1 MFFMP
6 IYYGEVSHKGD
17 NAGSLRTVNGV
28 TDESAIASIFKVCPP
43 KTGAV
48 SSNSKIPASDLFN
61 ADDNQLYIDP
71 SEMSVVTD
79 NLAFFKRYKDSIPT
93 DRANSLAVYLQQH
106 YRSQLTEYARNLQ
119 PSQDFNSLDK
129 KSIQAVALGLIGKID
144 AQEVSKQIAEQK
156 PISERSLLK
165 RHVEMLLH
173 GMNEQFEFN
182 VHGLDVTLAIKLA
195 SISFSKRGINS
206 SFKIDFVRVLGSF
219 ESLGTKASGAK
230 SSYLKLVED
239 IKKLPKNMDNTFKFE
254 NDWEETSFGEL
265 KNARQYLEVQSE
277 FKRMLKRNMWKVKSA
292 FVKSAEAIEIPVED
306 EEVLTKYNFARA
318 IANFYNDVGVAKSNL
333 GIRTASFDQES
344 LESLSAGTIS
354 SKEFM
359 LANNDVFA
367 RRFKAYLRKV
377 YKSEN
382 ANANYADRLISELS
396 PTVVKQMNRATLEFK
411 VSEQVAKATEAYFA
425 EEIEPLDQA
434 WELLGIY
441 RSFNQIKDKAI
452 MDRARTAIE
461 ALLPSWQ
468 GDENLSKAD
477 ILDALKQ
484 GLKAVI
490 NETLRVEGSFSG
502 DFDKY
507 VSELYSK
514 LSTTLTDDVT
524 DFIKAHSNEDAVGL
538 TKDNVDEQAKIW
550 MVTYK
555 RDDIVALIKKKQL
568 ADSPVE
574 YLFTKIKSNIDARLG
589 ANLAD
594 YTIQH
599 EDVTATER
607 LKIIIENKLK
617 DNQATDVETLA
628 TDNAKYTG
636 FENEV
641 VLAFIDSINRSYASD
656 KRNIEEDSLTAYG
669 QVHADKITSFLDD
682 NLKGKGVDVATRKK
696 AQEKLL
702 DLAVEHE
709 LKPFLEVKAQD
720 KLDFKFKLSMLNNRL
735 EVLKELSYQCPA
747 DFNKDYYLSALEEFN
762 NSFEDIT
769 NEVGQ
774 DKVNEVLKQLRNK
787 AEAYDFG
794 FVLRELVMFW
804 PFNKD
809 MFTRYLND
817 AVVNEV
823 KARIDAKDE
832 AVLNQLKPVLLGEVQ
847 LDEASSKLFVD
858 IKNDIVNARDDAMYK
873 VIKNRMESYCE
884 ENRTKVF
891 DRLKLGVL
899 VLLKRYYF
907 DNISEMVAE
916 KLDSP
921 EVKVTP
927 DDARRFDDYLHNKI
941 VVDLKEAITDGLANL
956 SNNLSA
962 LALAKTTVEE
972 IAGDLSETDI
982 DARILAEIEE
992 DLEGFI
998 ENNHGVTDDY
1008 RTQYYQRAMGLVDT
1022 YDYHYVIA
1030 NLARR
1035 VNVTDYD
1042 EQSVTSWIKRM
1053 LKHELKRGNVRP
1065 VEYDLMR
1072 YGMNPPRDLDNIIGY
1087 ELNEMINTD
1096 LSDSDSLKEVM
1107 LADGNADDT
1116 VANYIDAFKRLLN
1129 RLVKDEVERFAD
1141 SHGIEITEEYGVLAW
1156 VKDLIEA
1163 ELANES
1169 SEVYRNLE
1177 YTALTLVW
1185 EKANK
1190 GEEYD
1195 FAEIAESDV
1204 VDTIETLLEE
1214 REVEFRKHCAGG
1226 ADKDR
1231 LQKVSNEVATK
1242 LSGREIEAVRN
1253 KLIDLRTIATVD
1265 RGDVDELI
1273 SRTNSEVITKLQKR
1287 LQSNSDYLAKRVT
1300 LLLDKNVYQITSE
1313 FVDYVNREIHD
1324 DSDAEIFDIIDRNL
1338 DEFLRFNRTAIIES
1352 RVYDIEQEI
1361 MGDLEID
1368 TYSLV
1373 KDKFKERDID
1383 VNVHTYNLGYLLY
1396 DKVNRQINRLVWDAI
1411 DMLVSEASVKDLIDL
1426 TDEQLAQYVIDYF
1439 GGDLYNTVLYGLS
1452 DDLAIM
1458 VETGEVTDTQREEH
1472 SKVLYNRVDEYDFS
1486 ADVKKIADRLGK
1498 SDYNQGKIISWV
1510 KESLK
1515 IQIKQ
1520 GRANSLIDYDL
1531 TLYDG
1536 EIPQGLEALLDEEIE
1551 VMFNGF
1557 ADDLTLFQEVMNHP
1571 QSTEDMLS
1579 DYLGIFMDTLAK
1591 AHSTPL
1597 IKSYADKYGIVV
1609 YDEEKVLAWL
1619 KDAVKTDVESKQGL
1633 TYDRIKEHALT
1644 LEYDELDDMSV
1655 DDLTDAMEL
1664 IMTDRK
1670 EEFKKVCADSVTT
1683 ELLKEKAIRMFMD
1696 KVQTYLAGEE
1706 LTWLH
1711 EHVGA
1716 GSSESIFNTEE
1727 LIRQFSRYDG
1737 ALSKKYITEKLN
1749 GLDGE
1754 ELTKAL
1760 EEIVYGKQVGK
1771 LEMDYMLNQAPK
1783 DAERAIIRWT
1793 TDNETTINEAYVQ
1806 LVQERLKNLLDGQVV
1821 DAKTILNLTKELY
1834 FALSPLGLFE
1844 MLGKDEEMEDVAFA
1858 IKHHLTGHKPTDKE
1872 VDKFLEKIKEHLDYH
1887 NYHDIVAELTSA
1899 VGITEYDY
1907 EALVPQIKSM
1917 VRSDI
1922 SRTNP
1927 VIAVIL
1933 GRYGAN
1939 YDYHAQLVIEDSI
1952 DELVRRTTHDGKALK
1967 NMIGG
1972 GDADYVNNYDYVAL
1986 SKKVM
1991 SLKKI
1996 KDEIVAE
2003 VVEAYPVYGK
2013 YLGENVAIYVT
2024 EGIAQDVIV
2033 RLDYVK
2039 EAVKSYRGD
2048 MEMVAYKLTTEGIN
2062 RHFAKALKTALG
2074 TINVDTIKE
2083 QGIET
2088 FAEFADGIL
2097 STKELEWIQRKV
2109 GSLKDVNIFGG
2120 NVSEE
2125 QELMRTYADKELSK
2139 LDNGALLSAVEDLM
2153 SAKEDSQLVKRYAQA
2168 QAEKDAE
2175 TAVRKRLDS
2184 KVGEIQKNFLLKMQ
2198 AEVSKALGTDLV
2210 PLDEVEGAVNELGL
2224 GATAYQAFVGTY
2236 NSDIV
2241 KSYVNELKDKLAVD
2255 VEEIKG
2261 VVKDV
2266 FANSVLKIVQNQT
2279 RFNGAVI
2286 YKGLLVKMFGDD
2298 YAEVISYVLS
2308 NIDEKDY
2315 VTGELVNS
2323 LRKNRGNL
2331 GDAIVSYLDNNED
2344 FKQKVTTLAG
2354 VYVEDKARK
2363 YIDMTVRDAFNSAE
2377 TVQTISKGIKT
2388 FRDKTKYINLKPSD
2402 LSVDKLSLT
2411 TVKDPFD
2418 FDVQGYVL
2426 EGPKIKYLVRLFDP
2440 VISDAT
2446 INVEEVSSSG
2456 GNANEFKKRL
2466 SNYIN
2471 VGFKEVFLKQVE
2483 IDGEKMQNDFMKF
2496 GEVDNLGRKYA
2507 EEHGTDE
2514 FEAYSDEYESGN
2526 VESVSDYLEKYL
2538 PYNVVSVYYP
2548 AYAKAQE
2555 TLAKK
2560 AVKKFS
2566 EAGYEMTGDMNED
2579 RVYSYYKSRPDD
2591 AVVFLRANAN
2601 VAKEAEK
2608 FVVEKD

>member
-17 NAGSLRTVNGV
+17 NAGALRTVNGV
-28 TDESAIASIFKVCPP
+28 TDESAIASIFKVRAP
-43 KTGAV
+43 KSGGT

-61 ADDNQLYIDP
+61 TDDNQLYIDP
-71 SEMSVVTD
+71 SEMSVVAD
-79 NLAFFKRYKDSIPT
+79 NLAFFRKYKDNIPA
-93 DRANSLAVYLQQH
+93 DRANALAVYLQQN
-106 YRSQLTEYARNLQ
+106 YRSELTAYARNLQ
-119 PSQDFNSLDK
+119 PSQDFDRLDK
-129 KSIQAVALGLIGKID
+129 KSIQAVAMGLIGKMN
-144 AQEVSKQIAEQK
+144 ANEVVEQIRLQK
-156 PISERSLLK
+156 PISDYSLLK
-165 RHVEMLLH
+165 RHIDMLLH
-173 GMNEQFEFN
+173 NSSEQFELN
-182 VHGLDVTLAIKLA
+182 VHGLDVLLVVKL
-195 SISFSKRGINS
+195 SSVSFNKRGINS
-206 SFKIDFVRVLGSF
+206 SFKIEHVDILGSVHT
-219 ESLGTKASGAK
+219 LGTKADSAK
-230 SSYLKLVED
+230 GSYIKLVDD
-239 IKKLPKNMDNTFKFE
+239 IKKLPKKLSSTFKFE
-254 NDWEETSFGEL
+254 NDWDETSFGEL
-265 KNARQYLEVQSE
+265 RNVRHYLEVQSE
-277 FKRMLKRNMWKVKSA
+277 FKQMLKRNMWKVKRTFAQSA
-292 FVKSAEAIEIPVED
+292 DAIEIPVED
-306 EEVLTKYNFARA
+306 EEALTKYNFARA

-333 GIRTASFDQES
+333 GIKTASFDQES

-382 ANANYADRLISELS
+382 ANSNYADRLIAELS
-396 PTVVKQMNRATLEFK
+396 PAVVKQMNRATLEFK

-425 EEIEPLDQA
+425 EEIESLDQA
-434 WELLGIY
+434 WELLGVY

-490 NETLRVEGSFSG
+490 NETLRVESSFSG

-524 DFIKAHSNEDAVGL
+524 DFIKTHSNEDAVGL
-538 TKDNVDEQAKIW
+538 TKDNVEEQAKIW

-628 TDNAKYTG
+628 NDNAKYAG

-641 VLAFIDSINRSYASD
+641 VLAFIDSINGSYVSD

-669 QVHADKITSFLDD
+669 QVHADKLTAFLDD
-682 NLKGKGVDVATRKK
+682 NLKGKDVDGATRKK

-747 DFNKDYYLSALEEFN
+747 DFSKDYYASALKEFN
-762 NSFEDIT
+762 NSFEDVT

-787 AEAYDFG
+787 AEEYDFG

-809 MFTRYLND
+809 TFTRYLND

-832 AVLNQLKPVLLGEVQ
+832 AVLNHLKPVLLGEVQ

-858 IKNDIVNARDDAMYK
+858 IKNDIVNDRDDAMHK
-873 VIKNRMESYCE
+873 VISNRMESYCE

-891 DRLKLGVL
+891 DRLRLGVL
-899 VLLKRYYF
+899 TVLKRYYF
-907 DNISEMVAE
+907 DNISEMFEEELNSA
-916 KLDSP
+916 
-921 EVKVTP
+921 EVKVSP
-927 DDARRFDDYLHNKI
+927 DDARRFEDYLYNKMLA
-941 VVDLKEAITDGLANL
+941 DLSEAIADGLANL
-956 SNNLSA
+956 TSKISA
-962 LALAKTTVEE
+962 VALAKTTVEE

-982 DARILAEIEE
+982 DAHIIAGLKE
-992 DLEGFI
+992 DLDGFI
-998 ENNHGVTDDY
+998 ENNHGVTDEY
-1008 RTQYYQRAMGLVDT
+1008 RTQYYQRAMELVDT

-1053 LKHELKRGNVRP
+1053 LKHELKEGDVRP

-1087 ELNEMINTD
+1087 ELNEMINSD
-1096 LSDSDSLKEVM
+1096 LANSDVLKEVM
-1107 LADGNADDT
+1107 VADGNADDT

-1129 RLVKDEVERFAD
+1129 RLVKDEVKRFAD
-1141 SHGIEITEEYGVLAW
+1141 SHGIEITEEGAVSTW
-1156 VKDLIEA
+1156 VKDSIEA

-1190 GEEYD
+1190 GDEYD

-1204 VDTIETLLEE
+1204 VDVIETLLEE
-1214 REVEFRKHCAGG
+1214 REVEFKKHCAGG

-1231 LQKVSNEVATK
+1231 LQKLSNEVATK
-1242 LSGREIEAVRN
+1242 LGGRKIEAVRN
-1253 KLIDLRTIATVD
+1253 KLIDFSNISMID
-1265 RGDVDELI
+1265 RGNVDELI
-1273 SRTNSEVITKLQKR
+1273 SRTNSEVITELQKQ
-1287 LQSNSDYLAKRVT
+1287 LQNNSDYLAKRVT
-1300 LLLDKNVYQITSE
+1300 LLLKKNINQIVNE
-1313 FVDYVNREIHD
+1313 FVDHINNEIYNG
-1324 DSDAEIFDIIDRNL
+1324 SNVEILDIIDRNI
-1338 DEFLRFNRTAIIES
+1338 DEFLRFNRTAIIEDK
-1352 RVYDIEQEI
+1352 RFDIEDEI
-1361 MGDLEID
+1361 MDDLSSEID
-1368 TYSLV
+1368 MLV
-1373 KDKFKERDID
+1373 KQKFEEW
-1383 VNVHTYNLGYLLY
+1383 NVDADARHFSTLLSLKT
-1396 DKVNRQINRLVWDAI
+1396 DRQINRLVGDAL
-1411 DMLVSEASVKDLIDL
+1411 DMLVSEASVKDLVTL
-1426 TDEQLAQYVIDYF
+1426 TDKQLAQYVVDYF
-1439 GGDLYNTVLYGLS
+1439 GGDLHSTILYGLS

-1458 VETGEVTDTQREEH
+1458 VDSSEITNAKQKEH
-1472 SKVLYNRVDEYDFS
+1472 LEALLNRVDEYDFS
-1486 ADVKKIADRLGK
+1486 ADIRKIANRVGTT
-1498 SDYNQGKIISWV
+1498 DYNQDEIIAWV
-1510 KESLK
+1510 KEALK
-1515 IQIKQ
+1515 IKIKQ
-1520 GRANSLIDYDL
+1520 GIADSLIEYDL

-1551 VMFNGF
+1551 LLFSDF
-1557 ADDLTLFQEVMNHP
+1557 ADELRLFEEIMKHS
-1571 QSTEDMLS
+1571 QSVEKMLS
-1579 DYLGIFMDTLAK
+1579 DYIALFMDTLVK
-1591 AHSTPL
+1591 EHSTPI
-1597 IKSYADKYGIVV
+1597 IKYYANRYGIVV
-1609 YDEEKVLAWL
+1609 YDEEKVLSWV
-1619 KDAVKTDVESKQGL
+1619 KDAVKADVQSKQGV

-1644 LEYDELDDMSV
+1644 LRRDEWDEDSESEV
-1655 DDLTDAMEL
+1655 IDAMDL
-1664 IMTDRK
+1664 IMINRK
-1670 EEFKKVCADSVTT
+1670 EEFKKACADSVTT

-1711 EHVGA
+1711 EHARA

-1754 ELTKAL
+1754 ELAKAL
-1760 EEIVYGKQVGK
+1760 EEIVYGKQIGK

-1783 DAERAIIRWT
+1783 DAERSIICWA

-1806 LVQERLKNLLDGQVV
+1806 SVQERLKNLLDGQVV
-1821 DAKTILNLTKELY
+1821 DAKTILSLTKELY

-1858 IKHHLTGHKPTDKE
+1858 IKHHLTGHKPTDEE

-1922 SRTNP
+1922 SRINP

-1933 GRYGAN
+1933 GRYGAS
-1939 YDYHAQLVIEDSI
+1939 YDHHVQLVIEDSI

-2003 VVEAYPVYGK
+2003 VVETYPVYGK
-2013 YLGENVAIYVT
+2013 YLGENVAIYVL

-2033 RLDYVK
+2033 RSDYVK

-2139 LDNGALLSAVEDLM
+2139 LNNGELLSAVEDLM

-2168 QAEKDAE
+2168 QVEKDAE

-2224 GATAYQAFVGTY
+2224 GETAYQAFVGTY

-2241 KSYVNELKDKLAVD
+2241 KNYVNELKDKLAVD

-2261 VVKDV
+2261 VIKDV

-2286 YKGLLVKMFGDD
+2286 YKDLLVKMFGDD

-2363 YIDMTVRDAFNSAE
+2363 YIDMTVRDAFYSAE
-2377 TVQTISKGIKT
+2377 TVQTIIKGIKT
-2388 FRDKTKYINLKPSD
+2388 FRDKTKYVNLKPND

-2426 EGPKIKYLVRLFDP
+2426 EGSKIKYLVRLFDP

-2446 INVEEVSSSG
+2446 INVEEVSSSAG
-2456 GNANEFKKRL
+2456 SANEFKKRL

-2471 VGFKEVFLKQVE
+2471 VGFKEAFLKQVE

-2591 AVVFLRANAN
+2591 AVVFLRANAD

>member
-28 TDESAIASIFKVCPP
+28 TDESAIASIFKVRPP

-79 NLAFFKRYKDSIPT
+79 NLAFFKQYKDSIPT

-119 PSQDFNSLDK
+119 PSQDFNLLDK

-144 AQEVSKQIAEQK
+144 AREVSKQIAEQK
-156 PISERSLLK
+156 PISDRSLLK

-219 ESLGTKASGAK
+219 DSLGTKASGAK

-239 IKKLPKNMDNTFKFE
+239 IKKLPKNMDSTFKFE

-333 GIRTASFDQES
+333 GIRTSSFDQES

-396 PTVVKQMNRATLEFK
+396 PSVVKQMNRATLEFK

-425 EEIEPLDQA
+425 EEIESLDQA

-477 ILDALKQ
+477 ISDALKR
-484 GLKAVI
+484 GLKVVI
-490 NETLRVEGSFSG
+490 DETLRVEGSFSG

-514 LSTTLTDDVT
+514 LSTTLTDDVA

-555 RDDIVALIKKKQL
+555 RDDILALIKKKQL

-574 YLFTKIKSNIDARLG
+574 YLFAKIKSKIDARLG

-607 LKIIIENKLK
+607 LKTIIENKLK
-617 DNQATDVETLA
+617 DNQVANVETLA
-628 TDNAKYTG
+628 NDNAKYTG

-669 QVHADKITSFLDD
+669 QVHADKITAFLDD

-735 EVLKELSYQCPA
+735 EVLRELSYQCPA

-762 NSFEDIT
+762 NSFEDIA

-804 PFNKD
+804 PFKKD
-809 MFTRYLND
+809 TFTRYLND

-858 IKNDIVNARDDAMYK
+858 IKNNIVNERDDAMYK
-873 VIKNRMESYCE
+873 VIENRMESYCE
-884 ENRTKVF
+884 ENRTKAF
-891 DRLKLGVL
+891 DRLRLGVL
-899 VLLKRYYF
+899 TVLKRYYF
-907 DNISEMVAE
+907 DNISEMFAE

-921 EVKVTP
+921 EVKVSP
-927 DDARRFDDYLHNKI
+927 DDARRFEDYLYEKI
-941 VVDLKEAITDGLANL
+941 ITDLSEAIADGLANL
-956 SNNLSA
+956 ASNLSA

-982 DARILAEIEE
+982 DAHILAGIKE

-1008 RTQYYQRAMGLVDT
+1008 RAQYYQRAIELVDT
-1022 YDYHYVIA
+1022 YNYHYVIA

-1053 LKHELKRGNVRP
+1053 LKQELKEGNVRP

-1087 ELNEMINTD
+1087 ELNEMINSD
-1096 LSDSDSLKEVM
+1096 LANSDVLKEVM
-1107 LADGNADDT
+1107 VADGNADDT

-1141 SHGIEITEEYGVLAW
+1141 SHGIEITEEYGVLTW
-1156 VKDLIEA
+1156 VKDSIEA

-1190 GEEYD
+1190 GDEYD

-1204 VDTIETLLEE
+1204 VDVIGTLLEE

-1226 ADKDR
+1226 ADKNR

-1242 LSGREIEAVRN
+1242 LGGRKFEAVRN
-1253 KLIDLRTIATVD
+1253 KLIDLSTISMID

-1273 SRTNSEVITKLQKR
+1273 SRTNSEVIAKLQKR
-1287 LQSNSDYLAKRVT
+1287 LQSNSDYLSKRVT
-1300 LLLDKNVYQITSE
+1300 LLLDKNVYQIANE
-1313 FVDYVNREIHD
+1313 FVDYVNREIYN
-1324 DSDAEIFDIIDRNL
+1324 DSDVEIFDIIDGNR
-1338 DEFLRFNRTAIIES
+1338 DEFLKLNRTAIIED
-1352 RVYDIEQEI
+1352 RRFDIEDEI
-1361 MGDLEID
+1361 MDDLSDEID
-1368 TYSLV
+1368 MLV
-1373 KDKFKERDID
+1373 KQKFKEW
-1383 VNVHTYNLGYLLY
+1383 NVDADARHFSTLLSLKT
-1396 DKVNRQINRLVWDAI
+1396 DRQINRLVGDAI

-1426 TDEQLAQYVIDYF
+1426 TDKQLAQYVIDYF
-1439 GGDLYNTVLYGLS
+1439 DGDLYNTVLSGLS

-1458 VETGEVTDTQREEH
+1458 VETGEVTDAKREEH
-1472 SKVLYNRVDEYDFS
+1472 LEALCNRVDEYDFS
-1486 ADVKKIADRLGK
+1486 ADVRKIANRIGRT
-1498 SDYNQGKIISWV
+1498 DYNQDKIIAWV
-1510 KESLK
+1510 KEALK
-1515 IQIKQ
+1515 IRIKQ
-1520 GRANSLIDYDL
+1520 GIADSLIDYDL

-1551 VMFNGF
+1551 LLFSDF
-1557 ADDLTLFQEVMNHP
+1557 ADGLTLFEEIMNHP
-1571 QSTEDMLS
+1571 QSVEKMLS
-1579 DYLGIFMDTLAK
+1579 DYIALFMDTLAK
-1591 AHSTPL
+1591 YHSTPI
-1597 IKSYADKYGIVV
+1597 IKYYTDRYGIVV
-1609 YDEEKVLAWL
+1609 YDEEKVLAWV
-1619 KDAVKTDVESKQGL
+1619 KDAVKADVQSKQGL

-1644 LEYDELDDMSV
+1644 LKYDEWEENSEDEV
-1655 DDLTDAMEL
+1655 IDAMDQVM
-1664 IMTDRK
+1664 INRK

-1683 ELLKEKAIRMFMD
+1683 ELLKEKAIRKFMD

-1706 LTWLH
+1706 LTLLYDR
-1711 EHVGA
+1711 A
-1716 GSSESIFNTEE
+1716 GGGNPEAFFNTKE

-1749 GLDGE
+1749 GLDGK

-1760 EEIVYGKQVGK
+1760 EEIVYGKEVGK

-1783 DAERAIIRWT
+1783 DAERAVIRWT
-1793 TDNETTINEAYVQ
+1793 NDNEDKLKDLYVQ
-1806 LVQERLKNLLDGQVV
+1806 TVQEKLKNDLGTV
-1821 DAKTILNLTKELY
+1821 DAGTILSLTKELS
-1834 FALSPLGLFE
+1834 FAIRPINFFT
-1844 MLGKDEEMEDVAFA
+1844 MLCKKEELEKVALA
-1858 IKHHLTGHKPTDKE
+1858 IKHHLSGDKPTDEEIAKC
-1872 VDKFLEKIKEHLDYH
+1872 LEDIREQLEYHDYH
-1887 NYHDIVAELTSA
+1887 NIIAKLA
-1899 VGITEYDY
+1899 KNVGIEDYDY
-1907 EALVPQIKSM
+1907 EALVPQIKSLI
-1917 VRSDI
+1917 RSDLTP
-1922 SRTNP
+1922 TNLS
-1927 VIAVIL
+1927 VGTAL
-1933 GRYGAN
+1933 SLYGAN
-1939 YDYHAQLVIEDSI
+1939 LKYYGPAIVEELIDRLVTTSTKDG
-1952 DELVRRTTHDGKALK
+1952 ELLK
-1967 NMIGG
+1967 EMIGG

-1986 SKKVM
+1986 SKKVT

-1996 KDEIVAE
+1996 KDKIVAK
-2003 VVEAYPVYGK
+2003 VVETYPVYGK

-2024 EGIAQDVIV
+2024 EDIAKDVVV

-2048 MEMVAYKLTTEGIN
+2048 MEMVAYKLTTEGID
-2062 RHFAKALKTALG
+2062 RHYAKALKTALG
-2074 TINVDTIKE
+2074 TINVDVIKE

-2088 FAEFADGIL
+2088 FAKFADSIL
-2097 STKELEWIQRKV
+2097 SARELEWIQRKV
-2109 GSLKDVNIFGG
+2109 GSLKDVHILDG

-2139 LDNGALLSAVEDLM
+2139 LDNGDLLSAVEDLM
-2153 SAKEDSQLVKRYAQA
+2153 SAKEDSQLVKRYAQT

-2224 GATAYQAFVGTY
+2224 GETAYQAFVGTY

-2261 VVKDV
+2261 VIKDV
-2266 FANSVLKIVQNQT
+2266 FANSVLKIVQNQV

-2331 GDAIVSYLDNNED
+2331 GDAIVSYLDNSED

-2363 YIDMTVRDAFNSAE
+2363 YIDSAVRDAFYSAE

-2388 FRDKTKYINLKPSD
+2388 FRDKTKYVNLKPND

-2411 TVKDPFD
+2411 TLKDPFD

-2426 EGPKIKYLVRLFDP
+2426 NGSKIKYLVRLFDP

-2456 GNANEFKKRL
+2456 GSANEFKKRL

-2538 PYNVVSVYYP
+2538 PYNVVSAYYP

>member
-1 MFFMP
+1 MVFMP

-17 NAGSLRTVNGV
+17 NAGSLRTVNGG
-28 TDESAIASIFKVCPP
+28 TDESAIASIFKVRPP
-43 KTGAV
+43 KGGAV

-79 NLAFFKRYKDSIPT
+79 NLAFFRRYKDSIPT

-106 YRSQLTEYARNLQ
+106 YRSQLTDYARNLQ
-119 PSQDFNSLDK
+119 PSQDFNLLDK

-144 AQEVSKQIAEQK
+144 AQAVSKQIAEQK
-156 PISERSLLK
+156 PISDRSLLK
-165 RHVEMLLH
+165 RHVEMILH
-173 GMNEQFEFN
+173 GMSEQFEFN
-182 VHGLDVTLAIKLA
+182 VHGLDVTLAVKLA
-195 SISFSKRGINS
+195 SISFAKRGINS

-219 ESLGTKASGAK
+219 DSLGTKASGAK

-239 IKKLPKNMDNTFKFE
+239 IKKLPKNMNSTFKFE
-254 NDWEETSFGEL
+254 NDWDETSFGEL

-277 FKRMLKRNMWKVKSA
+277 FKRMLKRNMWKVKRD
-292 FVKSAEAIEIPVED
+292 FVQSAEAIEIPVED
-306 EEVLTKYNFARA
+306 EEALTKYNFARA

-333 GIRTASFDQES
+333 GIKTRSFDQES

-359 LANNDVFA
+359 LANNDAFA

-382 ANANYADRLISELS
+382 ANANYADRLIAELS
-396 PTVVKQMNRATLEFK
+396 PAVVKQMNRATLEFK

-425 EEIEPLDQA
+425 EEIESLDQA
-434 WELLGIY
+434 WELLGVY

-468 GDENLSKAD
+468 SDENLSKAD
-477 ILDALKQ
+477 VLDALKK

-490 NETLRVEGSFSG
+490 DETLRVEGSFSG
-502 DFDKY
+502 DVDKY

-524 DFIKAHSNEDAVGL
+524 DFIKAHSSENEVGL
-538 TKDNVDEQAKIW
+538 TKDNVEEQAKLW

-568 ADSPVE
+568 TDTPVE
-574 YLFTKIKSNIDARLG
+574 YLFMKIKSNIDARLG
-589 ANLAD
+589 TNLAN

-599 EDVTATER
+599 ESVTATER
-607 LKIIIENKLK
+607 LKTIIENKLK
-617 DNQATDVETLA
+617 DNQVVNVETLA
-628 TDNAKYTG
+628 NDNAKYAS

-669 QVHADKITSFLDD
+669 QVHVDKLTAFLDD

-702 DLAVEHE
+702 ELAVEHE
-709 LKPFLEVKAQD
+709 LYPFLEVKAQD
-720 KLDFKFKLSMLNNRL
+720 KLDFKFKLSMLDNRL
-735 EVLKELSYQCPA
+735 SVLTELSYQCPA
-747 DFNKDYYLSALEEFN
+747 DFSKDYYLSALKEFN
-762 NSFEDIT
+762 NSFEDVT

-787 AEAYDFG
+787 AEEYDFG

-809 MFTRYLND
+809 TFTRYLND

-832 AVLNQLKPVLLGEVQ
+832 AVLNHLKPVLLGEVQ

-858 IKNDIVNARDDAMYK
+858 IKNDIVNDRDDAMRK
-873 VIKNRMESYCE
+873 VISNRMESYCE
-884 ENRTKVF
+884 EQRTKVF
-891 DRLKLGVL
+891 DRLKIGVT

-907 DNISEMVAE
+907 ENISEMFEEELNSV
-916 KLDSP
+916 
-921 EVKVTP
+921 EVKVAP
-927 DDARRFDDYLHNKI
+927 DDVRRFEDYLYNKMLA
-941 VVDLKEAITDGLANL
+941 DLSEAIADGLANL
-956 SNNLSA
+956 ASKISA
-962 LALAKTTVEE
+962 VALAKTTVEE

-982 DARILAEIEE
+982 DAHIIAGLKE
-992 DLEGFI
+992 DLDGFI
-998 ENNHGVTDDY
+998 ENNHGVTDEY
-1008 RTQYYQRAMGLVDT
+1008 RTQYYQRAMELVDT
-1022 YDYHYVIA
+1022 FDYHYVIE
-1030 NLARR
+1030 NLAKR
-1035 VNVTDYD
+1035 VNATDYD

-1053 LKHELKRGNVRP
+1053 LKRRLKSGNVKP

-1087 ELNEMINTD
+1087 ELIEMLNSELD
-1096 LSDSDSLKEVM
+1096 NSDVLKAVM
-1107 LADGNADDT
+1107 ESNNSADDT

-1129 RLVKDEVERFAD
+1129 RMVKDEVERFAD
-1141 SHGIEITEEYGVLAW
+1141 SHGIEIVEEDAVLTW
-1156 VKDLIEA
+1156 VKDTIEA

-1169 SEVYRNLE
+1169 SELYRNLE
-1177 YTALTLVW
+1177 FTALTLVW

-1204 VDTIETLLEE
+1204 VDQIETLLEE
-1214 REVEFRKHCAGG
+1214 REVEFRKQCAGG
-1226 ADKDR
+1226 SDKDR
-1231 LQKVSNEVATK
+1231 LQKLSNEVATK
-1242 LSGREIEAVRN
+1242 LSGRKIEAVRN
-1253 KLIDLRTIATVD
+1253 KLIDFSNISMID
-1265 RGDVDELI
+1265 RGNVDELI
-1273 SRTNSEVITKLQKR
+1273 SRTNSEVITELQKQ
-1287 LQSNSDYLAKRVT
+1287 LQNNSDYLAKRVT
-1300 LLLDKNVYQITSE
+1300 LLLEKNINQIINE
-1313 FVDYVNREIHD
+1313 FVDRINNEIYNG
-1324 DSDAEIFDIIDRNL
+1324 SNVEILDIIDRNV
-1338 DEFLRFNRTAIIES
+1338 DEFLKFYRTAIIEDK
-1352 RVYDIEQEI
+1352 RFDIEDEI
-1361 MGDLEID
+1361 MDDLSSEID
-1368 TYSLV
+1368 MLV
-1373 KDKFKERDID
+1373 KQKFEEWN
-1383 VNVHTYNLGYLLY
+1383 VNADARHFSTLLSLKT
-1396 DKVNRQINRLVWDAI
+1396 DRQINRLVGDAL

-1426 TDEQLAQYVIDYF
+1426 TDEQLAQYVVDYF
-1439 GGDLYNTVLYGLS
+1439 GGDLHNTILYGLS

-1458 VETGEVTDTQREEH
+1458 VESGEITDAKQKEH
-1472 SKVLYNRVDEYDFS
+1472 LEALCNRVDEYDFS
-1486 ADVKKIADRLGK
+1486 ADIRKIANRVGTT
-1498 SDYNQGKIISWV
+1498 DYNQDEIIAWV
-1510 KESLK
+1510 KEALK
-1515 IQIKQ
+1515 IKIKQ
-1520 GRANSLIDYDL
+1520 GIADSLIEYDL

-1551 VMFNGF
+1551 LLFSDF
-1557 ADDLTLFQEVMNHP
+1557 ADELRLFEEIMNHS
-1571 QSTEDMLS
+1571 QSVEKMLS
-1579 DYLGIFMDTLAK
+1579 DYIAFFMDTLAK
-1591 AHSTPL
+1591 EHSTPI
-1597 IKSYADKYGIVV
+1597 IKYYANRYGIVV
-1609 YDEEKVLAWL
+1609 YDEEKVLAWV
-1619 KDAVKTDVESKQGL
+1619 KDVVKADVQSKQGV

-1644 LEYDELDDMSV
+1644 LRRDEWDEDSEAEV
-1655 DDLTDAMEL
+1655 IDAMDL
-1664 IMTDRK
+1664 IMINRK
-1670 EEFKKVCADSVTT
+1670 EEFKKACADSVTT

-1696 KVQTYLAGEE
+1696 KVKTYLAGEE
-1706 LTWLH
+1706 LTLLH
-1711 EHVGA
+1711 ERA
-1716 GSSESIFNTEE
+1716 GGGSLESFFNTKE

-1754 ELTKAL
+1754 ELAKAL
-1760 EEIVYGKQVGK
+1760 EEIVYGSKQIGK

-1783 DAERAIIRWT
+1783 DAERSIIRWA

-1821 DAKTILNLTKELY
+1821 DAKTILSLTKELY

-1858 IKHHLTGHKPTDKE
+1858 IKHHLTGHKPTDEE

-1922 SRTNP
+1922 SRINP

-1933 GRYGAN
+1933 GRYGTS
-1939 YDYHAQLVIEDSI
+1939 YDHHVQLVIEDSI
-1952 DELVRRTTHDGKALK
+1952 DELVRRTTHDGEALK

-1986 SKKVM
+1986 SKKVT

-1996 KDEIVAE
+1996 KDEIVAK
-2003 VVEAYPVYGK
+2003 VVETYPVYGK

-2033 RLDYVK
+2033 RSDYVK
-2039 EAVKSYRGD
+2039 EAIKSYRGD

-2120 NVSEE
+2120 NVNEE

-2139 LDNGALLSAVEDLM
+2139 LDNGALLSTVEDLM
-2153 SAKEDSQLVKRYAQA
+2153 SAQEDSQLVKSYAQT
-2168 QAEKDAE
+2168 QVEKDAE

-2236 NSDIV
+2236 NSDVV
-2241 KSYVNELKDKLAVD
+2241 KIYVNELKDKLAVD

-2261 VVKDV
+2261 VIKDV
-2266 FANSVLKIVQNQT
+2266 FTNSVLKIVQNQT

-2286 YKGLLVKMFGDD
+2286 FKDLLIKMFGDD

-2308 NIDEKDY
+2308 NIDQKDY

-2363 YIDMTVRDAFNSAE
+2363 YIDMVVRDAFYSAE

-2426 EGPKIKYLVRLFDP
+2426 EGSKIKYLVRLFDP
-2440 VISDAT
+2440 VITDAT
-2446 INVEEVSSSG
+2446 INVEEVSSSA

-2591 AVVFLRANAN
+2591 AVVFLRANAD
-2601 VAKEAEK
+2601 VAKEVEK

>member
-28 TDESAIASIFKVCPP
+28 TDESAIASIFKVRPP
-43 KTGAV
+43 KTGSV

-79 NLAFFKRYKDSIPT
+79 NLAFFKQYKDSIPT

-144 AQEVSKQIAEQK
+144 AQEVLKQIAEQK
-156 PISERSLLK
+156 PISEYSLLK

-173 GMNEQFEFN
+173 GMSEQFEFN
-182 VHGLDVTLAIKLA
+182 VHGLDVSLGIKLL
-195 SISFSKRGINS
+195 SVSFNSQGIKNS
-206 SFKIDFVRVLGSF
+206 YKIDFVRVLGSF
-219 ESLGTKASGAK
+219 ESLGAKASGAK

-239 IKKLPKNMDNTFKFE
+239 IKKLPKNMDSTFKFE

-265 KNARQYLEVQSE
+265 KNARQYLEFQSE

-292 FVKSAEAIEIPVED
+292 FVKSAESIEIPVED

-396 PTVVKQMNRATLEFK
+396 PAVVKQMNRATLEFK

-425 EEIEPLDQA
+425 EEIESLDQA
-434 WELLGIY
+434 WELLGVY
-441 RSFNQIKDKAI
+441 KSFNQIKDKAI

-477 ILDALKQ
+477 ISDALKQ

-490 NETLRVEGSFSG
+490 DETLRVEGSFSG

-555 RDDIVALIKKKQL
+555 RDDILALIKKKQL

-574 YLFTKIKSNIDARLG
+574 YLFAKIKSNIDARLG

-607 LKIIIENKLK
+607 LKTIIENKLK
-617 DNQATDVETLA
+617 DNQVANVETLA
-628 TDNAKYTG
+628 NDNAKYAG

-669 QVHADKITSFLDD
+669 QVHADKITAFLDD
-682 NLKGKGVDVATRKK
+682 NLKGKDVATRKK

-735 EVLKELSYQCPA
+735 EVLTELSYQCPA
-747 DFNKDYYLSALEEFN
+747 DFNKDYYVSALEEFN
-762 NSFEDIT
+762 NSFEDVA

-809 MFTRYLND
+809 TFTRYLND

-832 AVLNQLKPVLLGEVQ
+832 AVLNQLKSVLLGEVQ

-858 IKNDIVNARDDAMYK
+858 IKNDIVNDRDDAMYK

-1042 EQSVTSWIKRM
+1042 EQSVTSWIKQM
-1053 LKHELKRGNVRP
+1053 LKHELKRENVRP

-1116 VANYIDAFKRLLN
+1116 VSNYIDAFKRLLN
-1129 RLVKDEVERFAD
+1129 RLVKDEVKRFAD
-1141 SHGIEITEEYGVLAW
+1141 SHGIEITEEYGVLTW
-1156 VKDLIEA
+1156 VKDSIEA
-1163 ELANES
+1163 ELTNES

-1190 GEEYD
+1190 GDEYD

-1204 VDTIETLLEE
+1204 VDVIETLLEE
-1214 REVEFRKHCAGG
+1214 REVEFRKQCAGG

-1253 KLIDLRTIATVD
+1253 KLIDLHTIAMVD

-1273 SRTNSEVITKLQKR
+1273 SRTNSEVIAKLQKR
-1287 LQSNSDYLAKRVT
+1287 LQSNSDYLSKRVT
-1300 LLLDKNVYQITSE
+1300 LLLDKNVYQITNE
-1313 FVDYVNREIHD
+1313 FVDYVNREIRD
-1324 DSDAEIFDIIDRNL
+1324 DSDAEIFDIIDRNF
-1338 DEFLRFNRTAIIES
+1338 DEFLKFNRTAIIEG
-1352 RVYDIEQEI
+1352 RVYAIERE
-1361 MGDLEID
+1361 MVDDLYFEID
-1368 TYSLV
+1368 MLV
-1373 KDKFKERDID
+1373 KDKIKEWNADAD
-1383 VNVHTYNLGYLLY
+1383 AGKLGNLLSL
-1396 DKVNRQINRLVWDAI
+1396 KAKRQMNRLIWDAI
-1411 DMLVSEASVKDLIDL
+1411 DMLVSEAGDKDLVTL
-1426 TDEQLAQYVIDYF
+1426 TDEELVQHVINYF
-1439 GGDLYNTVLYGLS
+1439 GGDLYNTILS
-1452 DDLAIM
+1452 GVSEDLAIM
-1458 VETGEVTDTQREEH
+1458 VDSSEITNAKREEH
-1472 SKVLYNRVDEYDFS
+1472 LEALCNRVDEYDFS
-1486 ADVKKIADRLGK
+1486 TDVKKIANRLGK
-1498 SDYNQGKIISWV
+1498 TDYNQDKIIVWV
-1510 KESLK
+1510 KEALK
-1515 IQIKQ
+1515 IRIKQ
-1520 GRANSLIDYDL
+1520 GFADSLIDCDL

-1551 VMFNGF
+1551 LLFNDF
-1557 ADDLTLFQEVMNHP
+1557 ADDLTLFEEIMNHP
-1571 QSTEDMLS
+1571 QSVEKMLS
-1579 DYLGIFMDTLAK
+1579 DYIALFMDTLAK
-1591 AHSTPL
+1591 THSTPY
-1597 IKSYADKYGIVV
+1597 IKYYADKYGIAV
-1609 YDEEKVLAWL
+1609 YDEEKVLAWV
-1619 KDAVKTDVESKQGL
+1619 KDAVKADIQSKQGL
-1633 TYDRIKEHALT
+1633 TYDRIKDHALT
-1644 LEYDELDDMSV
+1644 LEYEAWEENSEDELI
-1655 DDLTDAMEL
+1655 DAMEQVM
-1664 IMTDRK
+1664 INRK
-1670 EEFKKVCADSVTT
+1670 EEFKKICADSVTT
-1683 ELLKEKAIRMFMD
+1683 ELLKEKAIRKFMD

-1706 LTWLH
+1706 LTLLYDR
-1711 EHVGA
+1711 A
-1716 GSSESIFNTEE
+1716 GGGNPEASFNTKE

-1760 EEIVYGKQVGK
+1760 EEIVYGNQVGK

-1793 TDNETTINEAYVQ
+1793 NDNEDKLKDLYVQ
-1806 LVQERLKNLLDGQVV
+1806 AVQEKLKNDLGTV
-1821 DAKTILNLTKELY
+1821 DAGTILSLTKELS
-1834 FALSPLGLFE
+1834 FAIRPINFFT
-1844 MLGKDEEMEDVAFA
+1844 MLCKKEELEKVALA
-1858 IKHHLTGHKPTDKE
+1858 IKHHVSGDKPTDEEIAKC
-1872 VDKFLEKIKEHLDYH
+1872 LEDIREQLEYHDYH
-1887 NYHDIVAELTSA
+1887 NIIAELA
-1899 VGITEYDY
+1899 KNVGIEDYDY
-1907 EALVPQIKSM
+1907 EALVPQIKSLI
-1917 VRSDI
+1917 RSDLTP
-1922 SRTNP
+1922 TNLS
-1927 VIAVIL
+1927 VGTAL
-1933 GRYGAN
+1933 SLYGAN
-1939 YDYHAQLVIEDSI
+1939 LKYYGPAIIEELI
-1952 DELVRRTTHDGKALK
+1952 DRLATTSTKDGELLK
-1967 NMIGG
+1967 EMIGG

-1986 SKKVM
+1986 SNKVT

-1996 KDEIVAE
+1996 KDEIVAK
-2003 VVEAYPVYGK
+2003 VVETYPVYGK

-2024 EGIAQDVIV
+2024 EDIAKDVIV

-2048 MEMVAYKLTTEGIN
+2048 MEMVAYKLTTEGID
-2062 RHFAKALKTALG
+2062 RHYAKALKTALG
-2074 TINVDTIKE
+2074 TINVDVIKE

-2088 FAEFADGIL
+2088 FAKSADSIL
-2097 STKELEWIQRKV
+2097 SARELEWIQRKA
-2109 GSLKDVNIFGG
+2109 GSLKDVHILDG
-2120 NVSEE
+2120 NVSAE

-2139 LDNGALLSAVEDLM
+2139 LDNGNLLSVVEDLM
-2153 SAKEDSQLVKRYAQA
+2153 SAKEDSQLVKCYAQT

-2261 VVKDV
+2261 VIKDV

-2286 YKGLLVKMFGDD
+2286 YKDLLVKMFGDD

-2331 GDAIVSYLDNNED
+2331 GDAIVSYLDNSEE

-2363 YIDMTVRDAFNSAE
+2363 YIDSAVRDAFNSAE

-2388 FRDKTKYINLKPSD
+2388 FRDKTKYVNLKPND

-2411 TVKDPFD
+2411 TLKDPFD
-2418 FDVQGYVL
+2418 FDVQGYVS

-2456 GNANEFKKRL
+2456 GSANEFKKRL

-2471 VGFKEVFLKQVE
+2471 VGFKEAFLKQVE

-2538 PYNVVSVYYP
+2538 PYNVVSAYYP

>member
-28 TDESAIASIFKVCPP
+28 TDESAIASIFKVRPP

-61 ADDNQLYIDP
+61 TDDNQLYIDP

-79 NLAFFKRYKDSIPT
+79 NLAFFRRYKDSIPT

-144 AQEVSKQIAEQK
+144 AQEVSKQIVEQK
-156 PISERSLLK
+156 PISEYALLK

-173 GMNEQFEFN
+173 GMSEQFEFN
-182 VHGLDVTLAIKLA
+182 VHGLDVSLAIKLSA
-195 SISFSKRGINS
+195 ISFTKSGIRS

-239 IKKLPKNMDNTFKFE
+239 IKKLPKNMDSTFKFE

-265 KNARQYLEVQSE
+265 KNARQYLEAQSE

-396 PTVVKQMNRATLEFK
+396 PAVVKQMNRATLEFK
-411 VSEQVAKATEAYFA
+411 VSEQVVKATEAYFA
-425 EEIEPLDQA
+425 EEIESLDQA
-434 WELLGIY
+434 WELLGVY
-441 RSFNQIKDKAI
+441 KSFNQIKDKAI

-477 ILDALKQ
+477 ISDALKQ

-490 NETLRVEGSFSG
+490 DETLRVEGSFSG

-538 TKDNVDEQAKIW
+538 TKDNVEEQAKIW

-555 RDDIVALIKKKQL
+555 RDDILALIKKKQL

-574 YLFTKIKSNIDARLG
+574 YLFAKIKSNIDARLG

-607 LKIIIENKLK
+607 LKTIIENKLK
-617 DNQATDVETLA
+617 DNQVANVETLA
-628 TDNAKYTG
+628 NDDAKYTG

-669 QVHADKITSFLDD
+669 QVHADKITAFLDD
-682 NLKGKGVDVATRKK
+682 NLKGKDVATRKK

-747 DFNKDYYLSALEEFN
+747 DFNKDYYVSALEEFN
-762 NSFEDIT
+762 NSFEDVA

-809 MFTRYLND
+809 TFTRYLND

-858 IKNDIVNARDDAMYK
+858 IKNDIVNDRDDAMYK

-962 LALAKTTVEE
+962 LALAKTNVEE

-982 DARILAEIEE
+982 DAHILAEIEE

-1141 SHGIEITEEYGVLAW
+1141 SHGIEITEEYGVLTW

-1204 VDTIETLLEE
+1204 VDVIETLLEE
-1214 REVEFRKHCAGG
+1214 REVEFRKQCAGG

-1231 LQKVSNEVATK
+1231 LQKLSDEVATK
-1242 LSGREIEAVRN
+1242 LSGRKIEAIRN
-1253 KLIDLRTIATVD
+1253 KLIDLRTISTIDEGSVD
-1265 RGDVDELI
+1265 KLI
-1273 SRTNSEVITKLQKR
+1273 LRTNVEVIIKLQER
-1287 LQSNSDYLAKRVT
+1287 LYSNGDYLSECVT
-1300 LLLDKNVYQITSE
+1300 LLPGKNIHQIANE
-1313 FVDYVNREIHD
+1313 FVDRINNKIYD
-1324 DSDAEIFDIIDRNL
+1324 DSDAEILEIIDRNVDRFL
-1338 DEFLRFNRTAIIES
+1338 KFYRTEIIEGKSFDVKEEIMDNLRF
-1352 RVYDIEQEI
+1352 
-1361 MGDLEID
+1361 EID
-1368 TYSLV
+1368 MLV
-1373 KDKFKERDID
+1373 KQKFEEWN
-1383 VNVHTYNLGYLLY
+1383 VNADAGKFDTLLRLKA
-1396 DKVNRQINRLVWDAI
+1396 DRQINRLVGDAL

-1426 TDEQLAQYVIDYF
+1426 TDEQLAQYVVDYF
-1439 GGDLYNTVLYGLS
+1439 GGDLYNTVLYGLI

-1458 VETGEVTDTQREEH
+1458 VETGEITDAQREEH
-1472 SKVLYNRVDEYDFS
+1472 LEALCNRVDEYDFS
-1486 ADVKKIADRLGK
+1486 ADIRKIANRVGK
-1498 SDYNQGKIISWV
+1498 TEYNQDKIIVWV
-1510 KESLK
+1510 KEALK
-1515 IQIKQ
+1515 IKIKQ
-1520 GRANSLIDYDL
+1520 GYANSLIDYDL

-1536 EIPQGLEALLDEEIE
+1536 EVPQGLEALLDEEIE
-1551 VMFNGF
+1551 IIFNDF
-1557 ADDLTLFQEVMNHP
+1557 ADELTLFQEIMNHP
-1571 QSTEDMLS
+1571 QSVENTLS
-1579 DYLGIFMDTLAK
+1579 DYIGIFMDTLTK

-1597 IKSYADKYGIVV
+1597 PFIKSYANKYGIVV

-1619 KDAVKTDVESKQGL
+1619 KDAVKADVQSKQGL

-1644 LEYDELDDMSV
+1644 LQYDELDNMPV

-1683 ELLKEKAIRMFMD
+1683 VLLKEKAIRVFMD
-1696 KVQTYLAGEE
+1696 KVQAYLAGEE
-1706 LTWLH
+1706 LTLLY
-1711 EHVGA
+1711 EHA
-1716 GSSESIFNTEE
+1716 GGGNPESFFNTEE

-1754 ELTKAL
+1754 ELAKVL

-1783 DAERAIIRWT
+1783 DAKRAVIRWT
-1793 TDNETTINEAYVQ
+1793 NDNEDKLKDLYVQ
-1806 LVQERLKNLLDGQVV
+1806 TVQEKLKNDLGTV
-1821 DAKTILNLTKELY
+1821 DAGTILSLTKELS
-1834 FALSPLGLFE
+1834 FAISPINFFT
-1844 MLGKDEEMEDVAFA
+1844 MLCKKEELEKVALA
-1858 IKHHLTGHKPTDKE
+1858 IKHHVSGDKPTDEEIAKC
-1872 VDKFLEKIKEHLDYH
+1872 LEDIREQLEYHDYH
-1887 NYHDIVAELTSA
+1887 NIIAKLA
-1899 VGITEYDY
+1899 KNVGIVDYDY
-1907 EALVPQIKSM
+1907 EALVPQIKSLI
-1917 VRSDI
+1917 RSNLTP
-1922 SRTNP
+1922 TNLS
-1927 VIAVIL
+1927 VGTAL
-1933 GRYGAN
+1933 SLYGAN
-1939 YDYHAQLVIEDSI
+1939 LKYYGPAIIEELI
-1952 DELVRRTTHDGKALK
+1952 DRLATTSTKDGELLK
-1967 NMIGG
+1967 EMIGG

-1986 SKKVM
+1986 SKKVT

-1996 KDEIVAE
+1996 KDEIVAK
-2003 VVEAYPVYGK
+2003 VVETYPVYGK

-2024 EGIAQDVIV
+2024 EGIAKDVIV

-2048 MEMVAYKLTTEGIN
+2048 MEMVAYKLTTEGID
-2062 RHFAKALKTALG
+2062 RHYAKALKTALG

-2088 FAEFADGIL
+2088 FAEFVDDFL
-2097 STKELEWIQRKV
+2097 PTREMDWVQRKV
-2109 GSLKDVNIFGG
+2109 GSLKDVNIFDG
-2120 NVSEE
+2120 NVSAE

-2153 SAKEDSQLVKRYAQA
+2153 SAKEDSQLVKRYAQT

-2255 VEEIKG
+2255 VEEIKD
-2261 VVKDV
+2261 VIKDV

-2456 GNANEFKKRL
+2456 GSANEFKKRL

-2538 PYNVVSVYYP
+2538 PYNVVSAYYP

>member
-1 MFFMP
+1 MVFMP
-6 IYYGEVSHKGD
+6 IYFGEVSHKGD

-28 TDESAIASIFKVCPP
+28 TDESAIASIFKVRPP
-43 KTGAV
+43 KGGAV

-79 NLAFFKRYKDSIPT
+79 NLAFFRRYKDSIPT

-106 YRSQLTEYARNLQ
+106 YRSQLVEYARNLQ
-119 PSQDFNSLDK
+119 PSQDFNLLDK
-129 KSIQAVALGLIGKID
+129 QSIQAVALGLIDKMTP
-144 AQEVSKQIAEQK
+144 QEVVEQIQSQK
-156 PISERSLLK
+156 PISDRSLLK

-173 GMNEQFEFN
+173 GMSEQFEFN
-182 VHGLDVTLAIKLA
+182 VHGLDVTLAVKLA
-195 SISFSKRGINS
+195 SISFAKRGINS

-219 ESLGTKASGAK
+219 DSLGTKASGAK

-239 IKKLPKNMDNTFKFE
+239 IKKLPKNMDSTFKFE
-254 NDWEETSFGEL
+254 NDWDETSFGEL
-265 KNARQYLEVQSE
+265 KNARQFLEVQSE
-277 FKRMLKRNMWKVKSA
+277 FKQMLKRNMWKVKRD
-292 FVKSAEAIEIPVED
+292 FVQSAEVIEIPAGD

-333 GIRTASFDQES
+333 GIKTSSFDQES

-382 ANANYADRLISELS
+382 ANANYADRLIAELS
-396 PTVVKQMNRATLEFK
+396 PAVVKQMNRATLEFK

-425 EEIEPLDQA
+425 EEIESLDQA
-434 WELLGIY
+434 WELLGVY

-468 GDENLSKAD
+468 SDENLSKAD
-477 ILDALKQ
+477 ILDALKK

-490 NETLRVEGSFSG
+490 NETLQVEGSFSG

-507 VSELYSK
+507 VNELYSK
-514 LSTTLTDDVT
+514 FSTTLADDVL
-524 DFIKAHSNEDAVGL
+524 DFIKAHSSEDEVGL
-538 TKDNVDEQAKIW
+538 TKDNVEEQAKLW
-550 MVTYK
+550 MVAYK

-568 ADSPVE
+568 TDTPVE
-574 YLFTKIKSNIDARLG
+574 YLFMKIKSNIDARLG
-589 ANLAD
+589 TNLAN

-599 EDVTATER
+599 ESVTATER
-607 LKIIIENKLK
+607 LKTIIENKLK
-617 DNQATDVETLA
+617 DNQVANVETLA
-628 TDNAKYTG
+628 NDNAKYAG

-641 VLAFIDSINRSYASD
+641 VLAFIDSINGSYASD

-669 QVHADKITSFLDD
+669 QVHADKLTAFLDD

-709 LKPFLEVKAQD
+709 LYPFLEVKAQD
-720 KLDFKFKLSMLNNRL
+720 KLDFKFKLSMLDNRL
-735 EVLKELSYQCPA
+735 SVLTELSYQCPA
-747 DFNKDYYLSALEEFN
+747 DFSKDYYASALKEFN
-762 NSFEDIT
+762 NSFEDVT

-787 AEAYDFG
+787 AEEYDFG

-809 MFTRYLND
+809 TFTRYLND

-832 AVLNQLKPVLLGEVQ
+832 AVLNHLKPVLLGEVQ

-858 IKNDIVNARDDAMYK
+858 IKNDIVNNRDDAMYK

-884 ENRTKVF
+884 EQRTKVF
-891 DRLKLGVL
+891 DHLKIGVT

-907 DNISEMVAE
+907 ENISEMFEEELNSA
-916 KLDSP
+916 

-927 DDARRFDDYLHNKI
+927 DDARRFEDYLYNKMLA
-941 VVDLKEAITDGLANL
+941 DLSEAIADGLANL
-956 SNNLSA
+956 ASKISA

-982 DARILAEIEE
+982 DAHIIAGLKE
-992 DLEGFI
+992 DLDGFI
-998 ENNHGVTDDY
+998 ENNHGVTDEY
-1008 RTQYYQRAMGLVDT
+1008 RTQYYQRAIQLVDAF
-1022 YDYHYVIA
+1022 DYHYVIE
-1030 NLARR
+1030 NLAKR
-1035 VNVTDYD
+1035 VNATDYD

-1053 LKHELKRGNVRP
+1053 LKRRLKSGNVKP
-1065 VEYDLMR
+1065 VVYDLMR

-1087 ELNEMINTD
+1087 ELIEMLNSE
-1096 LSDSDSLKEVM
+1096 LEDSDVLKAVM
-1107 LADGNADDT
+1107 ESNGSAEDT

-1129 RLVKDEVERFAD
+1129 RMVKGEVERFAD
-1141 SHGIEITEEYGVLAW
+1141 SHGIEIVEEDAVLTW
-1156 VKDLIEA
+1156 VKDTIET

-1169 SEVYRNLE
+1169 SELYRSLE
-1177 YTALTLVW
+1177 FTALTLVW

-1204 VDTIETLLEE
+1204 VDQIENLLEE
-1214 REVEFRKHCAGG
+1214 REVEFRKQCTGG
-1226 ADKDR
+1226 SDKDR
-1231 LQKVSNEVATK
+1231 LQKLSNEVAAK
-1242 LSGREIEAVRN
+1242 LSGRKIEAVRN
-1253 KLIDLRTIATVD
+1253 KLIDLNTISMID
-1265 RGDVDELI
+1265 RGNVDELI
-1273 SRTNSEVITKLQKR
+1273 SRTNSEVITELQKQ
-1287 LQSNSDYLAKRVT
+1287 LQNNSDYLAKRVT
-1300 LLLDKNVYQITSE
+1300 LLLEKNINQIINE
-1313 FVDYVNREIHD
+1313 FVDRINNEIYNG
-1324 DSDAEIFDIIDRNL
+1324 SNAEILDIIDRNV
-1338 DEFLRFNRTAIIES
+1338 DEFLRFNRTAIIEDK
-1352 RVYDIEQEI
+1352 RFDIEDEI
-1361 MGDLEID
+1361 MDDISSEID
-1368 TYSLV
+1368 MLV
-1373 KDKFKERDID
+1373 KQKFEEW
-1383 VNVHTYNLGYLLY
+1383 NVDADAGHFATLLSLKT
-1396 DKVNRQINRLVWDAI
+1396 DRQINRLVGDAL

-1426 TDEQLAQYVIDYF
+1426 TDEQLAQYVVDYF
-1439 GGDLYNTVLYGLS
+1439 GGNLYNTVLSGLS

-1458 VETGEVTDTQREEH
+1458 VESSEITDAKQKEH
-1472 SKVLYNRVDEYDFS
+1472 LEALLNRVDEYDFS
-1486 ADVKKIADRLGK
+1486 ADIRKIANRVGTT
-1498 SDYNQGKIISWV
+1498 DYNQDKIIAWV
-1510 KESLK
+1510 KEALK
-1515 IQIKQ
+1515 IRIKQ
-1520 GRANSLIDYDL
+1520 GIADSLIEYDL

-1536 EIPQGLEALLDEEIE
+1536 EIPQGLEALLDEEIGLL
-1551 VMFNGF
+1551 FSDF
-1557 ADDLTLFQEVMNHP
+1557 ADELRLFEEVMNHS
-1571 QSTEDMLS
+1571 QSVEKMFS
-1579 DYLGIFMDTLAK
+1579 DYIALFMDTLAK
-1591 AHSTPL
+1591 EHSTPI
-1597 IKSYADKYGIVV
+1597 IKYYADRYGIVV
-1609 YDEEKVLAWL
+1609 YDEEKVLAWV
-1619 KDAVKTDVESKQGL
+1619 KDAVKADVQSKQGV

-1644 LEYDELDDMSV
+1644 LRRDEWDEDSETEV
-1655 DDLTDAMEL
+1655 IDAMDL
-1664 IMTDRK
+1664 IMINRK

-1706 LTWLH
+1706 LTLLH
-1711 EHVGA
+1711 ERA
-1716 GSSESIFNTEE
+1716 GGGSLESFFNTKE

-1749 GLDGE
+1749 ELDGE
-1754 ELTKAL
+1754 ELAKAL
-1760 EEIVYGKQVGK
+1760 EEIVYGKQIGK

-1783 DAERAIIRWT
+1783 DAERAIVRWIN
-1793 TDNETTINEAYVQ
+1793 DNEDKLKDLYVQ
-1806 LVQERLKNLLDGQVV
+1806 AVQEKLKNDLGTV
-1821 DAKTILNLTKELY
+1821 DAGTILSLTKELS
-1834 FALSPLGLFE
+1834 FAIRPMNFFA
-1844 MLGKDEEMEDVAFA
+1844 MLCKKEEIEKVALA
-1858 IKHHLTGHKPTDKE
+1858 IKHHLSGDKPTDEEIAKC
-1872 VDKFLEKIKEHLDYH
+1872 LEDIREQLEYHDYH
-1887 NYHDIVAELTSA
+1887 NIIAELA
-1899 VGITEYDY
+1899 KQVGIVEYDY
-1907 EALVPQIKSM
+1907 EALVPQIKSLI
-1917 VRSDI
+1917 RSDLTP
-1922 SRTNP
+1922 TNLS
-1927 VIAVIL
+1927 IGTAL
-1933 GRYGAN
+1933 SLYGAN
-1939 YDYHAQLVIEDSI
+1939 LKYYGPAIVEELIDRLV
-1952 DELVRRTTHDGKALK
+1952 TTSTKDGKLLK

-1986 SKKVM
+1986 SKKVT

-1996 KDEIVAE
+1996 KDEIVAK
-2003 VVEAYPVYGK
+2003 VVETYPVYGK

-2033 RLDYVK
+2033 RSDYVK
-2039 EAVKSYRGD
+2039 EAIKSYRGD

-2062 RHFAKALKTALG
+2062 RHYAKALKTALG

-2088 FAEFADGIL
+2088 FAKFADGIL

-2109 GSLKDVNIFGG
+2109 GSLKNVNIFGG

-2139 LDNGALLSAVEDLM
+2139 LDNGVLLSTVEDLM
-2153 SAKEDSQLVKRYAQA
+2153 SAQEDSQLVKSYAQT
-2168 QAEKDAE
+2168 QVEKDAE

-2261 VVKDV
+2261 VIKDV
-2266 FANSVLKIVQNQT
+2266 FTNSVLKIVQNQT

-2286 YKGLLVKMFGDD
+2286 YKGLLIKMFGDD

-2308 NIDEKDY
+2308 NIDQKDY

-2363 YIDMTVRDAFNSAE
+2363 YIDMAVRDAFYSAE

-2426 EGPKIKYLVRLFDP
+2426 EGSKIKYLVRLFDP
-2440 VISDAT
+2440 VITDAT
-2446 INVEEVSSSG
+2446 INVEEVLSSAGS
-2456 GNANEFKKRL
+2456 ANEFKKRL

-2471 VGFKEVFLKQVE
+2471 VGFKEAFLKQVE

-2496 GEVDNLGRKYA
+2496 GEVDNLGRNYA

-2591 AVVFLRANAN
+2591 AVVFLRANAD

>member
-28 TDESAIASIFKVCPP
+28 TDESAIASIFKVRPP

-79 NLAFFKRYKDSIPT
+79 NLAFFRRYKDSIPT

-144 AQEVSKQIAEQK
+144 AQEVLKQIAEQK
-156 PISERSLLK
+156 PISDRSLLK

-219 ESLGTKASGAK
+219 DSLGTKASGAK

-239 IKKLPKNMDNTFKFE
+239 IKKLPKNMDSTFKFE

-396 PTVVKQMNRATLEFK
+396 PVVVKQMNRATLEFK

-425 EEIEPLDQA
+425 EEIESLDQA
-434 WELLGIY
+434 WELLGVY
-441 RSFNQIKDKAI
+441 KSFNQIKDKAI

-477 ILDALKQ
+477 ISDALKR

-490 NETLRVEGSFSG
+490 DETLRVEGSFSG

-538 TKDNVDEQAKIW
+538 TKDNVEEQAKIW

-555 RDDIVALIKKKQL
+555 RDDILALIKKKQL

-574 YLFTKIKSNIDARLG
+574 YLFAKIKSNIDARLG

-607 LKIIIENKLK
+607 LKTIIENKLK
-617 DNQATDVETLA
+617 DNQVANVETLA
-628 TDNAKYTG
+628 NDNAKYAG

-669 QVHADKITSFLDD
+669 QVHADKITAFLDD

-762 NSFEDIT
+762 NSFEDIA

-804 PFNKD
+804 PFKKD
-809 MFTRYLND
+809 TFTRYLND

-858 IKNDIVNARDDAMYK
+858 IKNDIVNERDDAMYK

-891 DRLKLGVL
+891 DRLKTGVL
-899 VLLKRYYF
+899 VVLKRYYF
-907 DNISEMVAE
+907 DNISEMFAE

-921 EVKVTP
+921 EVKVSP
-927 DDARRFDDYLHNKI
+927 DDARRFEDYLYDKM
-941 VVDLKEAITDGLANL
+941 VTDLSEAIADGLANL
-956 SNNLSA
+956 ASNLSA

-982 DARILAEIEE
+982 DARILADIEE

-1008 RTQYYQRAMGLVDT
+1008 RTQYYQRAIELVDT

-1087 ELNEMINTD
+1087 ELNEMINND
-1096 LSDSDSLKEVM
+1096 LTNSDVLKEVM
-1107 LADGNADDT
+1107 VSDGNADDT

-1129 RLVKDEVERFAD
+1129 RLVKDEVKRFAD
-1141 SHGIEITEEYGVLAW
+1141 SHGIEITEEYGVLTW

-1190 GEEYD
+1190 GDEYD
-1195 FAEIAESDV
+1195 FEEIAESDV
-1204 VDTIETLLEE
+1204 VDVIGTLLEE
-1214 REVEFRKHCAGG
+1214 REAEFRKHCAGG

-1231 LQKVSNEVATK
+1231 LQKVSNEVASK
-1242 LSGREIEAVRN
+1242 LSGRKIEAIRN
-1253 KLIDLRTIATVD
+1253 KLIDLRTISTIDEGSVD
-1265 RGDVDELI
+1265 KLI
-1273 SRTNSEVITKLQKR
+1273 LRTNVEVIIKLQKR
-1287 LQSNSDYLAKRVT
+1287 LQSNSDYLSKHVT
-1300 LLLDKNVYQITSE
+1300 LLPGKNVHQIANE
-1313 FVDYVNREIHD
+1313 FVDYINNEIYD
-1324 DSDAEIFDIIDRNL
+1324 DSDAEILEIIDRNV
-1338 DEFLRFNRTAIIES
+1338 DRFLKFYRTEIIEGKV
-1352 RVYDIEQEI
+1352 RNVKRELVDDLGFEIEIFVE
-1361 MGDLEID
+1361 
-1368 TYSLV
+1368 
-1373 KDKFKERDID
+1373 
-1383 VNVHTYNLGYLLY
+1383 
-1396 DKVNRQINRLVWDAI
+1396 DKVREWNVDADARKLGNLLGLKEERQINRLVWDAI
-1411 DMLVSEASVKDLIDL
+1411 DMLVSEASVKDLVSL

-1439 GGDLYNTVLYGLS
+1439 GGDLYNTILYGLS

-1458 VETGEVTDTQREEH
+1458 VETGEITDAQREEH

-1498 SDYNQGKIISWV
+1498 SDYNQDKIISWV

-1557 ADDLTLFQEVMNHP
+1557 ADDLTLFQEIMNHP
-1571 QSTEDMLS
+1571 QSVENMLS
-1579 DYLGIFMDTLAK
+1579 DYIGIFMDTLTK

-1597 IKSYADKYGIVV
+1597 IKFYADKYCIVV

-1619 KDAVKTDVESKQGL
+1619 KEAVKADVQSKQGL

-1644 LEYDELDDMSV
+1644 LQYDELDNMSV

-1683 ELLKEKAIRMFMD
+1683 GLLKEKAIRMFMD
-1696 KVQTYLAGEE
+1696 KTQAYLAGEE
-1706 LTWLH
+1706 LTLLH
-1711 EHVGA
+1711 ERAEG
-1716 GSSESIFNTEE
+1716 GSPESFFNIEE

-1760 EEIVYGKQVGK
+1760 EEIVYGNQVGK

-1783 DAERAIIRWT
+1783 DAERAVIRWT
-1793 TDNETTINEAYVQ
+1793 NDNEDKLKDLYVQ
-1806 LVQERLKNLLDGQVV
+1806 AVQEKLKNDLGTV
-1821 DAKTILNLTKELY
+1821 DAGTILSLTKELS
-1834 FALSPLGLFE
+1834 FAISPINFFT
-1844 MLGKDEEMEDVAFA
+1844 MLCKKEELEKVALA
-1858 IKHHLTGHKPTDKE
+1858 IKHHVSGDKPTDEEIAKC
-1872 VDKFLEKIKEHLDYH
+1872 LEDIREQLEYHDYH
-1887 NYHDIVAELTSA
+1887 NVIAELA
-1899 VGITEYDY
+1899 KNVGIVDYDY
-1907 EALVPQIKSM
+1907 EALVPQIKSLI
-1917 VRSDI
+1917 RSDLTP
-1922 SRTNP
+1922 TNLS
-1927 VIAVIL
+1927 IGTAL
-1933 GRYGAN
+1933 SLYGAN
-1939 YDYHAQLVIEDSI
+1939 LKYYGPAIIEELI
-1952 DELVRRTTHDGKALK
+1952 DRLATTSTKDGKLLK
-1967 NMIGG
+1967 EMIGG

-1986 SKKVM
+1986 SKKVT

-1996 KDEIVAE
+1996 KDEIVAK
-2003 VVEAYPVYGK
+2003 VVETYPVYGK
-2013 YLGENVAIYVT
+2013 YLGENVAIYVA
-2024 EGIAQDVIV
+2024 EGIAKDVIV

-2048 MEMVAYKLTTEGIN
+2048 MEMIAYKLTTEGID
-2062 RHFAKALKTALG
+2062 RHYAKALKTALG

-2088 FAEFADGIL
+2088 FAKFADDIL
-2097 STKELEWIQRKV
+2097 SARELEWIQRKV
-2109 GSLKDVNIFGG
+2109 GSLKDVNIFDG
-2120 NVSEE
+2120 NVSAE
-2125 QELMRTYADKELSK
+2125 QELMRTYAGKELSK
-2139 LDNGALLSAVEDLM
+2139 LDNGALLTAVEDLM
-2153 SAKEDSQLVKRYAQA
+2153 SAKEDSQLVKRYAQT

-2261 VVKDV
+2261 VIKDV
-2266 FANSVLKIVQNQT
+2266 FANSVLKIVQNQVQ
-2279 RFNGAVI
+2279 FNGAVI
-2286 YKGLLVKMFGDD
+2286 YKDLLVKMFGDD

-2363 YIDMTVRDAFNSAE
+2363 YIDSAVRDAFYSAE

-2388 FRDKTKYINLKPSD
+2388 FRDKTKYVNLKPND

-2411 TVKDPFD
+2411 TLKDPFD

-2426 EGPKIKYLVRLFDP
+2426 EGSKIKYLVRLFDP

-2538 PYNVVSVYYP
+2538 PYNVVSAYYP

-2601 VAKEAEK
+2601 VAKETEK

>member
-1 MFFMP
+1 MVFMP

-28 TDESAIASIFKVCPP
+28 TDESAIASIFKVRPP
-43 KTGAV
+43 KGGAV

-79 NLAFFKRYKDSIPT
+79 NLAFFRRYKDSIPT

-106 YRSQLTEYARNLQ
+106 YRSQLVEYARNLQ
-119 PSQDFNSLDK
+119 PSQDFNLLDK
-129 KSIQAVALGLIGKID
+129 QSIQAVALGLIDKLTP
-144 AQEVSKQIAEQK
+144 QEVVEQIQSQK
-156 PISERSLLK
+156 PISEYSLLR

-173 GMNEQFEFN
+173 GMSEQFEFN
-182 VHGLDVTLAIKLA
+182 VHGLDVALGIKLL
-195 SISFSKRGINS
+195 SISFNSHGIKN

-219 ESLGTKASGAK
+219 DSLGTKASGAK

-239 IKKLPKNMDNTFKFE
+239 IKKLPKNMNSTFKFE
-254 NDWEETSFGEL
+254 NDWDETSFGEL
-265 KNARQYLEVQSE
+265 KNARQFLEFQSE
-277 FKRMLKRNMWKVKSA
+277 FKQMLKRNMWKVKRD
-292 FVKSAEAIEIPVED
+292 FVKLAEAIEIPVGD
-306 EEVLTKYNFARA
+306 EEALTKYNFARA

-333 GIRTASFDQES
+333 GIKTSSFDQES

-382 ANANYADRLISELS
+382 ANANYADRLIAELS
-396 PTVVKQMNRATLEFK
+396 PAVVKQMNRATLEFK

-425 EEIEPLDQA
+425 EEIESLDQA
-434 WELLGIY
+434 WELLGVY

-468 GDENLSKAD
+468 SDENLSKAD
-477 ILDALKQ
+477 ILDALKK

-490 NETLRVEGSFSG
+490 NETLQVEGSFSG

-514 LSTTLTDDVT
+514 LSTTLADDVL
-524 DFIKAHSNEDAVGL
+524 DFIKAHSSEDEVGL
-538 TKDNVDEQAKIW
+538 TKDNVEEQAKLW
-550 MVTYK
+550 MVAYK

-568 ADSPVE
+568 TDTPVE
-574 YLFTKIKSNIDARLG
+574 YLFMKIKSNIDARLG
-589 ANLAD
+589 TNLAN

-599 EDVTATER
+599 ESVTATER
-607 LKIIIENKLK
+607 LKTIIENKLK
-617 DNQATDVETLA
+617 DNQVTNVETLA
-628 TDNAKYTG
+628 NDNAKYTG

-641 VLAFIDSINRSYASD
+641 VLAFIDSINGSYASD

-669 QVHADKITSFLDD
+669 QVHADKLTAFLDD
-682 NLKGKGVDVATRKK
+682 NFKGKDVDGATRKK

-747 DFNKDYYLSALEEFN
+747 DFSKDYYASALKEFN
-762 NSFEDIT
+762 NSFEDVT

-787 AEAYDFG
+787 AEEYDFG

-809 MFTRYLND
+809 TFTRHLND

-832 AVLNQLKPVLLGEVQ
+832 VVLNHLKPVLLGEVQ

-858 IKNDIVNARDDAMYK
+858 IKNDIVNDRDDAMRK
-873 VIKNRMESYCE
+873 VISNRMESYCE
-884 ENRTKVF
+884 EQRTKVF
-891 DRLKLGVL
+891 DRLKIGVT

-907 DNISEMVAE
+907 ENISEMFEEELNSA
-916 KLDSP
+916 

-927 DDARRFDDYLHNKI
+927 DDVRRFEDYLYNKMLA
-941 VVDLKEAITDGLANL
+941 DLSEAIADGLANL
-956 SNNLSA
+956 ASKISA

-982 DARILAEIEE
+982 DAHIIAGLKE
-992 DLEGFI
+992 DLDGFI
-998 ENNHGVTDDY
+998 ENNHGVTDEY
-1008 RTQYYQRAMGLVDT
+1008 RTQYYQRAIQLVDT
-1022 YDYHYVIA
+1022 FDYHYVIE
-1030 NLARR
+1030 NLAKR
-1035 VNVTDYD
+1035 VNATDYD
-1042 EQSVTSWIKRM
+1042 EQSVTSWIKYS
-1053 LKHELKRGNVRP
+1053 LKRRLSTGNIKP

-1087 ELNEMINTD
+1087 ELIEMLNSE
-1096 LSDSDSLKEVM
+1096 LEDSDVLKAVM
-1107 LADGNADDT
+1107 ESNSSAEDT

-1129 RLVKDEVERFAD
+1129 RMVKDEVERFAD
-1141 SHGIEITEEYGVLAW
+1141 SHGIEIVEEDAVLTW
-1156 VKDLIEA
+1156 VKDTIEA

-1169 SEVYRNLE
+1169 SEIYRNLE
-1177 YTALTLVW
+1177 FTALTLVW

-1204 VDTIETLLEE
+1204 VDQIETLLEE
-1214 REVEFRKHCAGG
+1214 REVEFRKQCAGG
-1226 ADKDR
+1226 SDKDR
-1231 LQKVSNEVATK
+1231 LQKLSNEVATK
-1242 LSGREIEAVRN
+1242 LSGRKIEAVRN
-1253 KLIDLRTIATVD
+1253 KLIDLNTISMID
-1265 RGDVDELI
+1265 RGNVDELI
-1273 SRTNSEVITKLQKR
+1273 SRTNSEVITKLQKQ
-1287 LQSNSDYLAKRVT
+1287 LQNNSDYLAKRVT
-1300 LLLDKNVYQITSE
+1300 LLLEKNINQIINE
-1313 FVDYVNREIHD
+1313 FVDRINNEIYNG
-1324 DSDAEIFDIIDRNL
+1324 SNAEILDIIDRNV
-1338 DEFLRFNRTAIIES
+1338 DEFLRFNRTAIIEDK
-1352 RVYDIEQEI
+1352 RFDIEDEI
-1361 MGDLEID
+1361 MDDLSSEID
-1368 TYSLV
+1368 MLV
-1373 KDKFKERDID
+1373 KQKFEEW
-1383 VNVHTYNLGYLLY
+1383 NVDADAGHFATLLSLKT
-1396 DKVNRQINRLVWDAI
+1396 DRQINRLVGDAL
-1411 DMLVSEASVKDLIDL
+1411 DMLVSEASVKDLIGL
-1426 TDEQLAQYVIDYF
+1426 TDEQLAQYVVDYF
-1439 GGDLYNTVLYGLS
+1439 GGNLYNTVLSGLS

-1458 VETGEVTDTQREEH
+1458 VESSEITDAKQKEH
-1472 SKVLYNRVDEYDFS
+1472 LEALCNRVDEYDFS
-1486 ADVKKIADRLGK
+1486 ADIRKIASRVGTT
-1498 SDYNQGKIISWV
+1498 DYNQDEIIAWV
-1510 KESLK
+1510 KEALK
-1515 IQIKQ
+1515 IKIKQ
-1520 GRANSLIDYDL
+1520 GIADSLIEYDL

-1551 VMFNGF
+1551 LLFSDF
-1557 ADDLTLFQEVMNHP
+1557 ADELRLFEEIMKHP
-1571 QSTEDMLS
+1571 QSVEKMLS
-1579 DYLGIFMDTLAK
+1579 DYIALFMDTLAK
-1591 AHSTPL
+1591 EHSTPI
-1597 IKSYADKYGIVV
+1597 IKYYANRYGIVV
-1609 YDEEKVLAWL
+1609 YDEEKVLVWV
-1619 KDAVKTDVESKQGL
+1619 KDAVKADVQSKQGV

-1644 LEYDELDDMSV
+1644 LRRDEWDEDSETEV
-1655 DDLTDAMEL
+1655 IDAMDL
-1664 IMTDRK
+1664 IMINCK
-1670 EEFKKVCADSVTT
+1670 EEFKKACADSVTT
-1683 ELLKEKAIRMFMD
+1683 GLLKEKAIRMFMD

-1706 LTWLH
+1706 LTLLY
-1711 EHVGA
+1711 ERA
-1716 GSSESIFNTEE
+1716 GGGSLESFFNTKE

-1754 ELTKAL
+1754 ELAKAL
-1760 EEIVYGKQVGK
+1760 EDIVYGKEIGK

-1783 DAERAIIRWT
+1783 DAERAIVRWIN
-1793 TDNETTINEAYVQ
+1793 DNEDKLKDLYVQ
-1806 LVQERLKNLLDGQVV
+1806 AVQEKLKNDLGTV
-1821 DAKTILNLTKELY
+1821 DAGTILNLTKELS
-1834 FALSPLGLFE
+1834 FAIRPMNFFA
-1844 MLGKDEEMEDVAFA
+1844 MLCKKEELEKVALA
-1858 IKHHLTGHKPTDKE
+1858 IKHHLSGDKPTDEEIAKC
-1872 VDKFLEKIKEHLDYH
+1872 LEDIREQLEYHDYH
-1887 NYHDIVAELTSA
+1887 NIIAKLA
-1899 VGITEYDY
+1899 KQVGIVEYDY
-1907 EALVPQIKSM
+1907 EALVPQIKSLI
-1917 VRSDI
+1917 RSDLTP
-1922 SRTNP
+1922 TNLS
-1927 VIAVIL
+1927 IGTAL
-1933 GRYGAN
+1933 SLYGAN
-1939 YDYHAQLVIEDSI
+1939 LKYYGPAIIEELIDRLV
-1952 DELVRRTTHDGKALK
+1952 TTSTKDGKLLK
-1967 NMIGG
+1967 EMIGG

-1986 SKKVM
+1986 SKKVT

-1996 KDEIVAE
+1996 KDEIVAK
-2003 VVEAYPVYGK
+2003 VVETYPAYGK

-2033 RLDYVK
+2033 RSDYVK
-2039 EAVKSYRGD
+2039 EAIKSYRGD

-2062 RHFAKALKTALG
+2062 RHYAKALKTALG

-2139 LDNGALLSAVEDLM
+2139 LDNGALLSTVEDLM
-2153 SAKEDSQLVKRYAQA
+2153 SAQEDSQLVKRYAQT
-2168 QAEKDAE
+2168 QVEKDAE

-2261 VVKDV
+2261 VIKDV
-2266 FANSVLKIVQNQT
+2266 FTNSVLKIVQNQT

-2286 YKGLLVKMFGDD
+2286 YKGLLIKMFGDD

-2308 NIDEKDY
+2308 NIDQKDY

-2363 YIDMTVRDAFNSAE
+2363 YIDMAVRDAFYSAE

-2426 EGPKIKYLVRLFDP
+2426 EGSKIKYLVRLFDP
-2440 VISDAT
+2440 VITDAT
-2446 INVEEVSSSG
+2446 INVEEVSSSA

-2471 VGFKEVFLKQVE
+2471 VGFKEAFLKQVE

-2591 AVVFLRANAN
+2591 AVVFLRANAD

>member
-28 TDESAIASIFKVCPP
+28 TDESAIASIFKVRPP
-43 KTGAV
+43 KTGSV
-48 SSNSKIPASDLFN
+48 SSNSKISASDLFN

-79 NLAFFKRYKDSIPT
+79 NLAFFRRYKDSIPT

-119 PSQDFNSLDK
+119 PSQDFNLLDK

-219 ESLGTKASGAK
+219 DSLGTKASGAK
-230 SSYLKLVED
+230 SSYLKLVEN
-239 IKKLPKNMDNTFKFE
+239 IKKLPKNMDSTFKFE

-277 FKRMLKRNMWKVKSA
+277 FKRMLKRNMWKVKSV

-382 ANANYADRLISELS
+382 ANANYADRLIAELS
-396 PTVVKQMNRATLEFK
+396 PAVVKQMNRATLEFK

-425 EEIEPLDQA
+425 EEIESLDQA
-434 WELLGIY
+434 WELLGVY

-468 GDENLSKAD
+468 SDENLSKAD
-477 ILDALKQ
+477 ILDALKK

-490 NETLRVEGSFSG
+490 NETLQVEGSFSG

-514 LSTTLTDDVT
+514 LSTTLADDVL
-524 DFIKAHSNEDAVGL
+524 DFIKAHSSEDEVGL
-538 TKDNVDEQAKIW
+538 TKDNVEEQAKLW
-550 MVTYK
+550 MVAYK

-568 ADSPVE
+568 TDTPVE
-574 YLFTKIKSNIDARLG
+574 YLFMKIKSNIDARLG
-589 ANLAD
+589 TNLAN

-599 EDVTATER
+599 ESVTATER
-607 LKIIIENKLK
+607 LKTIIENKLK
-617 DNQATDVETLA
+617 DNQVANVETLA
-628 TDNAKYTG
+628 NDNAKYAG

-641 VLAFIDSINRSYASD
+641 VLAFIDSINGSYASD

-669 QVHADKITSFLDD
+669 QVHADKLTAFLDD
-682 NLKGKGVDVATRKK
+682 NLKGKDVDGATRKK

-747 DFNKDYYLSALEEFN
+747 DFSKDYYLSALKEFN
-762 NSFEDIT
+762 NSFEDVA

-809 MFTRYLND
+809 TFTRYLND

-858 IKNDIVNARDDAMYK
+858 IKNDIVNDRDDAMYK

-927 DDARRFDDYLHNKI
+927 DDARRFNDYLHNKI

-956 SNNLSA
+956 ANNLSA

-1008 RTQYYQRAMGLVDT
+1008 RTQYYQWAMGLVDT

-1116 VANYIDAFKRLLN
+1116 VSNYIDAFKRLLN
-1129 RLVKDEVERFAD
+1129 RLVKDEVKRFAD
-1141 SHGIEITEEYGVLAW
+1141 SHGIEITEEYGVLTW
-1156 VKDLIEA
+1156 VKDSIEA

-1190 GEEYD
+1190 GDEYD

-1204 VDTIETLLEE
+1204 VDVIGTLLEE
-1214 REVEFRKHCAGG
+1214 REVEFKKHCAGG

-1242 LSGREIEAVRN
+1242 LGGRKIEAVRN
-1253 KLIDLRTIATVD
+1253 KLIDFSNISMID
-1265 RGDVDELI
+1265 RGNVDELI
-1273 SRTNSEVITKLQKR
+1273 SRTNSEVITELQKQ
-1287 LQSNSDYLAKRVT
+1287 LQNNSDYLAKRVT
-1300 LLLDKNVYQITSE
+1300 LLLDKNVYQVTNE
-1313 FVDYVNREIHD
+1313 FVDYVNREIRD
-1324 DSDAEIFDIIDRNL
+1324 DSNVEILDIIDRNI
-1338 DEFLRFNRTAIIES
+1338 DEFLRFNRTAIIEDK
-1352 RVYDIEQEI
+1352 RFDIEDEI
-1361 MGDLEID
+1361 MDDLSSEID
-1368 TYSLV
+1368 MLV
-1373 KDKFKERDID
+1373 KQKFKEW
-1383 VNVHTYNLGYLLY
+1383 NVDADARHFATLLSLKT
-1396 DKVNRQINRLVWDAI
+1396 DRQINRLVGDAL

-1426 TDEQLAQYVIDYF
+1426 TDEQLAQYVVDYF
-1439 GGDLYNTVLYGLS
+1439 GGDLHNTILYGLS

-1458 VETGEVTDTQREEH
+1458 VESSEITDAKQKEH
-1472 SKVLYNRVDEYDFS
+1472 LEALLNRVDEYDFS
-1486 ADVKKIADRLGK
+1486 ADIRKIANRVGTT
-1498 SDYNQGKIISWV
+1498 DYNQDEIIAWV
-1510 KESLK
+1510 KEALK
-1515 IQIKQ
+1515 IKIKQ
-1520 GRANSLIDYDL
+1520 GIADSLIEYDL

-1536 EIPQGLEALLDEEIE
+1536 EIPQGLEALLDEEIGLL
-1551 VMFNGF
+1551 FSDF
-1557 ADDLTLFQEVMNHP
+1557 ADELRLFEEVMNHS
-1571 QSTEDMLS
+1571 QSVEKMLS
-1579 DYLGIFMDTLAK
+1579 DYIALFMDTLAK
-1591 AHSTPL
+1591 EHSTPI
-1597 IKSYADKYGIVV
+1597 IKYYADRYGIVV
-1609 YDEEKVLAWL
+1609 YDEEKVLAWV
-1619 KDAVKTDVESKQGL
+1619 KDAVKADVQSKQGV

-1644 LEYDELDDMSV
+1644 LRRDEWDE
-1655 DDLTDAMEL
+1655 DLETEVIDAMDL
-1664 IMTDRK
+1664 IMINRK

-1706 LTWLH
+1706 LTLLH
-1711 EHVGA
+1711 ERA
-1716 GSSESIFNTEE
+1716 GGGSLELFFNTKE

-1754 ELTKAL
+1754 ELAKAL
-1760 EEIVYGKQVGK
+1760 EEIVYGKEMGK

-1783 DAERAIIRWT
+1783 DAERAIVRWIN
-1793 TDNETTINEAYVQ
+1793 DNEDKLKDLYVQ
-1806 LVQERLKNLLDGQVV
+1806 AVQEKLKNDLGTV
-1821 DAKTILNLTKELY
+1821 DAGTILSLTKELS
-1834 FALSPLGLFE
+1834 FAIRPMNFFA
-1844 MLGKDEEMEDVAFA
+1844 MLCKKEEIEKVALA
-1858 IKHHLTGHKPTDKE
+1858 IKHHLSGDKPTDEEIAKC
-1872 VDKFLEKIKEHLDYH
+1872 LEDIREQLEYHDYH
-1887 NYHDIVAELTSA
+1887 NIIAELA
-1899 VGITEYDY
+1899 KQVGIVEYDY
-1907 EALVPQIKSM
+1907 EALVPQIKSLI
-1917 VRSDI
+1917 RSDLTP
-1922 SRTNP
+1922 TNLS
-1927 VIAVIL
+1927 IGTAL
-1933 GRYGAN
+1933 SLYGAN
-1939 YDYHAQLVIEDSI
+1939 LKYYGPAIIEELI
-1952 DELVRRTTHDGKALK
+1952 DRLATTSTKDGKLLK

-1986 SKKVM
+1986 SKKVT

-1996 KDEIVAE
+1996 KDEIVAK
-2003 VVEAYPVYGK
+2003 VVETYPVYGK

-2033 RLDYVK
+2033 RSDYVK

-2062 RHFAKALKTALG
+2062 RHYAKALKTALG

-2153 SAKEDSQLVKRYAQA
+2153 SAQEDSQLVMRYAQT
-2168 QAEKDAE
+2168 QVEKDAE
-2175 TAVRKRLDS
+2175 TAVRKRLNS

-2224 GATAYQAFVGTY
+2224 GETAYQAFVGTY

-2261 VVKDV
+2261 VIKDV
-2266 FANSVLKIVQNQT
+2266 FANSVLKIVQNQV

-2286 YKGLLVKMFGDD
+2286 YKDLLVKMFGDD

-2331 GDAIVSYLDNNED
+2331 GDAIVSYLDNSED

-2363 YIDMTVRDAFNSAE
+2363 YIDSAVRDAFYSAE

-2388 FRDKTKYINLKPSD
+2388 FRDKTKYVNLKPND

-2411 TVKDPFD
+2411 TLKDPFD

-2426 EGPKIKYLVRLFDP
+2426 NGSEIKYLVRLFDP

-2446 INVEEVSSSG
+2446 INVEEVSSPG
-2456 GNANEFKKRL
+2456 GSANEFKKRL

-2471 VGFKEVFLKQVE
+2471 VGFKEAFLKQVE

-2548 AYAKAQE
+2548 AYTKAQE

>member
-28 TDESAIASIFKVCPP
+28 TDESAIASIFKVRAP
-43 KTGAV
+43 KSGGT

-61 ADDNQLYIDP
+61 TDDNQLYIDP
-71 SEMSVVTD
+71 SEMSVVAD
-79 NLAFFKRYKDSIPT
+79 NLAFFRKYKDNIPA
-93 DRANSLAVYLQQH
+93 DRANALAVYLQQN
-106 YRSQLTEYARNLQ
+106 YRSELTAYARNLQ
-119 PSQDFNSLDK
+119 PSQDFDRLDK
-129 KSIQAVALGLIGKID
+129 KSIQAVAMGLIGKMD
-144 AQEVSKQIAEQK
+144 ANEVVEQIRLQK
-156 PISERSLLK
+156 PISDYSLLK
-165 RHVEMLLH
+165 RHIDMLLH
-173 GMNEQFEFN
+173 NSSEQFELN
-182 VHGLDVTLAIKLA
+182 VHGLDVLLVVKL
-195 SISFSKRGINS
+195 SSVSFNKRGINS
-206 SFKIDFVRVLGSF
+206 SFKIERVEILGSVHT
-219 ESLGTKASGAK
+219 LGTKAASAK
-230 SSYLKLVED
+230 GSYIKLVDD
-239 IKKLPKNMDNTFKFE
+239 IKKLPKKLSSTFKFE
-254 NDWEETSFGEL
+254 NDWDETSFGEL
-265 KNARQYLEVQSE
+265 RNVRHYLEVQSE
-277 FKRMLKRNMWKVKSA
+277 FKRMLKRNMWKVKRTFAQSA
-292 FVKSAEAIEIPVED
+292 DAIEIPVED
-306 EEVLTKYNFARA
+306 EEALTKYNFARA

-333 GIRTASFDQES
+333 GIKTASFDQES
-344 LESLSAGTIS
+344 LENLSAGTIS

-382 ANANYADRLISELS
+382 ANANYADRLIDELS
-396 PTVVKQMNRATLEFK
+396 PAVVKQMNRATLEFK

-441 RSFNQIKDKAI
+441 KSFNQIKDKAI

-477 ILDALKQ
+477 ILDALKK

-490 NETLRVEGSFSG
+490 NETVQVEGSFSG

-514 LSTTLTDDVT
+514 LSTTLADDVV

-538 TKDNVDEQAKIW
+538 TKDNVEEQAKTW

-555 RDDIVALIKKKQL
+555 RDDIVALIKKKQF

-599 EDVTATER
+599 ESVTATER

-617 DNQATDVETLA
+617 DNQATGVEALVN
-628 TDNAKYTG
+628 DNAKYTG

-641 VLAFIDSINRSYASD
+641 VLAFIDSINGSYASD

-669 QVHADKITSFLDD
+669 QVHADKITAFLDD
-682 NLKGKGVDVATRKK
+682 NLKGEGVDGATQKK

-747 DFNKDYYLSALEEFN
+747 DFSKDYYVSALEEFN

-809 MFTRYLND
+809 TFTRYLND

-832 AVLNQLKPVLLGEVQ
+832 AVLTQLKPVLLGEVQ
-847 LDEASSKLFVD
+847 LDEASSKLFVG
-858 IKNDIVNARDDAMYK
+858 IKNDIVNDRDDAMHK

-907 DNISEMVAE
+907 ENISEMFAE

-927 DDARRFDDYLHNKI
+927 DDARRFEDYLYNKI
-941 VVDLKEAITDGLANL
+941 LADLSEGIADGLANL
-956 SNNLSA
+956 ASKISA

-972 IAGDLSETDI
+972 IAGDISETDI
-982 DARILAEIEE
+982 DARILAGIKE

-998 ENNHGVTDDY
+998 ENNQGVTDDY
-1008 RTQYYQRAMGLVDT
+1008 RTQYYQRAIELVDAF
-1022 YDYHYVIA
+1022 DYHYVIA
-1030 NLARR
+1030 NLAKR

-1053 LKHELKRGNVRP
+1053 LKDELKKGNVRP

-1087 ELNEMINTD
+1087 ELNEMINSD
-1096 LSDSDSLKEVM
+1096 LEDSDFLKAVM
-1107 LADGNADDT
+1107 VANESADDT

-1129 RLVKDEVERFAD
+1129 RMVKGEVERFAK
-1141 SHGIEITEEYGVLAW
+1141 SHGIKIAEEDAVLTW
-1156 VKDLIEA
+1156 VKASIEA

-1169 SEVYRNLE
+1169 SEVYRSLE
-1177 YTALTLVW
+1177 FTALTLVW
-1185 EKANK
+1185 EKASQ

-1195 FAEIAESDV
+1195 VAEIAESDV
-1204 VDTIETLLEE
+1204 VDVIGTLLEE
-1214 REVEFRKHCAGG
+1214 REAEFRKQCASGS
-1226 ADKDR
+1226 DNER
-1231 LQKVSNEVATK
+1231 LQKLSDEVASK
-1242 LSGREIEAVRN
+1242 LSGRKIEAVRN
-1253 KLIDLRTIATVD
+1253 KLIDLRTISTIDEGSVD
-1265 RGDVDELI
+1265 KLI
-1273 SRTNSEVITKLQKR
+1273 LRTNSEVITKLQKR
-1287 LQSNSDYLAKRVT
+1287 LHSNGDYLSECVT
-1300 LLLDKNVYQITSE
+1300 LLPGKNVYQIANE
-1313 FVDYVNREIHD
+1313 FVDRINNKIYD
-1324 DSDAEIFDIIDRNL
+1324 DSDAEILEIIDRNV
-1338 DEFLRFNRTAIIES
+1338 DRFLKFYRTEIIEGKS
-1352 RVYDIEQEI
+1352 FDVKEEI
-1361 MGDLEID
+1361 MDNLSFEID
-1368 TYSLV
+1368 TLV
-1373 KDKFKERDID
+1373 KQKFKEWN
-1383 VNVHTYNLGYLLY
+1383 VNADAGKFDTLLRLKA
-1396 DKVNRQINRLVWDAI
+1396 DRQIDRLVGDAL

-1452 DDLAIM
+1452 DDLATM
-1458 VETGEVTDTQREEH
+1458 VETGEITDAQREEH
-1472 SKVLYNRVDEYDFS
+1472 LEALRNRVDEYDFS
-1486 ADVKKIADRLGK
+1486 ADVRKIANRVGK
-1498 SDYNQGKIISWV
+1498 AEYNQDKIIAWV
-1510 KESLK
+1510 KEALK
-1515 IQIKQ
+1515 IKIKQ
-1520 GRANSLIDYDL
+1520 GYANSLIDYDL

-1536 EIPQGLEALLDEEIE
+1536 EIPQGLEALLDEEIGII
-1551 VMFNGF
+1551 FNDF
-1557 ADDLTLFQEVMNHP
+1557 ADELTLFEEIMNHP
-1571 QSTEDMLS
+1571 QSVEKTIS
-1579 DYLGIFMDTLAK
+1579 DYIALFMDALAQT
-1591 AHSTPL
+1591 HSAPL
-1597 IKSYADKYGIVV
+1597 PFIKSYANKYGIVV

-1619 KDAVKTDVESKQGL
+1619 KDAVKADVQSKQGL
-1633 TYDRIKEHALT
+1633 TYDRIKDYALT
-1644 LEYDELDDMSV
+1644 LKYDEWEENSV
-1655 DDLTDAMEL
+1655 DELTDAMEL
-1664 IMTDRK
+1664 IMTNRK

-1706 LTWLH
+1706 LTLLQ
-1711 EHVGA
+1711 ERA
-1716 GSSESIFNTEE
+1716 QMADNSESPFNTKG
-1727 LIRQFSRYDG
+1727 LIREFSRYDG

-1754 ELTKAL
+1754 ELVQAL
-1760 EEIVYGKQVGK
+1760 EEIVYGKQMGK

-1783 DAERAIIRWT
+1783 DAERAIVYWIN
-1793 TDNETTINEAYVQ
+1793 DNEDNIKDAYVQ
-1806 LVQERLKNLLDGQVV
+1806 IVQERLKNDLGTV
-1821 DAKTILNLTKELY
+1821 DAGTILSLTKELN
-1834 FALSPLGLFE
+1834 FAIRPMDFFAMLS
-1844 MLGKDEEMEDVAFA
+1844 KKEELEKVALA
-1858 IKHHLTGHKPTDKE
+1858 IKHHLSGHKPTDEEIK
-1872 VDKFLEKIKEHLDYH
+1872 KCLEDIREQLEYHDYH
-1887 NYHDIVAELTSA
+1887 NIIAKLAKD
-1899 VGITEYDY
+1899 VGIVEYDY
-1907 EALVPQIKSM
+1907 EALVPQIKSLI
-1917 VRSDI
+1917 RSDLTP
-1922 SRTNP
+1922 TNLS
-1927 VIAVIL
+1927 IGTAL
-1933 GRYGAN
+1933 SLYGAN
-1939 YDYHAQLVIEDSI
+1939 LKYYGPAIIEELIDRLV
-1952 DELVRRTTHDGKALK
+1952 TTSTKDGKLLK

-1986 SKKVM
+1986 SKKVT

-1996 KDEIVAE
+1996 KDEIVAK

-2033 RLDYVK
+2033 RSDYVK
-2039 EAVKSYRGD
+2039 EAIKSYRGD

-2062 RHFAKALKTALG
+2062 RHYAKALKTALG
-2074 TINVDTIKE
+2074 TINVDTVKE

-2120 NVSEE
+2120 NVNEE

-2153 SAKEDSQLVKRYAQA
+2153 SAEEDSQLVKRYAQS
-2168 QAEKDAE
+2168 QVEKDAE

-2224 GATAYQAFVGTY
+2224 GVTAYQAFVGTY

-2261 VVKDV
+2261 VIKDV

-2308 NIDEKDY
+2308 NIDQKDY

-2331 GDAIVSYLDNNED
+2331 GDAIVSYLDNNEN

-2363 YIDMTVRDAFNSAE
+2363 YIDMTVRDTFNSAE
-2377 TVQTISKGIKT
+2377 TVQIISKGIKT

-2426 EGPKIKYLVRLFDP
+2426 DGPKIKYLVRLFDP

-2471 VGFKEVFLKQVE
+2471 VGFKEAFLKQVE

-2496 GEVDNLGRKYA
+2496 GEVANLGRKYA

-2548 AYAKAQE
+2548 AYSKAQE

>member
-1 MFFMP
+1 MVFMP

-28 TDESAIASIFKVCPP
+28 TDESAIASIFKVRPP
-43 KTGAV
+43 KGGAV

-79 NLAFFKRYKDSIPT
+79 NLAFFRRYKDSIPT

-106 YRSQLTEYARNLQ
+106 YRSQLVEYARNLQ
-119 PSQDFNSLDK
+119 PSQDFNLLDK

-156 PISERSLLK
+156 PISDRSLLK

-219 ESLGTKASGAK
+219 DSLGTKASGAK

-239 IKKLPKNMDNTFKFE
+239 IKKLPKNMNSTFKFE

-265 KNARQYLEVQSE
+265 KNARQFLEFQSE
-277 FKRMLKRNMWKVKSA
+277 FKQMLKRNMWKVKRD
-292 FVKSAEAIEIPVED
+292 FVKLAEAIEIPVGD
-306 EEVLTKYNFARA
+306 EEALTKYNFARA

-333 GIRTASFDQES
+333 GIKTSSFDQES

-382 ANANYADRLISELS
+382 ANANYADRLIAELS
-396 PTVVKQMNRATLEFK
+396 PAVVKQMNRATLEFK

-425 EEIEPLDQA
+425 EEIESLDQA
-434 WELLGIY
+434 WELLGVY
-441 RSFNQIKDKAI
+441 KSFNQIKDKAI

-477 ILDALKQ
+477 ILDALKK

-490 NETLRVEGSFSG
+490 NETLQVEGSFSG

-514 LSTTLTDDVT
+514 LSTTLADDVL
-524 DFIKAHSNEDAVGL
+524 DFIKAHSSEDEVGL
-538 TKDNVDEQAKIW
+538 TKDNVEEQAKLW
-550 MVTYK
+550 MVAYK

-568 ADSPVE
+568 TDTPVE
-574 YLFTKIKSNIDARLG
+574 YLFMKIKSNIDARLG
-589 ANLAD
+589 TNLAN

-599 EDVTATER
+599 ESVTATER
-607 LKIIIENKLK
+607 LKTIIENKLK
-617 DNQATDVETLA
+617 GNQVANVETLA
-628 TDNAKYTG
+628 NDNTKYAG

-641 VLAFIDSINRSYASD
+641 VLAFIDSINGSYASD

-669 QVHADKITSFLDD
+669 QVHADKLTAFLDD
-682 NLKGKGVDVATRKK
+682 NLKGKSVDVATQKK

-747 DFNKDYYLSALEEFN
+747 DFSKDYYASALKEFN
-762 NSFEDIT
+762 NSFEDVT

-787 AEAYDFG
+787 AEEYDFG

-809 MFTRYLND
+809 TFTRYLND

-832 AVLNQLKPVLLGEVQ
+832 AVLNHLKPVLLGEVQ

-858 IKNDIVNARDDAMYK
+858 IKNDIVNERDDAMYK

-899 VLLKRYYF
+899 TVLKRYYF
-907 DNISEMVAE
+907 DNISEMFAE

-921 EVKVTP
+921 EVKVSP
-927 DDARRFDDYLHNKI
+927 NDARRFEDYLYNKMLA
-941 VVDLKEAITDGLANL
+941 DLSEAIADGLANL
-956 SNNLSA
+956 ASKISA

-982 DARILAEIEE
+982 DAHIIAELKE
-992 DLEGFI
+992 DLDGFI
-998 ENNHGVTDDY
+998 EHNHGVTDEY
-1008 RTQYYQRAMGLVDT
+1008 RTQYYQRAIELVDT

-1053 LKHELKRGNVRP
+1053 LKHELKEENVRP

-1087 ELNEMINTD
+1087 ELNEMINSD
-1096 LSDSDSLKEVM
+1096 LANSDVLKEVM
-1107 LADGNADDT
+1107 VADGNADDT

-1129 RLVKDEVERFAD
+1129 RLVKDEVKRFAD
-1141 SHGIEITEEYGVLAW
+1141 SHGIEITEEGAVSTW
-1156 VKDLIEA
+1156 VKDSIEA

-1177 YTALTLVW
+1177 FTALTLVW

-1204 VDTIETLLEE
+1204 VDQIETLLEE
-1214 REVEFRKHCAGG
+1214 REVEFKKHCAGG
-1226 ADKDR
+1226 TDKDR

-1242 LSGREIEAVRN
+1242 LAGRKIEAVRN
-1253 KLIDLRTIATVD
+1253 KLIDLRTISKVD
-1265 RGDVDELI
+1265 RDNVDELI
-1273 SRTNSEVITKLQKR
+1273 SRTNSEVIAKLQKR
-1287 LQSNSDYLAKRVT
+1287 LQSNSDYLSKRVT
-1300 LLLDKNVYQITSE
+1300 LLLDKNVYQITNE
-1313 FVDYVNREIHD
+1313 FVDYINNEIYNG
-1324 DSDAEIFDIIDRNL
+1324 SDVEILDIIDRNF
-1338 DEFLRFNRTAIIES
+1338 DEFLRFNRTAIIEDK
-1352 RVYDIEQEI
+1352 RFDIEDEI
-1361 MGDLEID
+1361 MDDLSFEID
-1368 TYSLV
+1368 MFVKQKFEEWNVDADARHFSTLLSL
-1373 KDKFKERDID
+1373 KTD
-1383 VNVHTYNLGYLLY
+1383 
-1396 DKVNRQINRLVWDAI
+1396 RQINRLVGDAL

-1426 TDEQLAQYVIDYF
+1426 TDEQLAQYVVDYF
-1439 GGDLYNTVLYGLS
+1439 GGDLHNTVLNGLS

-1458 VETGEVTDTQREEH
+1458 VESGEITDAKQKEH
-1472 SKVLYNRVDEYDFS
+1472 LEALCNRVDEYDFS
-1486 ADVKKIADRLGK
+1486 ADIRKIANRVGTT
-1498 SDYNQGKIISWV
+1498 DYNQDEIIAWV
-1510 KESLK
+1510 KEALK
-1515 IQIKQ
+1515 IRIKQ
-1520 GRANSLIDYDL
+1520 GLADSLIEYDL

-1551 VMFNGF
+1551 LLFSDF
-1557 ADDLTLFQEVMNHP
+1557 ADELRLFEENMNHS
-1571 QSTEDMLS
+1571 QSVEKMLS
-1579 DYLGIFMDTLAK
+1579 DYIALFMDTLAK
-1591 AHSTPL
+1591 EHSTPI
-1597 IKSYADKYGIVV
+1597 IKYYADRYGIVV
-1609 YDEEKVLAWL
+1609 YDEEKVLAWV
-1619 KDAVKTDVESKQGL
+1619 KDAVKADVQSKQGV

-1644 LEYDELDDMSV
+1644 LRRDEWDEDSETEV
-1655 DDLTDAMEL
+1655 IDAMDL
-1664 IMTDRK
+1664 IMINRK
-1670 EEFKKVCADSVTT
+1670 EEFKKACADSVTT

-1696 KVQTYLAGEE
+1696 KVKTYLAGEE
-1706 LTWLH
+1706 LTLLH
-1711 EHVGA
+1711 ERA
-1716 GSSESIFNTEE
+1716 GGGSLESFFNTKE

-1754 ELTKAL
+1754 ELAKAL
-1760 EEIVYGKQVGK
+1760 EEIVYGKQIGK

-1783 DAERAIIRWT
+1783 DAERAIVRWIN
-1793 TDNETTINEAYVQ
+1793 DNEDKLKDLYVQ
-1806 LVQERLKNLLDGQVV
+1806 AVQEKLKNDLGTV
-1821 DAKTILNLTKELY
+1821 DAGTILSLTKELS
-1834 FALSPLGLFE
+1834 FAIRPMNFFA
-1844 MLGKDEEMEDVAFA
+1844 MLCKKEEIEKVALA
-1858 IKHHLTGHKPTDKE
+1858 IKHHLSGDKPTDEEIAKC
-1872 VDKFLEKIKEHLDYH
+1872 LEDIREQLEYHDYH
-1887 NYHDIVAELTSA
+1887 NIIAELA
-1899 VGITEYDY
+1899 KQVGIVEYDY
-1907 EALVPQIKSM
+1907 EALVPQIKSLI
-1917 VRSDI
+1917 RSDLTP
-1922 SRTNP
+1922 TNLS
-1927 VIAVIL
+1927 VGTAL
-1933 GRYGAN
+1933 SLYGAN
-1939 YDYHAQLVIEDSI
+1939 LKYYGPAIIEELIDRLVTTSTKDG
-1952 DELVRRTTHDGKALK
+1952 ELLK
-1967 NMIGG
+1967 EMIGG

-1986 SKKVM
+1986 SKKVT

-1996 KDEIVAE
+1996 KDEIVAK
-2003 VVEAYPVYGK
+2003 VVETYPVYGK

-2024 EGIAQDVIV
+2024 EDIAKDVVV

-2048 MEMVAYKLTTEGIN
+2048 MEMVAYKLTTEGID
-2062 RHFAKALKTALG
+2062 RHYAKALKTALG

-2139 LDNGALLSAVEDLM
+2139 LDNGVLLSTVEDLM
-2153 SAKEDSQLVKRYAQA
+2153 SAQEDSQLVKSYAQT
-2168 QAEKDAE
+2168 QVEKDAE

-2198 AEVSKALGTDLV
+2198 AEVSKVLGTDLV

-2224 GATAYQAFVGTY
+2224 GETAYQAFVGTY

-2241 KSYVNELKDKLAVD
+2241 KSHVDELKDKLAVD
-2255 VEEIKG
+2255 VEEIKS
-2261 VVKDV
+2261 VIKDV
-2266 FANSVLKIVQNQT
+2266 FANSVLKIVQNQI

-2331 GDAIVSYLDNNED
+2331 GDAIVSYLDNSED

-2363 YIDMTVRDAFNSAE
+2363 YIDSAVRDAFYSAE

-2388 FRDKTKYINLKPSD
+2388 FRDKTKYVNLKPND

-2411 TVKDPFD
+2411 TLKDPFD

-2426 EGPKIKYLVRLFDP
+2426 NGSKIKYLVRLFDP

-2456 GNANEFKKRL
+2456 GSANEFKKRL

-2591 AVVFLRANAN
+2591 AVVFLRANAD

>member
-28 TDESAIASIFKVCPP
+28 TDESAIASIFKVRPP
-43 KTGAV
+43 KGGAV

-79 NLAFFKRYKDSIPT
+79 NLAFFRRYKDSIPA

-106 YRSQLTEYARNLQ
+106 YRSQLTDYARNLQ
-119 PSQDFNSLDK
+119 PSQDFNLLDK

-156 PISERSLLK
+156 PISDRSLLK

-219 ESLGTKASGAK
+219 DSLGTKASGAK

-239 IKKLPKNMDNTFKFE
+239 IKKLPKNMNSTFKFE
-254 NDWEETSFGEL
+254 NDWDETSFGEL

-277 FKRMLKRNMWKVKSA
+277 FKRMLKRNMWKVKRD
-292 FVKSAEAIEIPVED
+292 FVQSAEAIEIPVED

-344 LESLSAGTIS
+344 LENLSAGTIS

-396 PTVVKQMNRATLEFK
+396 PAVVKQMNRATLEFK

-425 EEIEPLDQA
+425 EEIESLDQA
-434 WELLGIY
+434 WELLGVY
-441 RSFNQIKDKAI
+441 KSFNQIKDKAI

-477 ILDALKQ
+477 ISDALKQ

-490 NETLRVEGSFSG
+490 DETLRVEGSFSG

-538 TKDNVDEQAKIW
+538 TKDNVEEQAKIW

-555 RDDIVALIKKKQL
+555 RDDILALIKKKQL

-574 YLFTKIKSNIDARLG
+574 YLFMKIKSNIDARLG
-589 ANLAD
+589 TNLAN

-599 EDVTATER
+599 ESVTATER
-607 LKIIIENKLK
+607 LKTIIENKLK
-617 DNQATDVETLA
+617 DNKVANVETLA
-628 TDNAKYTG
+628 NDNTKYTG

-641 VLAFIDSINRSYASD
+641 VLAFIDSINGSYASD

-669 QVHADKITSFLDD
+669 QVHADKLTAFLDD

-709 LKPFLEVKAQD
+709 LYPFLEVKAQD

-747 DFNKDYYLSALEEFN
+747 DFSKDYYASALKEFN
-762 NSFEDIT
+762 NSFEDVT

-774 DKVNEVLKQLRNK
+774 DKVNEVLKQLRTK
-787 AEAYDFG
+787 AEEYDFG

-809 MFTRYLND
+809 TFTRYLND

-832 AVLNQLKPVLLGEVQ
+832 AVLNHLKPVLLGEVQ

-858 IKNDIVNARDDAMYK
+858 IKNDIVNDRDDAMCK
-873 VIKNRMESYCE
+873 VISNRMESYCE
-884 ENRTKVF
+884 EQRTKVF
-891 DRLKLGVL
+891 DRLKIGVT

-907 DNISEMVAE
+907 ENISEMFEEELNSV
-916 KLDSP
+916 
-921 EVKVTP
+921 EVKVAP
-927 DDARRFDDYLHNKI
+927 DDVRRFEDYLYNKMLA
-941 VVDLKEAITDGLANL
+941 DLSEAIADGLANL
-956 SNNLSA
+956 ASKISA
-962 LALAKTTVEE
+962 VALAKTTVEE

-982 DARILAEIEE
+982 DAHIIAGLKE
-992 DLEGFI
+992 DLDGFI
-998 ENNHGVTDDY
+998 ENNHGVTDEY
-1008 RTQYYQRAMGLVDT
+1008 RTQYYQRAMELVDT
-1022 YDYHYVIA
+1022 FDYHYVIE
-1030 NLARR
+1030 NLAKR
-1035 VNVTDYD
+1035 VNATDYD

-1053 LKHELKRGNVRP
+1053 LKRRLNSRNIKP
-1065 VEYDLMR
+1065 IEYDLMR

-1087 ELNEMINTD
+1087 ELIEMLNSE
-1096 LSDSDSLKEVM
+1096 LEDSDVLKAVM
-1107 LADGNADDT
+1107 ESNSSAEDT

-1129 RLVKDEVERFAD
+1129 RMVKDEVERFAD
-1141 SHGIEITEEYGVLAW
+1141 LHGIEIVEEDAVLAW
-1156 VKDLIEA
+1156 VKDTIEA

-1169 SEVYRNLE
+1169 SKLYRNLE
-1177 YTALTLVW
+1177 FTALTLVW

-1204 VDTIETLLEE
+1204 VNQIENLLEE
-1214 REVEFRKHCAGG
+1214 REVEFRKQCTGG
-1226 ADKDR
+1226 SDKDR
-1231 LQKVSNEVATK
+1231 LQKLSNEVATK
-1242 LSGREIEAVRN
+1242 LSGRKIEAVRN
-1253 KLIDLRTIATVD
+1253 KLIDLSTISTIDGGNVN
-1265 RGDVDELI
+1265 ELI
-1273 SRTNSEVITKLQKR
+1273 SQTNSEVITKLQKR
-1287 LQSNSDYLAKRVT
+1287 LQSNSDYLSKRVT
-1300 LLLDKNVYQITSE
+1300 LLLGKNIYQITNE
-1313 FVDYVNREIHD
+1313 FVDYVNREIYNG
-1324 DSDAEIFDIIDRNL
+1324 SDAEILDIIDRNV
-1338 DEFLRFNRTAIIES
+1338 DRFLKFYRTAIIEGK
-1352 RVYDIEQEI
+1352 RFDIEDEI
-1361 MGDLEID
+1361 MDDLSSEID
-1368 TYSLV
+1368 MLV
-1373 KDKFKERDID
+1373 KQKFEEW
-1383 VNVHTYNLGYLLY
+1383 NVDADAGQFATLLSLKT
-1396 DKVNRQINRLVWDAI
+1396 DRQINRLVGDAL

-1426 TDEQLAQYVIDYF
+1426 TDEQLAQYVVDYF
-1439 GGDLYNTVLYGLS
+1439 GGDLHNTVLSGLS

-1458 VETGEVTDTQREEH
+1458 VESGEITDAKREEH
-1472 SKVLYNRVDEYDFS
+1472 LEALCNRVDEYDFS
-1486 ADVKKIADRLGK
+1486 ADVRKIANRVGK
-1498 SDYNQGKIISWV
+1498 SDYNQDKIISWV
-1510 KESLK
+1510 KEALK
-1515 IQIKQ
+1515 IRIKQ
-1520 GRANSLIDYDL
+1520 GIADSLIDYDL

-1551 VMFNGF
+1551 LLFSDF
-1557 ADDLTLFQEVMNHP
+1557 ADDLTLFQEIMNHP

-1597 IKSYADKYGIVV
+1597 IKYYADKYGIVV

-1619 KDAVKTDVESKQGL
+1619 KDAVKADVQSKQGL

-1655 DDLTDAMEL
+1655 DDLTDAMDL

-1696 KVQTYLAGEE
+1696 KTRAYLSGEE
-1706 LTWLH
+1706 LVWLH
-1711 EHVGA
+1711 EHARA

-1737 ALSKKYITEKLN
+1737 TLSKKYITEKLN

-1754 ELTKAL
+1754 ELAKAL
-1760 EEIVYGKQVGK
+1760 EEIVYGKQPGE
-1771 LEMDYMLNQAPK
+1771 LEIDYMLNQAPK

-1806 LVQERLKNLLDGQVV
+1806 LVQERLKNLLNGQVV
-1821 DAKTILNLTKELY
+1821 DAKTILSLTKELY

-1844 MLGKDEEMEDVAFA
+1844 MLGKDEEMEDVSFA
-1858 IKHHLTGHKPTDKE
+1858 IKHHLTGHKPTDEE

-1887 NYHDIVAELTSA
+1887 NYHDIVAELTNA

-1922 SRTNP
+1922 SRINP

-1933 GRYGAN
+1933 GRYGAS
-1939 YDYHAQLVIEDSI
+1939 YDHHVQLVIEDSI

-2003 VVEAYPVYGK
+2003 VVETYPVYGK
-2013 YLGENVAIYVT
+2013 YLGENVAIYVL

-2033 RLDYVK
+2033 CSDYVK

-2088 FAEFADGIL
+2088 FAESADSIL
-2097 STKELEWIQRKV
+2097 SARELEWIQRKV

-2139 LDNGALLSAVEDLM
+2139 LANGALLSAVEDLM
-2153 SAKEDSQLVKRYAQA
+2153 SAKEDSQLVKRYAQT
-2168 QAEKDAE
+2168 QVEKDAK

-2198 AEVSKALGTDLV
+2198 TEVSKALGTDLV

-2255 VEEIKG
+2255 VEEIKD
-2261 VVKDV
+2261 VIKDV
-2266 FANSVLKIVQNQT
+2266 FANSVLKIVQNQI

-2331 GDAIVSYLDNNED
+2331 GDAIVSYLDNSED

-2363 YIDMTVRDAFNSAE
+2363 YIDSAVRDAFYSAE

-2388 FRDKTKYINLKPSD
+2388 FRDKTKYVNLKPND

-2411 TVKDPFD
+2411 TLKDPFD

-2426 EGPKIKYLVRLFDP
+2426 NGSKIKYLVRLFDP

-2456 GNANEFKKRL
+2456 GSANEFKKRL

-2591 AVVFLRANAN
+2591 AVVFLRTNAN

>member
-1 MFFMP
+1 MVFMP
-6 IYYGEVSHKGD
+6 IYFGEVSHKGD

-28 TDESAIASIFKVCPP
+28 TDESAIASIFKVRPP
-43 KTGAV
+43 KSGAV

-79 NLAFFKRYKDSIPT
+79 NLAFFRRYKDSIPT

-106 YRSQLTEYARNLQ
+106 YRSQLVEYARNLQ
-119 PSQDFNSLDK
+119 PSQDFNLLDK
-129 KSIQAVALGLIGKID
+129 QSIQAVALGLIDKLTP
-144 AQEVSKQIAEQK
+144 QEVVEQIQSQK
-156 PISERSLLK
+156 PISDRSLLK

-173 GMNEQFEFN
+173 GMSEQFEFN
-182 VHGLDVTLAIKLA
+182 VHGLDVTLAVKLA
-195 SISFSKRGINS
+195 SISFAKRGINS

-219 ESLGTKASGAK
+219 DSLGTKASGAK

-239 IKKLPKNMDNTFKFE
+239 IKKLPKNMDSTFKFE
-254 NDWEETSFGEL
+254 NDWDETSFGEL
-265 KNARQYLEVQSE
+265 KNARQFLEVQSE
-277 FKRMLKRNMWKVKSA
+277 FKQMLKRNMWKVKRD
-292 FVKSAEAIEIPVED
+292 FVQSAEAIEIPDGD

-333 GIRTASFDQES
+333 GIKTSSFDQES
-344 LESLSAGTIS
+344 LEQLSAGTIS

-382 ANANYADRLISELS
+382 ANANYADRLIAELS
-396 PTVVKQMNRATLEFK
+396 PAVVKQMNRATLEFK

-425 EEIEPLDQA
+425 EEIESLDQA
-434 WELLGIY
+434 WELLGVY

-468 GDENLSKAD
+468 SDENLSKAD
-477 ILDALKQ
+477 ILDALKK

-490 NETLRVEGSFSG
+490 NETLQVEGSFSG

-514 LSTTLTDDVT
+514 LSTTLADDVL
-524 DFIKAHSNEDAVGL
+524 DFIKAHSSEDEVGL
-538 TKDNVDEQAKIW
+538 TKDNVEEQAKLW
-550 MVTYK
+550 MVAYK

-568 ADSPVE
+568 TDTPVE
-574 YLFTKIKSNIDARLG
+574 YLFMKIKSNIDARLG
-589 ANLAD
+589 TNLAN

-599 EDVTATER
+599 ESVTATER
-607 LKIIIENKLK
+607 LKTIIENKLK
-617 DNQATDVETLA
+617 DNQVANVETLA
-628 TDNAKYTG
+628 NDNAKYAG

-641 VLAFIDSINRSYASD
+641 VLAFIDSINGSYASD
-656 KRNIEEDSLTAYG
+656 KRNIEADSLTAYG
-669 QVHADKITSFLDD
+669 QVHADKLTAFLDD

-720 KLDFKFKLSMLNNRL
+720 KLDFKFKLSILDNRL
-735 EVLKELSYQCPA
+735 SVLTELSYQCPA
-747 DFNKDYYLSALEEFN
+747 DFSKDYYLSALKEFN
-762 NSFEDIT
+762 NSFEDVT

-774 DKVNEVLKQLRNK
+774 DKVNEALKQLRAK
-787 AEAYDFG
+787 AEEYDFG

-809 MFTRYLND
+809 TFTRFLND

-823 KARIDAKDE
+823 KTRIDAKDE
-832 AVLNQLKPVLLGEVQ
+832 AVLNHLKPVLLGEVQ
-847 LDEASSKLFVD
+847 LDEARSKLFVD
-858 IKNDIVNARDDAMYK
+858 IKNDIVNDRDDAMRK

-884 ENRTKVF
+884 EQRTKVF
-891 DRLKLGVL
+891 DRLKTGVL
-899 VLLKRYYF
+899 VVLKRYYF
-907 DNISEMVAE
+907 ENISEMFEEELNSA
-916 KLDSP
+916 K
-921 EVKVTP
+921 VKVAP
-927 DDARRFDDYLHNKI
+927 DDVRRFEDYLYNKMLA
-941 VVDLKEAITDGLANL
+941 DLSEAIADGLANL
-956 SNNLSA
+956 SNSLSA

-982 DARILAEIEE
+982 DARIIAELKE
-992 DLEGFI
+992 DLDGFI
-998 ENNHGVTDDY
+998 ENNHGVTDEY
-1008 RTQYYQRAMGLVDT
+1008 RTQYYQRAMELVDT
-1022 YDYHYVIA
+1022 FDYHYVIE
-1030 NLARR
+1030 NLAKR
-1035 VNVTDYD
+1035 VNATDYD

-1053 LKHELKRGNVRP
+1053 LKHRLEAGNVKP

-1087 ELNEMINTD
+1087 ELIEMLNSEFD
-1096 LSDSDSLKEVM
+1096 NSDVLKEVM
-1107 LADGNADDT
+1107 ESNGSADDT

-1129 RLVKDEVERFAD
+1129 RMVKGEVERFAD
-1141 SHGIEITEEYGVLAW
+1141 SHGIEIVEEDAVLAW
-1156 VKDLIEA
+1156 VKDAIEA

-1169 SEVYRNLE
+1169 SEIYRNLE
-1177 YTALTLVW
+1177 FTALTLVW

-1204 VDTIETLLEE
+1204 VDQIETLLEE
-1214 REVEFRKHCAGG
+1214 REAEFRKHCAGG
-1226 ADKDR
+1226 SDKDR
-1231 LQKVSNEVATK
+1231 LQKLSNEVATK
-1242 LSGREIEAVRN
+1242 LSGRKIEAVRN
-1253 KLIDLRTIATVD
+1253 KLIDLNTISTID
-1265 RGDVDELI
+1265 RGSVDELI
-1273 SRTNSEVITKLQKR
+1273 SRTNSEVITKLQKQ
-1287 LQSNSDYLAKRVT
+1287 LQNNSDYLAKRVT
-1300 LLLDKNVYQITSE
+1300 LPLEKNINQIINE
-1313 FVDYVNREIHD
+1313 FVDRINNEIYNG
-1324 DSDAEIFDIIDRNL
+1324 SNAEILDIIDRNV
-1338 DEFLRFNRTAIIES
+1338 DEFLRFNRTAIIEDK
-1352 RVYDIEQEI
+1352 RFDIEDEI
-1361 MGDLEID
+1361 MDDLSSEID
-1368 TYSLV
+1368 MLV
-1373 KDKFKERDID
+1373 KQKFEEW
-1383 VNVHTYNLGYLLY
+1383 NVDADAGHFATLLSLKT
-1396 DKVNRQINRLVWDAI
+1396 DRQINRLVGDAL

-1426 TDEQLAQYVIDYF
+1426 TDEQLAQYVVDYF
-1439 GGDLYNTVLYGLS
+1439 GGNLYNTVLSGLS

-1458 VETGEVTDTQREEH
+1458 VKPGEITDTKQKEH
-1472 SKVLYNRVDEYDFS
+1472 LEALLNRVDEYDFS
-1486 ADVKKIADRLGK
+1486 ADIKKIANRVGTT
-1498 SDYNQGKIISWV
+1498 DYNQDKIIAWV
-1510 KESLK
+1510 KEALK
-1515 IQIKQ
+1515 IRIKQ
-1520 GRANSLIDYDL
+1520 GIADSLIEYDL

-1536 EIPQGLEALLDEEIE
+1536 EIPQGLEALLDEEIGLL
-1551 VMFNGF
+1551 FSDF
-1557 ADDLTLFQEVMNHP
+1557 ADELRLFEEVMNHS
-1571 QSTEDMLS
+1571 QSVEKMLS
-1579 DYLGIFMDTLAK
+1579 DYIALFMDTLAK
-1591 AHSTPL
+1591 EHSTPI
-1597 IKSYADKYGIVV
+1597 IKYYADRYGIVV
-1609 YDEEKVLAWL
+1609 YDEEKVLAWV
-1619 KDAVKTDVESKQGL
+1619 KDAVKADVQSKQGV

-1644 LEYDELDDMSV
+1644 LRRDEWDEDSETEV
-1655 DDLTDAMEL
+1655 IDAMDL
-1664 IMTDRK
+1664 IMINRK
-1670 EEFKKVCADSVTT
+1670 EELKKVCADSVTT

-1706 LTWLH
+1706 LTLLY
-1711 EHVGA
+1711 ERA
-1716 GSSESIFNTEE
+1716 GGGSLESFFNTKE

-1754 ELTKAL
+1754 ELVKAL
-1760 EEIVYGKQVGK
+1760 EEIVYGSKQIGK

-1783 DAERAIIRWT
+1783 DAERAIVRWIN
-1793 TDNETTINEAYVQ
+1793 DNEDKLKDLYVQ
-1806 LVQERLKNLLDGQVV
+1806 AVQEKLKNDLGTV
-1821 DAKTILNLTKELY
+1821 DAGTILSLTKELS
-1834 FALSPLGLFE
+1834 FAIRPMNFFA
-1844 MLGKDEEMEDVAFA
+1844 MLCKKEEIEKVALA
-1858 IKHHLTGHKPTDKE
+1858 IKHHLSGDKPTDEEIAKC
-1872 VDKFLEKIKEHLDYH
+1872 LEDIREQLEYHDYH
-1887 NYHDIVAELTSA
+1887 NIIAELA
-1899 VGITEYDY
+1899 KQVGIVEYDY
-1907 EALVPQIKSM
+1907 EALVPQIKSLI
-1917 VRSDI
+1917 RSNLTP
-1922 SRTNP
+1922 TNLS
-1927 VIAVIL
+1927 IGTAL
-1933 GRYGAN
+1933 SLYGAN
-1939 YDYHAQLVIEDSI
+1939 LKYYGPAIIEELIDRLV
-1952 DELVRRTTHDGKALK
+1952 TTSTKDGKLLK

-1986 SKKVM
+1986 SKKVT

-1996 KDEIVAE
+1996 KDEIVAK
-2003 VVEAYPVYGK
+2003 VVETYPAYGK

-2033 RLDYVK
+2033 RSDYVK

-2048 MEMVAYKLTTEGIN
+2048 MEMVAYKLTTKGIN
-2062 RHFAKALKTALG
+2062 RHYAKALKTALG

-2139 LDNGALLSAVEDLM
+2139 LDNGSLLSAVEDLI
-2153 SAKEDSQLVKRYAQA
+2153 SAQEDSQLVKRYAQT
-2168 QAEKDAE
+2168 QVEKDAE
-2175 TAVRKRLDS
+2175 VAVRKRLDS

-2198 AEVSKALGTDLV
+2198 VEVSKALGTDLV

-2261 VVKDV
+2261 VIKDV
-2266 FANSVLKIVQNQT
+2266 FTNSVLKIVQNQT

-2286 YKGLLVKMFGDD
+2286 YKGLLIKMFGDD

-2308 NIDEKDY
+2308 NIDQKDY

-2363 YIDMTVRDAFNSAE
+2363 YIDMAVRDAFYSAE

-2426 EGPKIKYLVRLFDP
+2426 EGSKIKYLVRLFDP
-2440 VISDAT
+2440 VITDAT
-2446 INVEEVSSSG
+2446 INVEEVSSSA

-2471 VGFKEVFLKQVE
+2471 VGFKEAFLKQVE

-2591 AVVFLRANAN
+2591 AVVFLRANAD

>member
-1 MFFMP
+1 MVFMP

-28 TDESAIASIFKVCPP
+28 TDESAIASIFKVRPP
-43 KTGAV
+43 KGGAV

-79 NLAFFKRYKDSIPT
+79 NLAFFRRYKDSIPT

-106 YRSQLTEYARNLQ
+106 YRSQLVEWARNLQ
-119 PSQDFNSLDK
+119 PSQDFNLLDK
-129 KSIQAVALGLIGKID
+129 QSIQAVALGLIDKMTP
-144 AQEVSKQIAEQK
+144 QEVVEQIQSQK
-156 PISERSLLK
+156 PISDRSLLK

-173 GMNEQFEFN
+173 GMSEQFEFN
-182 VHGLDVTLAIKLA
+182 VHGLDVTLAVKLA
-195 SISFSKRGINS
+195 SISFAKRGINS

-219 ESLGTKASGAK
+219 DSLGTKASGAK

-239 IKKLPKNMDNTFKFE
+239 IKKLPKNMDSTFKFE
-254 NDWEETSFGEL
+254 NDWDETSFGEL
-265 KNARQYLEVQSE
+265 KNARQFLEVQSE
-277 FKRMLKRNMWKVKSA
+277 FKQMLKRNMWKVKRD
-292 FVKSAEAIEIPVED
+292 FVQSAEAIEIPAGD

-333 GIRTASFDQES
+333 GIKTSSFDQES

-382 ANANYADRLISELS
+382 ANSNYADRLIAELS
-396 PTVVKQMNRATLEFK
+396 PAVVKQMNRATLEFK

-425 EEIEPLDQA
+425 EEIESLDQA

-490 NETLRVEGSFSG
+490 NETLRVESSFSG

-514 LSTTLTDDVT
+514 LSTTLADDVL
-524 DFIKAHSNEDAVGL
+524 DFIKAHSSEDEVGL
-538 TKDNVDEQAKIW
+538 TKDNVEEQAKLW
-550 MVTYK
+550 MVAYK

-568 ADSPVE
+568 TDTPVE
-574 YLFTKIKSNIDARLG
+574 YLFMKIKSNIDARLG
-589 ANLAD
+589 TNLAN

-599 EDVTATER
+599 ESVTATER
-607 LKIIIENKLK
+607 LKTIIENKLK
-617 DNQATDVETLA
+617 DNQVANVETLA
-628 TDNAKYTG
+628 NDNAKYAG

-641 VLAFIDSINRSYASD
+641 VLAFIDSINGSYASD

-669 QVHADKITSFLDD
+669 QVHADKLTAFLDD
-682 NLKGKGVDVATRKK
+682 NLKGKDVDGATRKK

-747 DFNKDYYLSALEEFN
+747 DFSKDYYLSALKEFN
-762 NSFEDIT
+762 NSFEDVA

-809 MFTRYLND
+809 TFTRYLND

-832 AVLNQLKPVLLGEVQ
+832 AVLNHLKPVLLGEVQ

-858 IKNDIVNARDDAMYK
+858 IKNDIVNDRDDAMHK
-873 VIKNRMESYCE
+873 VISNRMESYCE

-891 DRLKLGVL
+891 DRLRLGVL
-899 VLLKRYYF
+899 TVLKRYYF
-907 DNISEMVAE
+907 DNISEMFEEELNSA
-916 KLDSP
+916 
-921 EVKVTP
+921 EVKVSP
-927 DDARRFDDYLHNKI
+927 DDARRFEDYLYNKMLA
-941 VVDLKEAITDGLANL
+941 DLSEAIADGLANL
-956 SNNLSA
+956 TSKISA
-962 LALAKTTVEE
+962 VALAKTTVEE

-982 DARILAEIEE
+982 DAHIIAGLKE
-992 DLEGFI
+992 DLDGFI
-998 ENNHGVTDDY
+998 ENNHGVTDEY
-1008 RTQYYQRAMGLVDT
+1008 RTQYYQRAMELVDT

-1053 LKHELKRGNVRP
+1053 LKHELKEGDVRP

-1087 ELNEMINTD
+1087 ELNEMINSD
-1096 LSDSDSLKEVM
+1096 LANSDVLKEVM
-1107 LADGNADDT
+1107 VADGNADDT

-1129 RLVKDEVERFAD
+1129 RLVKDEVKRFAD
-1141 SHGIEITEEYGVLAW
+1141 SHGIEITEEGAVSTW
-1156 VKDLIEA
+1156 VKDSIEA

-1190 GEEYD
+1190 GDEYD

-1204 VDTIETLLEE
+1204 VDVIETLLEE
-1214 REVEFRKHCAGG
+1214 REVEFKKHCAGG

-1242 LSGREIEAVRN
+1242 LGGRKIEAVRN
-1253 KLIDLRTIATVD
+1253 KLIDFSNISMID
-1265 RGDVDELI
+1265 RGNVDELI
-1273 SRTNSEVITKLQKR
+1273 SRTNSEVITELQKQ
-1287 LQSNSDYLAKRVT
+1287 LQNNSDYLAKRVT
-1300 LLLDKNVYQITSE
+1300 LLLDKNVYQVTNE
-1313 FVDYVNREIHD
+1313 FVDYVNREIRD
-1324 DSDAEIFDIIDRNL
+1324 DSNVEILDIIDRNI
-1338 DEFLRFNRTAIIES
+1338 DEFLRFNRTAIIEDK
-1352 RVYDIEQEI
+1352 RFDIEDEI
-1361 MGDLEID
+1361 MDDLSSEID
-1368 TYSLV
+1368 MLV
-1373 KDKFKERDID
+1373 KQKFKEW
-1383 VNVHTYNLGYLLY
+1383 NVDADARHFATLLSLKT
-1396 DKVNRQINRLVWDAI
+1396 DRQINRLVGDAL

-1426 TDEQLAQYVIDYF
+1426 TDEQLAQYVVDYF
-1439 GGDLYNTVLYGLS
+1439 GGDLHNTILYGLS

-1458 VETGEVTDTQREEH
+1458 VESSEITDAKQKEH
-1472 SKVLYNRVDEYDFS
+1472 LEALLNRVDEYDFS
-1486 ADVKKIADRLGK
+1486 ADIRKIANRVGTT
-1498 SDYNQGKIISWV
+1498 DYNQDEIIAWV
-1510 KESLK
+1510 KEALK
-1515 IQIKQ
+1515 IKIKQ
-1520 GRANSLIDYDL
+1520 GIADSLIEYDL

-1536 EIPQGLEALLDEEIE
+1536 EIPQGLEALLDEEIGLL
-1551 VMFNGF
+1551 FSDF
-1557 ADDLTLFQEVMNHP
+1557 ADELRLFEEVMNHS
-1571 QSTEDMLS
+1571 QSVEKMLS
-1579 DYLGIFMDTLAK
+1579 DYIALFMDTLAK
-1591 AHSTPL
+1591 EHSTPI
-1597 IKSYADKYGIVV
+1597 IKYYADRYGIVV
-1609 YDEEKVLAWL
+1609 YDEEKVLAWV
-1619 KDAVKTDVESKQGL
+1619 KDAVKADVQSKQGV

-1644 LEYDELDDMSV
+1644 LRRDEWDE
-1655 DDLTDAMEL
+1655 DLETEVIDAMDL
-1664 IMTDRK
+1664 IMINRK

-1706 LTWLH
+1706 LTLLH
-1711 EHVGA
+1711 ERA
-1716 GSSESIFNTEE
+1716 GGGSLELFFNTKE

-1754 ELTKAL
+1754 ELAKAL
-1760 EEIVYGKQVGK
+1760 EEIVYGKEMGK

-1783 DAERAIIRWT
+1783 DAERAIVRWIN
-1793 TDNETTINEAYVQ
+1793 DNEDKLKDLYVQ
-1806 LVQERLKNLLDGQVV
+1806 AVQEKLKNDLGTV
-1821 DAKTILNLTKELY
+1821 DAGTILSLTKELS
-1834 FALSPLGLFE
+1834 FAIRPMNFFA
-1844 MLGKDEEMEDVAFA
+1844 MLCKKEEIEKVALA
-1858 IKHHLTGHKPTDKE
+1858 IKHHLSGDKPTDEEIAKC
-1872 VDKFLEKIKEHLDYH
+1872 LEDIREQLEYHDYH
-1887 NYHDIVAELTSA
+1887 NIIAELA
-1899 VGITEYDY
+1899 KQVGIVEYDY
-1907 EALVPQIKSM
+1907 EALVPQIKSLI
-1917 VRSDI
+1917 RSDLTP
-1922 SRTNP
+1922 TNLS
-1927 VIAVIL
+1927 IGTAL
-1933 GRYGAN
+1933 SLYGAN
-1939 YDYHAQLVIEDSI
+1939 LKYYGPAIIEELI
-1952 DELVRRTTHDGKALK
+1952 DRLATTSTKDGKLLK

-1986 SKKVM
+1986 SKKVT

-1996 KDEIVAE
+1996 KDEIVAK
-2003 VVEAYPVYGK
+2003 VVETYPVYGK

-2033 RLDYVK
+2033 RSDYVK

-2062 RHFAKALKTALG
+2062 RHYAKALKTALG

-2153 SAKEDSQLVKRYAQA
+2153 SAQEDSQLVMRYAQT
-2168 QAEKDAE
+2168 QVEKDAE
-2175 TAVRKRLDS
+2175 TAVRKRLNS

-2224 GATAYQAFVGTY
+2224 GETAYQAFVGTY

-2261 VVKDV
+2261 VIKDV
-2266 FANSVLKIVQNQT
+2266 FANSVLKIVQNQV

-2286 YKGLLVKMFGDD
+2286 YKDLLVKMFGDD

-2331 GDAIVSYLDNNED
+2331 GDAIVSYLDNSED

-2363 YIDMTVRDAFNSAE
+2363 YIDSAVRDAFYSAE

-2388 FRDKTKYINLKPSD
+2388 FRDKTKYVNLKPND

-2411 TVKDPFD
+2411 TLKDPFD

-2426 EGPKIKYLVRLFDP
+2426 NGSEIKYLVRLFDP

-2446 INVEEVSSSG
+2446 INVEEVSSPG
-2456 GNANEFKKRL
+2456 GSANEFKKRL

-2471 VGFKEVFLKQVE
+2471 VGFKEAFLKQVE

-2548 AYAKAQE
+2548 AYTKAQE

>member
-1 MFFMP
+1 MVFMP

-17 NAGSLRTVNGV
+17 NAGSLRMVNGV
-28 TDESAIASIFKVCPP
+28 TDESAIASIFKVRPP
-43 KTGAV
+43 KSGAV

-79 NLAFFKRYKDSIPT
+79 NLAFFRRYKDSIPT

-106 YRSQLTEYARNLQ
+106 YRSQLVEYARNLQ
-119 PSQDFNSLDK
+119 PSQDFNLLDK
-129 KSIQAVALGLIGKID
+129 QSIQAVALGLIDKLTP
-144 AQEVSKQIAEQK
+144 QEVVEQIQSQK
-156 PISERSLLK
+156 PISEYSLLR

-173 GMNEQFEFN
+173 GMSEQFEFN
-182 VHGLDVTLAIKLA
+182 VHGLDVALGIKLL
-195 SISFSKRGINS
+195 SISFNSHGIKN

-219 ESLGTKASGAK
+219 DSLGTKASGAK

-239 IKKLPKNMDNTFKFE
+239 IKKLPKNMDSTFKFE
-254 NDWEETSFGEL
+254 NDWDETSFGEL
-265 KNARQYLEVQSE
+265 KNARQFLEVQSE
-277 FKRMLKRNMWKVKSA
+277 FKQMLKRNMWKVKRD
-292 FVKSAEAIEIPVED
+292 FVQSAEAIEIPTGD

-333 GIRTASFDQES
+333 GIKTSSFDQES
-344 LESLSAGTIS
+344 LEQLSAGTIS

-382 ANANYADRLISELS
+382 ANANYADRLIAELS
-396 PTVVKQMNRATLEFK
+396 PAVVKQMNRATLEFK

-425 EEIEPLDQA
+425 EEIESLDQA
-434 WELLGIY
+434 WELLGVY

-468 GDENLSKAD
+468 SDENLSKAD
-477 ILDALKQ
+477 ILDALKK

-490 NETLRVEGSFSG
+490 NETLQVEGSFSG

-514 LSTTLTDDVT
+514 LSTTLADDVL
-524 DFIKAHSNEDAVGL
+524 DFIKAHSSEDEVGL
-538 TKDNVDEQAKIW
+538 TKDNVEEQAKLW
-550 MVTYK
+550 MVAYK

-568 ADSPVE
+568 ADTPVE
-574 YLFTKIKSNIDARLG
+574 YLFMKIKSNIDARLG
-589 ANLAD
+589 TNLAN

-599 EDVTATER
+599 ESVTATER
-607 LKIIIENKLK
+607 LKTIIENKLK
-617 DNQATDVETLA
+617 GNQVANVETLA
-628 TDNAKYTG
+628 NDNAKYAG

-641 VLAFIDSINRSYASD
+641 VLAFIDSINGSYASD

-669 QVHADKITSFLDD
+669 QVHADKLTAFLDD
-682 NLKGKGVDVATRKK
+682 NFKGKDVDGATRKK

-747 DFNKDYYLSALEEFN
+747 DFSKDYYASALKEFN
-762 NSFEDIT
+762 NSFEDVT

-787 AEAYDFG
+787 AEEYDFG

-809 MFTRYLND
+809 TFTRYLND

-832 AVLNQLKPVLLGEVQ
+832 VVLNHLKPVLLGEVQ

-858 IKNDIVNARDDAMYK
+858 IKNDIVNDRDDAMRK
-873 VIKNRMESYCE
+873 VISNRMESYCE
-884 ENRTKVF
+884 EQRTKVF
-891 DRLKLGVL
+891 DRLKIGVT

-907 DNISEMVAE
+907 ENISEMFEEELNSV
-916 KLDSP
+916 
-921 EVKVTP
+921 EVKVAP
-927 DDARRFDDYLHNKI
+927 DDVRRFEDYLYNKMLA
-941 VVDLKEAITDGLANL
+941 DLSEAIADGLANL
-956 SNNLSA
+956 ASKISA
-962 LALAKTTVEE
+962 VALAKTTVEE

-982 DARILAEIEE
+982 DAHIIAGLKE
-992 DLEGFI
+992 DLDGFI
-998 ENNHGVTDDY
+998 ENNHGVTDEY
-1008 RTQYYQRAMGLVDT
+1008 RTQYYQRAIQLVDT
-1022 YDYHYVIA
+1022 FDYHYVIE
-1030 NLARR
+1030 NLAKR
-1035 VNVTDYD
+1035 VNATDYD
-1042 EQSVTSWIKRM
+1042 EQSVTSWIKYS
-1053 LKHELKRGNVRP
+1053 LKRRLKSGNVKP

-1087 ELNEMINTD
+1087 ELIEMLNSE
-1096 LSDSDSLKEVM
+1096 LEDSDVLKAVM
-1107 LADGNADDT
+1107 ESNSSAEDT

-1129 RLVKDEVERFAD
+1129 RMVKDEVERFAD
-1141 SHGIEITEEYGVLAW
+1141 SHGIEIVEEDAVLAW
-1156 VKDLIEA
+1156 VKDTIET

-1169 SEVYRNLE
+1169 SELYRSLE
-1177 YTALTLVW
+1177 FTALTLVW

-1204 VDTIETLLEE
+1204 VDQIENLLEE
-1214 REVEFRKHCAGG
+1214 REVEFRKQCTGG
-1226 ADKDR
+1226 SEKDR
-1231 LQKVSNEVATK
+1231 LQKLSNEVATK
-1242 LSGREIEAVRN
+1242 LGGRKIEAVRN
-1253 KLIDLRTIATVD
+1253 KLIDFSNISTID
-1265 RGDVDELI
+1265 RGNVDELI
-1273 SRTNSEVITKLQKR
+1273 SRTNSEVITKLQKQ
-1287 LQSNSDYLAKRVT
+1287 LQNNSDYLAKRVT
-1300 LLLDKNVYQITSE
+1300 LLLGKNINQIINE
-1313 FVDYVNREIHD
+1313 FVDRINNEIYNG
-1324 DSDAEIFDIIDRNL
+1324 SNAEILDIIDRNV
-1338 DEFLRFNRTAIIES
+1338 DEFLKFYRTAIIEDK
-1352 RVYDIEQEI
+1352 RFDIEDEI
-1361 MGDLEID
+1361 MDDLSSEID
-1368 TYSLV
+1368 MLV
-1373 KDKFKERDID
+1373 KQKFEEW
-1383 VNVHTYNLGYLLY
+1383 NVDADAGHFATLLSLKT
-1396 DKVNRQINRLVWDAI
+1396 DRQINRLVGDAL

-1426 TDEQLAQYVIDYF
+1426 TDEQLAQYVVDYF
-1439 GGDLYNTVLYGLS
+1439 GGDLHNTILYGLS

-1458 VETGEVTDTQREEH
+1458 VESSEITDAKQKEH
-1472 SKVLYNRVDEYDFS
+1472 LEALLNRVDEYDFS
-1486 ADVKKIADRLGK
+1486 ADIRKIANRVGTT
-1498 SDYNQGKIISWV
+1498 DYNQDEIIAWV
-1510 KESLK
+1510 KEALK
-1515 IQIKQ
+1515 IRIKQ
-1520 GRANSLIDYDL
+1520 GLADSLIEYDL

-1551 VMFNGF
+1551 LLFSDF
-1557 ADDLTLFQEVMNHP
+1557 ADELRLFEEIMKHP
-1571 QSTEDMLS
+1571 QSVEKMLS
-1579 DYLGIFMDTLAK
+1579 DYIALFMDTLAK
-1591 AHSTPL
+1591 EHSTPI
-1597 IKSYADKYGIVV
+1597 IKYYANRYGIVV
-1609 YDEEKVLAWL
+1609 YDEEKVLVWV
-1619 KDAVKTDVESKQGL
+1619 KDTVKADVQSKRGV

-1644 LEYDELDDMSV
+1644 LRRDEWDEDSETEV
-1655 DDLTDAMEL
+1655 IDAMDL
-1664 IMTDRK
+1664 IMINRK
-1670 EEFKKVCADSVTT
+1670 EEFKKACADSVTT

-1696 KVQTYLAGEE
+1696 KVQAYLAGEE
-1706 LTWLH
+1706 LTLLY
-1711 EHVGA
+1711 ERA
-1716 GSSESIFNTEE
+1716 GGGNPESFFNTKE

-1760 EEIVYGKQVGK
+1760 EEIVYGNQVGK

-1783 DAERAIIRWT
+1783 DAERAVIRWT
-1793 TDNETTINEAYVQ
+1793 NDNEDKLKDLYVQ
-1806 LVQERLKNLLDGQVV
+1806 AVQEKLKNDLGTV
-1821 DAKTILNLTKELY
+1821 DAGTILSLTKELS
-1834 FALSPLGLFE
+1834 FAISPMNFFA
-1844 MLGKDEEMEDVAFA
+1844 MLCKKEEIEKVALA
-1858 IKHHLTGHKPTDKE
+1858 IKHHLSGDKPTDEEIAKC
-1872 VDKFLEKIKEHLDYH
+1872 LEDIREQLEYHDYH
-1887 NYHDIVAELTSA
+1887 NIIAELA
-1899 VGITEYDY
+1899 KQVGIVEYDY
-1907 EALVPQIKSM
+1907 EALVPQIKSLI
-1917 VRSDI
+1917 RSDLTP
-1922 SRTNP
+1922 TNLS
-1927 VIAVIL
+1927 IGTAL
-1933 GRYGAN
+1933 SLYGAN
-1939 YDYHAQLVIEDSI
+1939 LKYYGPAIIEELIDRLVTTS
-1952 DELVRRTTHDGKALK
+1952 THDGKLLK

-1986 SKKVM
+1986 SKKVT

-1996 KDEIVAE
+1996 KDEIVAK
-2003 VVEAYPVYGK
+2003 VVETYPVYGK

-2033 RLDYVK
+2033 RSDYVK
-2039 EAVKSYRGD
+2039 EAIKLYRGD

-2062 RHFAKALKTALG
+2062 RHYAKALKTALG
-2074 TINVDTIKE
+2074 TINVDTIRE

-2139 LDNGALLSAVEDLM
+2139 LDNGALLSTVEDLM
-2153 SAKEDSQLVKRYAQA
+2153 SAQEDSQLVKRYAQT
-2168 QAEKDAE
+2168 QVEKDAE

-2261 VVKDV
+2261 VIKDV
-2266 FANSVLKIVQNQT
+2266 FTNSVLKIVQNQT

-2286 YKGLLVKMFGDD
+2286 YKGLLIKMFGDD

-2308 NIDEKDY
+2308 NIDQKDY

-2363 YIDMTVRDAFNSAE
+2363 YIDMAVRDAFYSAE

-2426 EGPKIKYLVRLFDP
+2426 EGSKIKYLVRLFDP
-2440 VISDAT
+2440 VITDAT
-2446 INVEEVSSSG
+2446 INVEEVSSSA

-2471 VGFKEVFLKQVE
+2471 VGFKEAFLKQVE

-2591 AVVFLRANAN
+2591 AVVFLRANAD

-2608 FVVEKD
+2608 FIVEKD

>member
-1 MFFMP
+1 MP

-28 TDESAIASIFKVCPP
+28 TDESAIASIFKVRPP

-61 ADDNQLYIDP
+61 TDDNQLYIDP

-79 NLAFFKRYKDSIPT
+79 NLAFFKQYKDSIPT

-156 PISERSLLK
+156 PISEYALLK

-173 GMNEQFEFN
+173 GMSEQFEFN
-182 VHGLDVTLAIKLA
+182 VHGLDVSLAIKLSA
-195 SISFSKRGINS
+195 ISFTKSGIRS

-239 IKKLPKNMDNTFKFE
+239 IKKLPKNMDSTFKFE

-265 KNARQYLEVQSE
+265 KNARQYLEFQSE

-396 PTVVKQMNRATLEFK
+396 PAVVKQMNRATLEFK

-425 EEIEPLDQA
+425 EEIESLDQA
-434 WELLGIY
+434 WELLGVY
-441 RSFNQIKDKAI
+441 KSFNQIKDKAI

-477 ILDALKQ
+477 ISDALKQ

-490 NETLRVEGSFSG
+490 DETLRVEGSFSG

-514 LSTTLTDDVT
+514 LSTTLADDVA

-538 TKDNVDEQAKIW
+538 TKDNVEEQAKIW

-555 RDDIVALIKKKQL
+555 RDDILALIKKKQL
-568 ADSPVE
+568 ANSPVE
-574 YLFTKIKSNIDARLG
+574 YLFAKIKSNIDARLG

-607 LKIIIENKLK
+607 LKTIIENKLK
-617 DNQATDVETLA
+617 NNQVANVETLA
-628 TDNAKYTG
+628 NDNAKYTG

-669 QVHADKITSFLDD
+669 QVHADKITAFLDD
-682 NLKGKGVDVATRKK
+682 NLKGKDVATRKK

-762 NSFEDIT
+762 NSFEDVA

-809 MFTRYLND
+809 TFTRYLND

-858 IKNDIVNARDDAMYK
+858 IKNDIVNDRDDAMYK

-982 DARILAEIEE
+982 DARILADIEE

-1053 LKHELKRGNVRP
+1053 LKHELKRENVRP

-1116 VANYIDAFKRLLN
+1116 VSNYIDAFKRLLN
-1129 RLVKDEVERFAD
+1129 RLVKDEVKRFAD
-1141 SHGIEITEEYGVLAW
+1141 SHGIEITEEYGVLTW
-1156 VKDLIEA
+1156 VKDSIEA

-1190 GEEYD
+1190 GDEYD

-1204 VDTIETLLEE
+1204 VDVIETLLEE
-1214 REVEFRKHCAGG
+1214 REVEFRKQCAGG

-1242 LSGREIEAVRN
+1242 LAGREIEAVKN
-1253 KLIDLRTIATVD
+1253 KLIDLHTIAMVD

-1273 SRTNSEVITKLQKR
+1273 SRTNSEVIAKLQKR
-1287 LQSNSDYLAKRVT
+1287 LQSNSDYLSKRVT
-1300 LLLDKNVYQITSE
+1300 LLLDKNVYQITNE
-1313 FVDYVNREIHD
+1313 FVDYVNREIRD
-1324 DSDAEIFDIIDRNL
+1324 DSDAEIFDIINRNF
-1338 DEFLRFNRTAIIES
+1338 DEFLRFNRTAIIEG
-1352 RVYDIEQEI
+1352 RVYAIERE
-1361 MGDLEID
+1361 MVDDLYFEID
-1368 TYSLV
+1368 MLV
-1373 KDKFKERDID
+1373 KDKIKEWNADAD
-1383 VNVHTYNLGYLLY
+1383 AEKLGNLLSL
-1396 DKVNRQINRLVWDAI
+1396 KAKRQMNRLIWDAI
-1411 DMLVSEASVKDLIDL
+1411 DMLVSEASAKDLVTL
-1426 TDEQLAQYVIDYF
+1426 TDEELVQYVINYF
-1439 GGDLYNTVLYGLS
+1439 GGDLYNTILS
-1452 DDLAIM
+1452 GVSEDLAIM
-1458 VETGEVTDTQREEH
+1458 VDSSEITDAKREKH
-1472 SKVLYNRVDEYDFS
+1472 LKALCNRVDEYDFS
-1486 ADVKKIADRLGK
+1486 ADVKIIANRVGK
-1498 SDYNQGKIISWV
+1498 TDYNQDKIVAWL
-1510 KESLK
+1510 KEALK
-1515 IQIKQ
+1515 IRIKQ
-1520 GRANSLIDYDL
+1520 GFADDLVDYDL
-1531 TLYDG
+1531 TLYNG

-1551 VMFNGF
+1551 LLFSDF
-1557 ADDLTLFQEVMNHP
+1557 ADELTLFDEIMNHP
-1571 QSTEDMLS
+1571 QSVEKMLS
-1579 DYLGIFMDTLAK
+1579 DYIALFMDTLAK
-1591 AHSTPL
+1591 THSTPL
-1597 IKSYADKYGIVV
+1597 PFIKYYADKYGIAV

-1619 KDAVKTDVESKQGL
+1619 KDTVKADVQSKQGL
-1633 TYDRIKEHALT
+1633 TYNRIKEHALT
-1644 LEYDELDDMSV
+1644 LKYDEWDENLEDESIN
-1655 DDLTDAMEL
+1655 AMEQV
-1664 IMTDRK
+1664 MTNRK

-1683 ELLKEKAIRMFMD
+1683 ELLKEKAIRKFMD

-1706 LTWLH
+1706 LTLLY
-1711 EHVGA
+1711 ERA
-1716 GSSESIFNTEE
+1716 GGGNPESFFNTKE

-1737 ALSKKYITEKLN
+1737 ALSKKYITEKLS

-1760 EEIVYGKQVGK
+1760 EEIVYGNQVGK

-1783 DAERAIIRWT
+1783 DAERAVIRWT
-1793 TDNETTINEAYVQ
+1793 NDNEDKLKDLYVQ
-1806 LVQERLKNLLDGQVV
+1806 AVQEKLKNDLGTV
-1821 DAKTILNLTKELY
+1821 DAGTILSLTKELS
-1834 FALSPLGLFE
+1834 FAISPINFFT
-1844 MLGKDEEMEDVAFA
+1844 MLCKKEELEKVALA
-1858 IKHHLTGHKPTDKE
+1858 IKHHVSGDKPTDEEIAKC
-1872 VDKFLEKIKEHLDYH
+1872 LEDIREQLEYHDYH
-1887 NYHDIVAELTSA
+1887 NIIAELA
-1899 VGITEYDY
+1899 KNVGIVDYDY
-1907 EALVPQIKSM
+1907 EALVPQIKSLI
-1917 VRSDI
+1917 RSDLTP
-1922 SRTNP
+1922 TNLS
-1927 VIAVIL
+1927 IGTAL
-1933 GRYGAN
+1933 SLYGAN
-1939 YDYHAQLVIEDSI
+1939 LKYYGPAIIEELI
-1952 DELVRRTTHDGKALK
+1952 DRLATTSTKDGKLLK
-1967 NMIGG
+1967 EMIGG

-1986 SKKVM
+1986 SKKVT

-1996 KDEIVAE
+1996 KDEIVAK
-2003 VVEAYPVYGK
+2003 VVETYPVYGK
-2013 YLGENVAIYVT
+2013 YLGENVAIYVA
-2024 EGIAQDVIV
+2024 EGIAKDVIV

-2048 MEMVAYKLTTEGIN
+2048 MEMVAYKLTTEGID
-2062 RHFAKALKTALG
+2062 RHYAKALKTALG

-2088 FAEFADGIL
+2088 FAKFADDIL
-2097 STKELEWIQRKV
+2097 SARELEWIQRKV
-2109 GSLKDVNIFGG
+2109 GSLKDVNIFDG
-2120 NVSEE
+2120 NVSAE
-2125 QELMRTYADKELSK
+2125 QELMRTYAGKELSK
-2139 LDNGALLSAVEDLM
+2139 LGNSDLLSAVEDLM
-2153 SAKEDSQLVKRYAQA
+2153 SAKEDSQLVKRYTQT

-2175 TAVRKRLDS
+2175 TAVRKRLNS

-2241 KSYVNELKDKLAVD
+2241 KSYANELKDKLAVD
-2255 VEEIKG
+2255 VEEIKD
-2261 VVKDV
+2261 VIKDV

-2456 GNANEFKKRL
+2456 GSANEFKKRL

-2471 VGFKEVFLKQVE
+2471 VGFKEAFLKQVE

-2538 PYNVVSVYYP
+2538 PYNVVSAYYP

>member
-1 MFFMP
+1 MVFMP

-28 TDESAIASIFKVCPP
+28 TDESAIASIFKVRPP
-43 KTGAV
+43 KGGAV

-79 NLAFFKRYKDSIPT
+79 NLAFFRRYKDSIPT

-106 YRSQLTEYARNLQ
+106 YRSQLVEYARNLQ
-119 PSQDFNSLDK
+119 PSQDFNLLDK
-129 KSIQAVALGLIGKID
+129 QSIQAVALGLIDKLTS
-144 AQEVSKQIAEQK
+144 QEVVEQIQSQK
-156 PISERSLLK
+156 PISDRSLLK

-173 GMNEQFEFN
+173 GMSEQFEFN
-182 VHGLDVTLAIKLA
+182 VHGLDVTLAVKLA
-195 SISFSKRGINS
+195 SISFAKRGINS

-219 ESLGTKASGAK
+219 DSLGTKASGAK

-239 IKKLPKNMDNTFKFE
+239 IKKLPKNMDSTFKFE
-254 NDWEETSFGEL
+254 NDWDETSFGEL
-265 KNARQYLEVQSE
+265 KNARQFLEVQSE
-277 FKRMLKRNMWKVKSA
+277 FKQMLKRNMWKVKRD
-292 FVKSAEAIEIPVED
+292 FVQSAEAIEIPAGD

-333 GIRTASFDQES
+333 GIKTSSFDQES

-382 ANANYADRLISELS
+382 ANANYADRLIAELS
-396 PTVVKQMNRATLEFK
+396 PAVVKQMNRATLEFK

-425 EEIEPLDQA
+425 EEIESLDQA
-434 WELLGIY
+434 WELLGVY

-468 GDENLSKAD
+468 SDENLSKAD
-477 ILDALKQ
+477 ILDALKK

-490 NETLRVEGSFSG
+490 NETLQVEGSFSG

-514 LSTTLTDDVT
+514 LSTTLADDVL
-524 DFIKAHSNEDAVGL
+524 DFIKAHSSEDAVGL
-538 TKDNVDEQAKIW
+538 TKDNVEEQAKLW
-550 MVTYK
+550 MVAYK
-555 RDDIVALIKKKQL
+555 RDDIVALIKRKQL
-568 ADSPVE
+568 TDTPVE
-574 YLFTKIKSNIDARLG
+574 YLFMKIKSNIDARLG
-589 ANLAD
+589 TNLAN

-599 EDVTATER
+599 ESVTATER
-607 LKIIIENKLK
+607 LKTIIENKLK
-617 DNQATDVETLA
+617 DSQVVNVETLA
-628 TDNAKYTG
+628 NDNAKYAG

-641 VLAFIDSINRSYASD
+641 VLAFIDSINGSYASD

-669 QVHADKITSFLDD
+669 QVHADKLTAFLDD
-682 NLKGKGVDVATRKK
+682 NFKGKDVDGATRKK

-747 DFNKDYYLSALEEFN
+747 DFSKDYYLSALKEFN
-762 NSFEDIT
+762 NSFEDVT

-809 MFTRYLND
+809 TFTRYLND

-832 AVLNQLKPVLLGEVQ
+832 AVLNHLKPVLLGEVQ

-858 IKNDIVNARDDAMYK
+858 IKNDIVNNRDDAMHK

-884 ENRTKVF
+884 EQRTKVF
-891 DRLKLGVL
+891 DRLKIGVTN
-899 VLLKRYYF
+899 VLKRYYF
-907 DNISEMVAE
+907 ENISEMFEEELNSA
-916 KLDSP
+916 
-921 EVKVTP
+921 EVKVAP
-927 DDARRFDDYLHNKI
+927 DDARRFEDYLYNKMLA
-941 VVDLKEAITDGLANL
+941 DLSEAIADGLANL
-956 SNNLSA
+956 ASKISA
-962 LALAKTTVEE
+962 VALAKTTVEE

-982 DARILAEIEE
+982 DAHIIAGLKE
-992 DLEGFI
+992 DLDGFI

-1008 RTQYYQRAMGLVDT
+1008 RTQYYQRAMELVDT
-1022 YDYHYVIA
+1022 FDYHYVIE
-1030 NLARR
+1030 NLAKR
-1035 VNVTDYD
+1035 VNATDYD
-1042 EQSVTSWIKRM
+1042 EQSVTSWIKYS
-1053 LKHELKRGNVRP
+1053 LKRRLKSGNVKP

-1087 ELNEMINTD
+1087 ELIEMLNSE
-1096 LSDSDSLKEVM
+1096 LEDSDVLKAVM
-1107 LADGNADDT
+1107 ESNSSAEDT

-1129 RLVKDEVERFAD
+1129 RMVKDEVERFAD
-1141 SHGIEITEEYGVLAW
+1141 SHGIEITEEYGVLTW
-1156 VKDLIEA
+1156 VKDSIEA

-1190 GEEYD
+1190 GDEYD

-1204 VDTIETLLEE
+1204 VDVIETLLEE

-1242 LSGREIEAVRN
+1242 LSGRKIEAIRN
-1253 KLIDLRTIATVD
+1253 KLIDLRTISTIDEGSVD
-1265 RGDVDELI
+1265 KLI
-1273 SRTNSEVITKLQKR
+1273 LRTNVEVITKLQER
-1287 LQSNSDYLAKRVT
+1287 LYSNGDYLSECVT
-1300 LLLDKNVYQITSE
+1300 LLPGKNVHQIANE
-1313 FVDYVNREIHD
+1313 FVDRINNKIYD
-1324 DSDAEIFDIIDRNL
+1324 DSDAEILEIIDRNV
-1338 DEFLRFNRTAIIES
+1338 DRFLKFYRTEIIEGK
-1352 RVYDIEQEI
+1352 RFDIEEKI
-1361 MGDLEID
+1361 MDDLSSEID
-1368 TYSLV
+1368 MLV
-1373 KDKFKERDID
+1373 KQKFEEW
-1383 VNVHTYNLGYLLY
+1383 NVDADARHFATLLSLKT
-1396 DKVNRQINRLVWDAI
+1396 DRQINRLVGDAL

-1426 TDEQLAQYVIDYF
+1426 TDEQLAQYVVDYF
-1439 GGDLYNTVLYGLS
+1439 GGDLHNTILYGLS

-1458 VETGEVTDTQREEH
+1458 VESSEITDAKQKEH
-1472 SKVLYNRVDEYDFS
+1472 LEALLNRVDEYDFS
-1486 ADVKKIADRLGK
+1486 ADIRKIANRVGTT
-1498 SDYNQGKIISWV
+1498 DYNQDEIIAWV
-1510 KESLK
+1510 KEALK
-1515 IQIKQ
+1515 IKIKQ
-1520 GRANSLIDYDL
+1520 GIADSLIEYDL

-1551 VMFNGF
+1551 LLFSDF
-1557 ADDLTLFQEVMNHP
+1557 ADELRLFEENMNRS
-1571 QSTEDMLS
+1571 QSVKKMLS
-1579 DYLGIFMDTLAK
+1579 DYIAFFMDTLAK
-1591 AHSTPL
+1591 EHSTPI
-1597 IKSYADKYGIVV
+1597 IKYYANRYGIVV
-1609 YDEEKVLAWL
+1609 YDEEKVLAWV
-1619 KDAVKTDVESKQGL
+1619 KDAVKADVQSKQGV

-1644 LEYDELDDMSV
+1644 LRRDEWDGDSETEV
-1655 DDLTDAMEL
+1655 IDAMDL
-1664 IMTDRK
+1664 IMINRK

-1683 ELLKEKAIRMFMD
+1683 GLLKEKAIRMFMD

-1706 LTWLH
+1706 LTLLH
-1711 EHVGA
+1711 ERA
-1716 GSSESIFNTEE
+1716 GGGSLELFFNTKE

-1754 ELTKAL
+1754 ELAKAL
-1760 EEIVYGKQVGK
+1760 EEIVYGKQIGK
-1771 LEMDYMLNQAPK
+1771 LEIDYMLNQAPK
-1783 DAERAIIRWT
+1783 DAERAIVRWIN
-1793 TDNETTINEAYVQ
+1793 DNEDKLKDLYVQ
-1806 LVQERLKNLLDGQVV
+1806 AVQEKLKNDLGTV
-1821 DAKTILNLTKELY
+1821 DAGTILSLTKELS
-1834 FALSPLGLFE
+1834 FAIRPMNFFA
-1844 MLGKDEEMEDVAFA
+1844 MLCKKEEIEKVALA
-1858 IKHHLTGHKPTDKE
+1858 IKHHLSGDKPTDEEIAKC
-1872 VDKFLEKIKEHLDYH
+1872 LEDIREQLEYHDYH
-1887 NYHDIVAELTSA
+1887 NIIAELA
-1899 VGITEYDY
+1899 KQVGIVEYDY
-1907 EALVPQIKSM
+1907 EALVPQIKSLI
-1917 VRSDI
+1917 RSDLTP
-1922 SRTNP
+1922 TNLS
-1927 VIAVIL
+1927 IGTAL
-1933 GRYGAN
+1933 SLYGAN
-1939 YDYHAQLVIEDSI
+1939 LKYYGPAIIEELIDRLV
-1952 DELVRRTTHDGKALK
+1952 TTSTKDGKALK

-2003 VVEAYPVYGK
+2003 VVETYPVYGK
-2013 YLGENVAIYVT
+2013 YLGENVAIYVL

-2033 RLDYVK
+2033 RSDYVK

-2139 LDNGALLSAVEDLM
+2139 LDNGVLLSTVEDLM

-2168 QAEKDAE
+2168 QVEKDAE

-2224 GATAYQAFVGTY
+2224 GETAYQAFVGTY

-2241 KSYVNELKDKLAVD
+2241 KNYVNELKDKLAVD

-2261 VVKDV
+2261 VIKDV

-2286 YKGLLVKMFGDD
+2286 FKDLLIKMFGDD

-2363 YIDMTVRDAFNSAE
+2363 YIDMTVRDAFYSAE

-2388 FRDKTKYINLKPSD
+2388 FRDKTKYVNLKPND

-2426 EGPKIKYLVRLFDP
+2426 EGSKIKYLVRLFDP

-2471 VGFKEVFLKQVE
+2471 VGFKEAFLKQVE

-2608 FVVEKD
+2608 FIVEKD

>member
-1 MFFMP
+1 MVFMP

-28 TDESAIASIFKVCPP
+28 TDESAIASIFKVRPP
-43 KTGAV
+43 KGGAV

-79 NLAFFKRYKDSIPT
+79 NLAFFRRYKDSIPT

-106 YRSQLTEYARNLQ
+106 YRSQLVEWARNLQ
-119 PSQDFNSLDK
+119 PSQDFNLLDK

-156 PISERSLLK
+156 PISDRSLLK

-219 ESLGTKASGAK
+219 DSLGTKASGAK

-239 IKKLPKNMDNTFKFE
+239 IKKLPKNMNSTFKFE

-265 KNARQYLEVQSE
+265 KNARQYLEAQSE
-277 FKRMLKRNMWKVKSA
+277 FKQMLKRNMWKVKRD

-306 EEVLTKYNFARA
+306 EEVLTKYNFART

-333 GIRTASFDQES
+333 GIKTSSFDQES

-396 PTVVKQMNRATLEFK
+396 PAVVKQMNRATLEFK

-425 EEIEPLDQA
+425 EEIESLDQA
-434 WELLGIY
+434 WELLGVY

-490 NETLRVEGSFSG
+490 NETLRVESSFSG

-524 DFIKAHSNEDAVGL
+524 DFIKAHSSEDEVAL
-538 TKDNVDEQAKIW
+538 TKDNVEEQAKLW
-550 MVTYK
+550 MVAYK

-568 ADSPVE
+568 TDTPVE
-574 YLFTKIKSNIDARLG
+574 YLFMKIKSNIDARLG
-589 ANLAD
+589 TNLAN

-599 EDVTATER
+599 ESVTATER
-607 LKIIIENKLK
+607 LKTIIENKLK
-617 DNQATDVETLA
+617 DNQVTGIEGLA
-628 TDNAKYTG
+628 NDNAKYAG

-641 VLAFIDSINRSYASD
+641 VLAFIDSINGSYASD
-656 KRNIEEDSLTAYG
+656 KRNIEEDSLTAYV
-669 QVHADKITSFLDD
+669 QVHADKLTAFLDD
-682 NLKGKGVDVATRKK
+682 NFKGKDVDGATRKK

-709 LKPFLEVKAQD
+709 LYPFLEVKAQD

-747 DFNKDYYLSALEEFN
+747 DFSKDYYLSALKEFN
-762 NSFEDIT
+762 NSFEDIA

-787 AEAYDFG
+787 AEEYDFG

-809 MFTRYLND
+809 TFTRYLND
-817 AVVNEV
+817 AVVDEV

-847 LDEASSKLFVD
+847 LEEASSKLFVD
-858 IKNDIVNARDDAMYK
+858 IKNDIVNDRDDAMRK

-884 ENRTKVF
+884 EQRTKVF
-891 DRLKLGVL
+891 DRLKIGVTDS
-899 VLLKRYYF
+899 LKRYYF
-907 DNISEMVAE
+907 ENISEMFEEELNSA
-916 KLDSP
+916 
-921 EVKVTP
+921 EVKVAP
-927 DDARRFDDYLHNKI
+927 DDARRFEDYLYNKMLA
-941 VVDLKEAITDGLANL
+941 DLSEAIADGLANL
-956 SNNLSA
+956 ASNLSA

-982 DARILAEIEE
+982 DAHIIAELKE
-992 DLEGFI
+992 DLDGFI
-998 ENNHGVTDDY
+998 ENNHGVTDEY
-1008 RTQYYQRAMGLVDT
+1008 RTQYYQRAMELVDT
-1022 YDYHYVIA
+1022 IDYHYVIE
-1030 NLARR
+1030 NLAKR

-1042 EQSVTSWIKRM
+1042 EQSVTSWIKYS
-1053 LKHELKRGNVRP
+1053 LKHRLKSGNVKP

-1087 ELNEMINTD
+1087 ELIEMLNSE
-1096 LSDSDSLKEVM
+1096 LEDSDVLKAVM
-1107 LADGNADDT
+1107 ESNSSAEDT

-1129 RLVKDEVERFAD
+1129 RLVKDEVKRFAD
-1141 SHGIEITEEYGVLAW
+1141 SHGIEITEEGAVSTW
-1156 VKDLIEA
+1156 VKDTIET

-1177 YTALTLVW
+1177 FTALTLVW

-1190 GEEYD
+1190 GDEYD

-1204 VDTIETLLEE
+1204 VDVIETLLEE
-1214 REVEFRKHCAGG
+1214 REVEFKKHCAGG

-1231 LQKVSNEVATK
+1231 LQKLSNEVATK
-1242 LSGREIEAVRN
+1242 LGGRKIEAVRN
-1253 KLIDLRTIATVD
+1253 KLIDFSAISLID
-1265 RGDVDELI
+1265 RGNVDELI

-1287 LQSNSDYLAKRVT
+1287 LQNNSDYLAKRVT
-1300 LLLDKNVYQITSE
+1300 LLLKKNINQIVNE
-1313 FVDYVNREIHD
+1313 FVDHINNKIYD
-1324 DSDAEIFDIIDRNL
+1324 DSDAEILEIIDRNV
-1338 DEFLRFNRTAIIES
+1338 DRFLKFYRTAIIEDK
-1352 RVYDIEQEI
+1352 RFDIEDEI
-1361 MGDLEID
+1361 MDDLSFEID
-1368 TYSLV
+1368 MLV
-1373 KDKFKERDID
+1373 KQKFEEW
-1383 VNVHTYNLGYLLY
+1383 NVDADARHFSTLLSLKT
-1396 DKVNRQINRLVWDAI
+1396 DRQINRLVGDAL

-1426 TDEQLAQYVIDYF
+1426 TDEQLAQYVVDYF
-1439 GGDLYNTVLYGLS
+1439 GGDLHNTILYGLS

-1458 VETGEVTDTQREEH
+1458 VESSEITDAKQKEH
-1472 SKVLYNRVDEYDFS
+1472 LEALLNRVDEYDFS
-1486 ADVKKIADRLGK
+1486 ADIRKIANRVGTT
-1498 SDYNQGKIISWV
+1498 DYNQDEIIAWV
-1510 KESLK
+1510 KEALK
-1515 IQIKQ
+1515 IKIKQ
-1520 GRANSLIDYDL
+1520 GIADSLIEYDL

-1551 VMFNGF
+1551 LLFSDF
-1557 ADDLTLFQEVMNHP
+1557 ADELRLFEENMNHS
-1571 QSTEDMLS
+1571 QSVEKMLS
-1579 DYLGIFMDTLAK
+1579 DYIAFFMDTLAK
-1591 AHSTPL
+1591 EHSTPI
-1597 IKSYADKYGIVV
+1597 IKYYANRYGIVV
-1609 YDEEKVLAWL
+1609 YDEEKVLAWV
-1619 KDAVKTDVESKQGL
+1619 KDAVKADVQSKQGV

-1644 LEYDELDDMSV
+1644 LRRDEWEENSEDELI
-1655 DDLTDAMEL
+1655 DAIEQVM
-1664 IMTDRK
+1664 INRK

-1683 ELLKEKAIRMFMD
+1683 ELLKEKAIRKFMD

-1706 LTWLH
+1706 LTLLH
-1711 EHVGA
+1711 ERA
-1716 GSSESIFNTEE
+1716 GGGSLESFFNTKE

-1749 GLDGE
+1749 RLDGE
-1754 ELTKAL
+1754 ELAKAL
-1760 EEIVYGKQVGK
+1760 EEIVYGKQMGK

-1783 DAERAIIRWT
+1783 DAERAIVRWIN
-1793 TDNETTINEAYVQ
+1793 DNEDKLKDLYVQ
-1806 LVQERLKNLLDGQVV
+1806 AVQEKLKNDLGTV
-1821 DAKTILNLTKELY
+1821 DAGTILSLTKELS
-1834 FALSPLGLFE
+1834 FAIRPMNFFA
-1844 MLGKDEEMEDVAFA
+1844 MLCKKEEIEKVALA
-1858 IKHHLTGHKPTDKE
+1858 IKHHLSGDKPTDEEIAKC
-1872 VDKFLEKIKEHLDYH
+1872 LEDIREQLEYHDYH
-1887 NYHDIVAELTSA
+1887 NIIAKLA
-1899 VGITEYDY
+1899 KQVGIEDYDY
-1907 EALVPQIKSM
+1907 EALVPQIKSLI
-1917 VRSDI
+1917 RSDLTP
-1922 SRTNP
+1922 TNLS
-1927 VIAVIL
+1927 IGTAL
-1933 GRYGAN
+1933 SLYGAN
-1939 YDYHAQLVIEDSI
+1939 LKYYGPAIIEELIDRLVTTSTKDG
-1952 DELVRRTTHDGKALK
+1952 ELLK

-1986 SKKVM
+1986 SKKVT

-1996 KDEIVAE
+1996 KDEIVAK
-2003 VVEAYPVYGK
+2003 VVETYPVYGK
-2013 YLGENVAIYVT
+2013 YLGENVAIYVL

-2033 RLDYVK
+2033 RSDYVK

-2088 FAEFADGIL
+2088 FAEFVDGIL

-2139 LDNGALLSAVEDLM
+2139 LDNGVLLSTVEDLM
-2153 SAKEDSQLVKRYAQA
+2153 SAKEDSQLVKRYAQT
-2168 QAEKDAE
+2168 QVEKDAE

-2198 AEVSKALGTDLV
+2198 AEVSKVLGTDLV

-2224 GATAYQAFVGTY
+2224 GETAYQAFVGTY

-2241 KSYVNELKDKLAVD
+2241 KNYVNELKDKLAVD
-2255 VEEIKG
+2255 VEEIKS
-2261 VVKDV
+2261 VIKDV

-2286 YKGLLVKMFGDD
+2286 YKDLLVKMFGED

-2363 YIDMTVRDAFNSAE
+2363 YIDSAVRDAFYSAE
-2377 TVQTISKGIKT
+2377 TVQTIIKGIKT
-2388 FRDKTKYINLKPSD
+2388 FRDKTKYVNLKPND

-2426 EGPKIKYLVRLFDP
+2426 EGSKIKYLVRLFDP

-2456 GNANEFKKRL
+2456 GSANEFKKRL

-2538 PYNVVSVYYP
+2538 PYNVVSAYYP

>member
-28 TDESAIASIFKVCPP
+28 TDESAIASIFKVRPP
-43 KTGAV
+43 KTGSV

-79 NLAFFKRYKDSIPT
+79 NLAFFRRYKDSIPT

-119 PSQDFNSLDK
+119 PSQDFNLLDK

-156 PISERSLLK
+156 PISEYALLK

-173 GMNEQFEFN
+173 GMSEQFEFN
-182 VHGLDVTLAIKLA
+182 VHGLDVSLAIKLSA
-195 SISFSKRGINS
+195 ISFTKSGIRS

-219 ESLGTKASGAK
+219 ESLGAKASGAK

-239 IKKLPKNMDNTFKFE
+239 IKKLPKNMDSTFKFE

-265 KNARQYLEVQSE
+265 KNARQYLEFQSE

-396 PTVVKQMNRATLEFK
+396 PAVVKQMNRATLEFK

-425 EEIEPLDQA
+425 EEIESLDQA
-434 WELLGIY
+434 WELLGVY
-441 RSFNQIKDKAI
+441 KSFNQIKDKAI

-468 GDENLSKAD
+468 SDENLSKAD
-477 ILDALKQ
+477 ILDALKK

-490 NETLRVEGSFSG
+490 NETLQVEGSFSG

-514 LSTTLTDDVT
+514 LSTTLADDVL
-524 DFIKAHSNEDAVGL
+524 DFIKAHSSEDAVGL
-538 TKDNVDEQAKIW
+538 TKDNVEEQAKLW
-550 MVTYK
+550 MVAYK

-568 ADSPVE
+568 VDTPVE
-574 YLFTKIKSNIDARLG
+574 YLFAKIKSNIDARIG

-607 LKIIIENKLK
+607 LKTIIENKLK
-617 DNQATDVETLA
+617 DNQVANVETLA
-628 TDNAKYTG
+628 NDNAKYTG

-641 VLAFIDSINRSYASD
+641 VLAFVDSINRSYASD

-669 QVHADKITSFLDD
+669 QVHADKITAFLDD

-735 EVLKELSYQCPA
+735 EVLRELSYQCSA
-747 DFNKDYYLSALEEFN
+747 DLNKDYYLSALEEFN
-762 NSFEDIT
+762 NSFEDVA

-804 PFNKD
+804 SFNKD
-809 MFTRYLND
+809 TFTRYLND

-858 IKNDIVNARDDAMYK
+858 IKNDIVNNRDDAMYK

-899 VLLKRYYF
+899 VVLKRYYF

-1072 YGMNPPRDLDNIIGY
+1072 YGMNPPKDLDNIIGY

-1129 RLVKDEVERFAD
+1129 RLVKDEVKRFAD
-1141 SHGIEITEEYGVLAW
+1141 SHGIEITEEYCVLTW
-1156 VKDLIEA
+1156 VKDSIEA

-1204 VDTIETLLEE
+1204 VDVIETLLEE
-1214 REVEFRKHCAGG
+1214 REAEFRKQCAGG
-1226 ADKDR
+1226 SDNER
-1231 LQKVSNEVATK
+1231 LQKLSNEVASK
-1242 LSGREIEAVRN
+1242 LSGRKIEAIRN
-1253 KLIDLRTIATVD
+1253 KLIDLRTISTIDEGSVD
-1265 RGDVDELI
+1265 KLI
-1273 SRTNSEVITKLQKR
+1273 LRTNVEVIIKLQER
-1287 LQSNSDYLAKRVT
+1287 LYSNGDYLSECVT
-1300 LLLDKNVYQITSE
+1300 LLPGKNVYQITNE
-1313 FVDYVNREIHD
+1313 FVDRINNKIYD
-1324 DSDAEIFDIIDRNL
+1324 DSDAEILEIIDRNV
-1338 DEFLRFNRTAIIES
+1338 DRFLKFYRTEIIEG
-1352 RVYDIEQEI
+1352 RAYDIEQEI

-1411 DMLVSEASVKDLIDL
+1411 DMLVSEASVKDLVSL

-1498 SDYNQGKIISWV
+1498 ADYNQGKVISWV

-1557 ADDLTLFQEVMNHP
+1557 ADDLTLFEEIMNHP
-1571 QSTEDMLS
+1571 QSVENMLS
-1579 DYLGIFMDTLAK
+1579 DYIGIFMGTLTK

-1597 IKSYADKYGIVV
+1597 IKFYADKYGIVV

-1619 KDAVKTDVESKQGL
+1619 KEAVKADVQSKQGL
-1633 TYDRIKEHALT
+1633 TYERIKEHALT
-1644 LEYDELDDMSV
+1644 LQYDELDNMSV

-1683 ELLKEKAIRMFMD
+1683 GLLKEKAIRMFMD

-1706 LTWLH
+1706 LTLLY
-1711 EHVGA
+1711 ERA
-1716 GSSESIFNTEE
+1716 GGGNPESFFNTEE

-1737 ALSKKYITEKLN
+1737 ALSKKYITEKLS

-1754 ELTKAL
+1754 ELAKTL
-1760 EEIVYGKQVGK
+1760 EEIVYGKQAGE

-1783 DAERAIIRWT
+1783 DAKRAVIRWT
-1793 TDNETTINEAYVQ
+1793 NDNEDKLKDLYVQ
-1806 LVQERLKNLLDGQVV
+1806 TVQEKLKNDLGTV
-1821 DAKTILNLTKELY
+1821 DAGTILSLTKELS
-1834 FALSPLGLFE
+1834 FAISPINFFT
-1844 MLGKDEEMEDVAFA
+1844 MLCKKEELEKVALA
-1858 IKHHLTGHKPTDKE
+1858 IKHHVSGDKPTDEEIAKC
-1872 VDKFLEKIKEHLDYH
+1872 LEDIREQLEYHDYH
-1887 NYHDIVAELTSA
+1887 NIIAELA
-1899 VGITEYDY
+1899 KNVGIEDYDY
-1907 EALVPQIKSM
+1907 EALVPQIKSLI
-1917 VRSDI
+1917 RSNLTP
-1922 SRTNP
+1922 TNLS
-1927 VIAVIL
+1927 IGTAL
-1933 GRYGAN
+1933 SLYGAN
-1939 YDYHAQLVIEDSI
+1939 LKYYGPAIIEELIDRLVTTSTKDG
-1952 DELVRRTTHDGKALK
+1952 ELLK
-1967 NMIGG
+1967 EMIGG

-1986 SKKVM
+1986 SKKVT

-1996 KDEIVAE
+1996 KDEIVAK
-2003 VVEAYPVYGK
+2003 VVETYPVYGK

-2024 EGIAQDVIV
+2024 EDIAKDVVV

-2048 MEMVAYKLTTEGIN
+2048 MEMVAYKLTTEGID
-2062 RHFAKALKTALG
+2062 RHYAKALKTALG
-2074 TINVDTIKE
+2074 TINVDVIKE

-2088 FAEFADGIL
+2088 FAEPADGIL
-2097 STKELEWIQRKV
+2097 SARELEWIQRKV

-2153 SAKEDSQLVKRYAQA
+2153 SAKEDSQLVKRYAQT

-2198 AEVSKALGTDLV
+2198 AEVSKVLGTDLV

-2241 KSYVNELKDKLAVD
+2241 KNYVNELKDKLAVD

-2261 VVKDV
+2261 VIKDV
-2266 FANSVLKIVQNQT
+2266 FANSVLKIVQNQV

-2286 YKGLLVKMFGDD
+2286 YKDLLVKMFGDD

-2331 GDAIVSYLDNNED
+2331 GDAIVSYLDNSED

-2363 YIDMTVRDAFNSAE
+2363 YIDSAVRDAFYSAE

-2388 FRDKTKYINLKPSD
+2388 FRDKTKYINLKPND

-2411 TVKDPFD
+2411 TLKDPFD

-2426 EGPKIKYLVRLFDP
+2426 NGSKIKYLVRLFDP

-2456 GNANEFKKRL
+2456 GSANEFKKRL

-2471 VGFKEVFLKQVE
+2471 VGFKEAFLKQVE

>member
-28 TDESAIASIFKVCPP
+28 TDESTIASIFKVRPP

-79 NLAFFKRYKDSIPT
+79 NLAFFRRYKDSIPT

-119 PSQDFNSLDK
+119 PSQDFNLLDK

-219 ESLGTKASGAK
+219 DSLGIKASGAK
-230 SSYLKLVED
+230 SSYLKLVEN
-239 IKKLPKNMDNTFKFE
+239 IKKLPKNMDSTFKFE

-306 EEVLTKYNFARA
+306 EEALTKYNFARA

-333 GIRTASFDQES
+333 GIKTASFDQES
-344 LESLSAGTIS
+344 LENLSAGTIS

-396 PTVVKQMNRATLEFK
+396 PSVVKQMNRATLEFK

-425 EEIEPLDQA
+425 EEIESLDQA
-434 WELLGIY
+434 WELLGVY
-441 RSFNQIKDKAI
+441 KSFNQIKDKAI

-477 ILDALKQ
+477 ISDALKR

-490 NETLRVEGSFSG
+490 DETLRVEGSFSG

-514 LSTTLTDDVT
+514 LSTTLTDDVA

-538 TKDNVDEQAKIW
+538 TKDNVEEQAKIW

-555 RDDIVALIKKKQL
+555 RDDILALIKKKQL
-568 ADSPVE
+568 ADTPVE
-574 YLFTKIKSNIDARLG
+574 YLFTKIKSKIDARLG

-607 LKIIIENKLK
+607 LKTIIENKLK
-617 DNQATDVETLA
+617 DNQVANVETLA
-628 TDNAKYTG
+628 NDNAKYAG

-669 QVHADKITSFLDD
+669 QVHADKITAFLDD
-682 NLKGKGVDVATRKK
+682 NLKGKDVATRKK

-735 EVLKELSYQCPA
+735 EVLTELSYQCPA
-747 DFNKDYYLSALEEFN
+747 DFNKDYYVSALEEFN
-762 NSFEDIT
+762 NSFEDVA

-809 MFTRYLND
+809 TFTRYLND

-858 IKNDIVNARDDAMYK
+858 IKNDIVNDRDDAMYK

-982 DARILAEIEE
+982 DARILADIEE

-1008 RTQYYQRAMGLVDT
+1008 RTQYYQRAIELVDT

-1107 LADGNADDT
+1107 VADGNADDT

-1129 RLVKDEVERFAD
+1129 RLVKDEVKRFAD
-1141 SHGIEITEEYGVLAW
+1141 SHGIEITEEYGVLTW
-1156 VKDLIEA
+1156 VKDSIEA

-1190 GEEYD
+1190 GDEYD

-1204 VDTIETLLEE
+1204 VDVIETLLEE
-1214 REVEFRKHCAGG
+1214 REVEFRKQCAGG

-1242 LSGREIEAVRN
+1242 LAGRGIEAVRN
-1253 KLIDLRTIATVD
+1253 KLIDLLTIAMVD

-1273 SRTNSEVITKLQKR
+1273 SRTNSEVIAKLQKR
-1287 LQSNSDYLAKRVT
+1287 LQSNSDYLSKRVT
-1300 LLLDKNVYQITSE
+1300 LLLDKNVYQITNE
-1313 FVDYVNREIHD
+1313 FVDYVNREIRD
-1324 DSDAEIFDIIDRNL
+1324 DSDAEIFDIINRNF
-1338 DEFLRFNRTAIIES
+1338 DEFLRFNRTAIIEG
-1352 RVYDIEQEI
+1352 RVYAIERE
-1361 MGDLEID
+1361 MVDDLYFEID
-1368 TYSLV
+1368 MLV
-1373 KDKFKERDID
+1373 KDKIKEWNADAD
-1383 VNVHTYNLGYLLY
+1383 AEKLGNLLSL
-1396 DKVNRQINRLVWDAI
+1396 KAKRQINRLVGDAI

-1426 TDEQLAQYVIDYF
+1426 TDEELVQYVIDYF
-1439 GGDLYNTVLYGLS
+1439 GGDLRNTILYGLI
-1452 DDLAIM
+1452 DDLSIM
-1458 VETGEVTDTQREEH
+1458 VDSSEITDAKREEH
-1472 SKVLYNRVDEYDFS
+1472 LKALCNRVDEYDFS
-1486 ADVKKIADRLGK
+1486 ADVKIIANRVGK
-1498 SDYNQGKIISWV
+1498 TDYNQDKIVAWV
-1510 KESLK
+1510 KEALK
-1515 IQIKQ
+1515 IRIKQ
-1520 GRANSLIDYDL
+1520 GFADDLVDYDL
-1531 TLYDG
+1531 TLYNG

-1551 VMFNGF
+1551 LLFSDF
-1557 ADDLTLFQEVMNHP
+1557 ADELTLFDEIMNHP
-1571 QSTEDMLS
+1571 QSVEKMLS
-1579 DYLGIFMDTLAK
+1579 DYIALFMDALAK
-1591 AHSTPL
+1591 THSTPL
-1597 IKSYADKYGIVV
+1597 PFIKYYADKYGIAV

-1619 KDAVKTDVESKQGL
+1619 KDTVKADVQSKQGL
-1633 TYDRIKEHALT
+1633 TYNRIKEHALT
-1644 LEYDELDDMSV
+1644 LKYDEWD
-1655 DDLTDAMEL
+1655 EN
-1664 IMTDRK
+1664 
-1670 EEFKKVCADSVTT
+1670 
-1683 ELLKEKAIRMFMD
+1683 
-1696 KVQTYLAGEE
+1696 
-1706 LTWLH
+1706 
-1711 EHVGA
+1711 
-1716 GSSESIFNTEE
+1716 SE
-1727 LIRQFSRYDG
+1727 
-1737 ALSKKYITEKLN
+1737 
-1749 GLDGE
+1749 
-1754 ELTKAL
+1754 
-1760 EEIVYGKQVGK
+1760 
-1771 LEMDYMLNQAPK
+1771 
-1783 DAERAIIRWT
+1783 
-1793 TDNETTINEAYVQ
+1793 
-1806 LVQERLKNLLDGQVV
+1806 
-1821 DAKTILNLTKELY
+1821 
-1834 FALSPLGLFE
+1834 
-1844 MLGKDEEMEDVAFA
+1844 DE
-1858 IKHHLTGHKPTDKE
+1858 
-1872 VDKFLEKIKEHLDYH
+1872 
-1887 NYHDIVAELTSA
+1887 
-1899 VGITEYDY
+1899 
-1907 EALVPQIKSM
+1907 
-1917 VRSDI
+1917 
-1922 SRTNP
+1922 
-1927 VIAVIL
+1927 
-1933 GRYGAN
+1933 
-1939 YDYHAQLVIEDSI
+1939 
-1952 DELVRRTTHDGKALK
+1952 
-1967 NMIGG
+1967 
-1972 GDADYVNNYDYVAL
+1972 
-1986 SKKVM
+1986 
-1991 SLKKI
+1991 
-1996 KDEIVAE
+1996 
-2003 VVEAYPVYGK
+2003 
-2013 YLGENVAIYVT
+2013 
-2024 EGIAQDVIV
+2024 
-2033 RLDYVK
+2033 
-2039 EAVKSYRGD
+2039 
-2048 MEMVAYKLTTEGIN
+2048 
-2062 RHFAKALKTALG
+2062 
-2074 TINVDTIKE
+2074 
-2083 QGIET
+2083 
-2088 FAEFADGIL
+2088 
-2097 STKELEWIQRKV
+2097 
-2109 GSLKDVNIFGG
+2109 
-2120 NVSEE
+2120 
-2125 QELMRTYADKELSK
+2125 
-2139 LDNGALLSAVEDLM
+2139 
-2153 SAKEDSQLVKRYAQA
+2153 
-2168 QAEKDAE
+2168 
-2175 TAVRKRLDS
+2175 
-2184 KVGEIQKNFLLKMQ
+2184 
-2198 AEVSKALGTDLV
+2198 
-2210 PLDEVEGAVNELGL
+2210 
-2224 GATAYQAFVGTY
+2224 
-2236 NSDIV
+2236 
-2241 KSYVNELKDKLAVD
+2241 
-2255 VEEIKG
+2255 
-2261 VVKDV
+2261 
-2266 FANSVLKIVQNQT
+2266 
-2279 RFNGAVI
+2279 
-2286 YKGLLVKMFGDD
+2286 
-2298 YAEVISYVLS
+2298 
-2308 NIDEKDY
+2308 
-2315 VTGELVNS
+2315 
-2323 LRKNRGNL
+2323 
-2331 GDAIVSYLDNNED
+2331 
-2344 FKQKVTTLAG
+2344 
-2354 VYVEDKARK
+2354 
-2363 YIDMTVRDAFNSAE
+2363 
-2377 TVQTISKGIKT
+2377 
-2388 FRDKTKYINLKPSD
+2388 
-2402 LSVDKLSLT
+2402 
-2411 TVKDPFD
+2411 
-2418 FDVQGYVL
+2418 
-2426 EGPKIKYLVRLFDP
+2426 
-2440 VISDAT
+2440 
-2446 INVEEVSSSG
+2446 
-2456 GNANEFKKRL
+2456 
-2466 SNYIN
+2466 
-2471 VGFKEVFLKQVE
+2471 
-2483 IDGEKMQNDFMKF
+2483 
-2496 GEVDNLGRKYA
+2496 
-2507 EEHGTDE
+2507 
-2514 FEAYSDEYESGN
+2514 
-2526 VESVSDYLEKYL
+2526 
-2538 PYNVVSVYYP
+2538 
-2548 AYAKAQE
+2548 
-2555 TLAKK
+2555 
-2560 AVKKFS
+2560 
-2566 EAGYEMTGDMNED
+2566 
-2579 RVYSYYKSRPDD
+2579 
-2591 AVVFLRANAN
+2591 
-2601 VAKEAEK
+2601 
-2608 FVVEKD
+2608 

>member
-1 MFFMP
+1 MVFMP

-28 TDESAIASIFKVCPP
+28 TDESAIASIFKVRPP
-43 KTGAV
+43 KSGAV

-79 NLAFFKRYKDSIPT
+79 NLAFFRRYKDSIPT

-106 YRSQLTEYARNLQ
+106 YRSQLVEYARNLQ
-119 PSQDFNSLDK
+119 PSQDFNLLDK
-129 KSIQAVALGLIGKID
+129 KSIQAVALGLIDKLTP
-144 AQEVSKQIAEQK
+144 QEVVEQIQSQK
-156 PISERSLLK
+156 PISEYSLLR

-173 GMNEQFEFN
+173 GMSEQFEFN
-182 VHGLDVTLAIKLA
+182 VHGLDVALGIKLL
-195 SISFSKRGINS
+195 SISFNSHGIKN

-219 ESLGTKASGAK
+219 DSLGTKASGAK

-239 IKKLPKNMDNTFKFE
+239 IKKLPKNMDSTFKFE

-265 KNARQYLEVQSE
+265 KNARQYLEFQSE

-396 PTVVKQMNRATLEFK
+396 PAVVKQMKRATLEFK

-425 EEIEPLDQA
+425 EEIESLDQA
-434 WELLGIY
+434 WELLGVY
-441 RSFNQIKDKAI
+441 KSFNQIKDKAI

-477 ILDALKQ
+477 ISDALKQ

-490 NETLRVEGSFSG
+490 DETLRVEGSFSG

-538 TKDNVDEQAKIW
+538 TKDNVEEQAKIW

-555 RDDIVALIKKKQL
+555 RDDILALIKKKQL
-568 ADSPVE
+568 ADTPVE
-574 YLFTKIKSNIDARLG
+574 YLFTKIKSKIDARLG

-607 LKIIIENKLK
+607 LKTIIENKLK
-617 DNQATDVETLA
+617 GNQVANVETLA
-628 TDNAKYTG
+628 NDNAKYTG

-669 QVHADKITSFLDD
+669 QVHADKITAFLDD
-682 NLKGKGVDVATRKK
+682 NLKGKDVDVATRKK

-709 LKPFLEVKAQD
+709 LKPFLEVKAQG

-747 DFNKDYYLSALEEFN
+747 DFNKDYYVSALEEFN

-809 MFTRYLND
+809 TFTRYLND

-858 IKNDIVNARDDAMYK
+858 IKNDIVNDRDDAMYK

-1116 VANYIDAFKRLLN
+1116 VSNYIDAFKRLLN
-1129 RLVKDEVERFAD
+1129 RLVKDEVKRFAD
-1141 SHGIEITEEYGVLAW
+1141 SHGIEITEEYGVLTW
-1156 VKDLIEA
+1156 VKDSIEA

-1190 GEEYD
+1190 GDEYD

-1204 VDTIETLLEE
+1204 VDVIETLLEE
-1214 REVEFRKHCAGG
+1214 REVEFRKQCAGG
-1226 ADKDR
+1226 TDKDR

-1242 LSGREIEAVRN
+1242 LAGREIEAVKNR
-1253 KLIDLRTIATVD
+1253 LIDLRIIATVD

-1287 LQSNSDYLAKRVT
+1287 LQSNSDYLSKRVT
-1300 LLLDKNVYQITSE
+1300 LLLDKNVYQVTNE
-1313 FVDYVNREIHD
+1313 FVDYVNREIRD

-1338 DEFLRFNRTAIIES
+1338 DEFLRFNRTAIIEGKV
-1352 RVYDIEQEI
+1352 RDVKRELVDDLDFEIEIFVEDKI
-1361 MGDLEID
+1361 REWNVDAD
-1368 TYSLV
+1368 AV
-1373 KDKFKERDID
+1373 KLGNLLGLKEKSQM
-1383 VNVHTYNLGYLLY
+1383 NW
-1396 DKVNRQINRLVWDAI
+1396 LVWDAI
-1411 DMLVSEASVKDLIDL
+1411 DDMVASEGGVKNLIDF
-1426 TDEQLAQYVIDYF
+1426 TDEQLAQYVIDYV
-1439 GGDLYNTVLYGLS
+1439 GGNLYNTILS
-1452 DDLAIM
+1452 DVSEDLAIM
-1458 VETGEVTDTQREEH
+1458 VNSSEITNAKREEH
-1472 SKVLYNRVDEYDFS
+1472 LEALYNRVDEYDFS

-1498 SDYNQGKIISWV
+1498 ADYNQDKFIAWAR
-1510 KESLK
+1510 EALK
-1515 IQIKQ
+1515 IRIKQ
-1520 GRANSLIDYDL
+1520 GFADSLIDCDL
-1531 TLYDG
+1531 TLYNG
-1536 EIPQGLEALLDEEIE
+1536 EIPQGLEDLLDEEIRIL
-1551 VMFNGF
+1551 FSDF
-1557 ADDLTLFQEVMNHP
+1557 ADDLTLFEENMNHP
-1571 QSTEDMLS
+1571 QSVEKMLS
-1579 DYLGIFMDTLAK
+1579 DYIALFMDTLTK

-1597 IKSYADKYGIVV
+1597 IKFYADEYGIVV

-1711 EHVGA
+1711 EHARA
-1716 GSSESIFNTEE
+1716 GSSESVFNTEE

-1749 GLDGE
+1749 GLDDE

-1760 EEIVYGKQVGK
+1760 EEIVYGKQPGE
-1771 LEMDYMLNQAPK
+1771 LEVDYMLNQAPK

-1834 FALSPLGLFE
+1834 FALSPSGLFE

-1967 NMIGG
+1967 EMIGG
-1972 GDADYVNNYDYVAL
+1972 GDADYVNNYDYVVL
-1986 SKKVM
+1986 SKKVT

-2024 EGIAQDVIV
+2024 EGIAQDVIA

-2039 EAVKSYRGD
+2039 EAIKSYRGD

-2062 RHFAKALKTALG
+2062 RHFTKALKTALG

-2139 LDNGALLSAVEDLM
+2139 LDNGALLSTVEDLM
-2153 SAKEDSQLVKRYAQA
+2153 SAQEDSQLVKSYAQI
-2168 QAEKDAE
+2168 QVEKDAE

-2184 KVGEIQKNFLLKMQ
+2184 KVGEIQKNFLSKMQ

-2241 KSYVNELKDKLAVD
+2241 KSYVNELKEALAVD

-2261 VVKDV
+2261 VIKDV

>member
-28 TDESAIASIFKVCPP
+28 TDESAIASIFKVRPP

-48 SSNSKIPASDLFN
+48 SSNSKISASDLFN

-144 AQEVSKQIAEQK
+144 AQEVLKQIAEQK
-156 PISERSLLK
+156 PISDRSLLK

-219 ESLGTKASGAK
+219 DSLGTKASGAK

-239 IKKLPKNMDNTFKFE
+239 IKKLPKNMDSTFKFE

-396 PTVVKQMNRATLEFK
+396 PVVVKQMNRATLEFK

-425 EEIEPLDQA
+425 EEIESLDQA
-434 WELLGIY
+434 WELLGVY
-441 RSFNQIKDKAI
+441 KSFNQIKDKAI

-477 ILDALKQ
+477 ISDALKR

-490 NETLRVEGSFSG
+490 DETLRVEGSFSG

-538 TKDNVDEQAKIW
+538 TKDNVEEQAKIW

-555 RDDIVALIKKKQL
+555 RDDILALIKKKQL

-574 YLFTKIKSNIDARLG
+574 YLFAKIKSNIDARLG

-607 LKIIIENKLK
+607 LKTIIENKLK
-617 DNQATDVETLA
+617 DNQVANVETLA
-628 TDNAKYTG
+628 NDNAKYAG

-669 QVHADKITSFLDD
+669 QVHADKITAFLDD

-762 NSFEDIT
+762 NSFEDIA

-804 PFNKD
+804 PFKKD
-809 MFTRYLND
+809 TFTRYLND

-858 IKNDIVNARDDAMYK
+858 IKNDIVNERDDAMYK

-891 DRLKLGVL
+891 DRLKTGVL
-899 VLLKRYYF
+899 VVLKRYYF
-907 DNISEMVAE
+907 DNISEMFAE

-921 EVKVTP
+921 EVKVSP
-927 DDARRFDDYLHNKI
+927 DDARRFEDYLYDKM
-941 VVDLKEAITDGLANL
+941 VTDLSEAIADGLANL
-956 SNNLSA
+956 ASNLSA

-982 DARILAEIEE
+982 DARILADIEE

-1008 RTQYYQRAMGLVDT
+1008 RTQYYQRAIELVDT

-1087 ELNEMINTD
+1087 ELNEMINND
-1096 LSDSDSLKEVM
+1096 LTNSDVLKEVM
-1107 LADGNADDT
+1107 VSDGNADDT

-1129 RLVKDEVERFAD
+1129 RLVKDEVKRFAD
-1141 SHGIEITEEYGVLAW
+1141 SHGIEITEEYGVLTW

-1190 GEEYD
+1190 GDEYD
-1195 FAEIAESDV
+1195 FEEIAESDV
-1204 VDTIETLLEE
+1204 VDVIGTLLEE
-1214 REVEFRKHCAGG
+1214 REAEFRKHCAGG

-1231 LQKVSNEVATK
+1231 LQKVSNEVASK
-1242 LSGREIEAVRN
+1242 LSGRKIEAIRN
-1253 KLIDLRTIATVD
+1253 KLIDLRTISTIDEGSVD
-1265 RGDVDELI
+1265 KLI
-1273 SRTNSEVITKLQKR
+1273 LRTNVEVIIKLQKR
-1287 LQSNSDYLAKRVT
+1287 LQSNSDYLSKHVT
-1300 LLLDKNVYQITSE
+1300 LLPGKNVHQIANE
-1313 FVDYVNREIHD
+1313 FVDYINNEIYD
-1324 DSDAEIFDIIDRNL
+1324 DSDAEILEIIDRNV
-1338 DEFLRFNRTAIIES
+1338 DRFLKFYRTEIIEGKV
-1352 RVYDIEQEI
+1352 RNVKRELVDDLGFEIEIFVE
-1361 MGDLEID
+1361 
-1368 TYSLV
+1368 
-1373 KDKFKERDID
+1373 
-1383 VNVHTYNLGYLLY
+1383 
-1396 DKVNRQINRLVWDAI
+1396 DKVREWNVDADARKLGNLLGLKEERQINRLVWDAI
-1411 DMLVSEASVKDLIDL
+1411 DMLVSEASVKDLVSL

-1439 GGDLYNTVLYGLS
+1439 GGDLYNTILYGLS

-1458 VETGEVTDTQREEH
+1458 VETGEITDAQREEH

-1498 SDYNQGKIISWV
+1498 SDYNQDKIISWV

-1557 ADDLTLFQEVMNHP
+1557 ADDLTLFQEIMNHP
-1571 QSTEDMLS
+1571 QSVENMLS
-1579 DYLGIFMDTLAK
+1579 DYIGIFMDTLTK

-1597 IKSYADKYGIVV
+1597 IKFYADKYGIVV

-1619 KDAVKTDVESKQGL
+1619 KEAVKADVQSKQGL

-1644 LEYDELDDMSV
+1644 LQYDELDNMSV

-1683 ELLKEKAIRMFMD
+1683 GLLKEKAIRMFMD
-1696 KVQTYLAGEE
+1696 KTQAYLAGEE
-1706 LTWLH
+1706 LTLLH
-1711 EHVGA
+1711 ERAEG
-1716 GSSESIFNTEE
+1716 GSPESFFNIEE

-1760 EEIVYGKQVGK
+1760 EEIVYGNQVGK

-1783 DAERAIIRWT
+1783 DAERAVIRWT
-1793 TDNETTINEAYVQ
+1793 NDNEDKLKDLYVQ
-1806 LVQERLKNLLDGQVV
+1806 AVQEKLKNDLGTV
-1821 DAKTILNLTKELY
+1821 DAGTILSLTKELS
-1834 FALSPLGLFE
+1834 FAISPINFFT
-1844 MLGKDEEMEDVAFA
+1844 MLCKKEELEKVALA
-1858 IKHHLTGHKPTDKE
+1858 IKHHVSGDKPTDEEIAKC
-1872 VDKFLEKIKEHLDYH
+1872 LEDIREQLEYHDYH
-1887 NYHDIVAELTSA
+1887 NVIAELA
-1899 VGITEYDY
+1899 KNVGIVDYDY
-1907 EALVPQIKSM
+1907 EALVPQIKSLI
-1917 VRSDI
+1917 RSDLTP
-1922 SRTNP
+1922 TNLS
-1927 VIAVIL
+1927 IGTAL
-1933 GRYGAN
+1933 SLYGAN
-1939 YDYHAQLVIEDSI
+1939 LKYYGPAIIEELI
-1952 DELVRRTTHDGKALK
+1952 DRLATTSTKDGKLLK
-1967 NMIGG
+1967 EMIGG

-1986 SKKVM
+1986 SKKVT

-1996 KDEIVAE
+1996 KDEIVAK
-2003 VVEAYPVYGK
+2003 VVETYPVYGK
-2013 YLGENVAIYVT
+2013 YLGENVAIYVA
-2024 EGIAQDVIV
+2024 EGIAKDVIV

-2048 MEMVAYKLTTEGIN
+2048 MEMIAYKLTTEGID
-2062 RHFAKALKTALG
+2062 RHYAKALKTALG

-2088 FAEFADGIL
+2088 FAKFADDIL
-2097 STKELEWIQRKV
+2097 SARELEWIQRKV
-2109 GSLKDVNIFGG
+2109 GSLKDVNIFDG
-2120 NVSEE
+2120 NVSAE
-2125 QELMRTYADKELSK
+2125 QELMRTYAGKELSK
-2139 LDNGALLSAVEDLM
+2139 LDNGALLTAVEDLM
-2153 SAKEDSQLVKRYAQA
+2153 SAKEDSQLVKRYAQT

-2261 VVKDV
+2261 VIKDV
-2266 FANSVLKIVQNQT
+2266 FANSVLKIVQNQVQ
-2279 RFNGAVI
+2279 FNGAVI
-2286 YKGLLVKMFGDD
+2286 YKDLLVKMFGDD

-2363 YIDMTVRDAFNSAE
+2363 YIDSAVRDAFYSAE

-2388 FRDKTKYINLKPSD
+2388 FRDKTKYVNLKPND

-2411 TVKDPFD
+2411 TLKDPFD

-2426 EGPKIKYLVRLFDP
+2426 EGSKIKYLVRLFDP

-2538 PYNVVSVYYP
+2538 PYNVVSAYYP

-2601 VAKEAEK
+2601 VAKETEK

>member
-28 TDESAIASIFKVCPP
+28 TDESAIASIFKVRPP

-79 NLAFFKRYKDSIPT
+79 NLAFFRRYKDSIPT

-144 AQEVSKQIAEQK
+144 AQEVLKQIAEQK
-156 PISERSLLK
+156 PISDRSLLK

-219 ESLGTKASGAK
+219 DSLGTKASGAK

-239 IKKLPKNMDNTFKFE
+239 IKKLPKNMDSTFKFE

-396 PTVVKQMNRATLEFK
+396 PVVVKQMNRATLEFK

-425 EEIEPLDQA
+425 EEIESLDQA
-434 WELLGIY
+434 WELLGVY
-441 RSFNQIKDKAI
+441 KSFNQIKDKAI

-477 ILDALKQ
+477 ISDALKR

-490 NETLRVEGSFSG
+490 DETLRVEGSFSG

-538 TKDNVDEQAKIW
+538 TKDNVEEQAKIW

-555 RDDIVALIKKKQL
+555 RDDILALIKKKQL

-574 YLFTKIKSNIDARLG
+574 YLFAKIKSNIDARLG

-607 LKIIIENKLK
+607 LKTIIENKLK
-617 DNQATDVETLA
+617 DNQVANVETLA
-628 TDNAKYTG
+628 NDNAKYAG

-669 QVHADKITSFLDD
+669 QVHADKITAFLDD

-762 NSFEDIT
+762 NSFEDIA

-804 PFNKD
+804 PFKKD
-809 MFTRYLND
+809 TFTRYLND

-858 IKNDIVNARDDAMYK
+858 IKNDIVNERDDAMYK

-891 DRLKLGVL
+891 DRLKTGVL
-899 VLLKRYYF
+899 VVLKRYYF
-907 DNISEMVAE
+907 DNISEMFAE

-921 EVKVTP
+921 EVKVSP
-927 DDARRFDDYLHNKI
+927 DDARRFEDYLYDKM
-941 VVDLKEAITDGLANL
+941 VTDLSEAIADGLANL
-956 SNNLSA
+956 ASNLSA

-982 DARILAEIEE
+982 DARILADIEE

-1008 RTQYYQRAMGLVDT
+1008 RTQYYQRAIELVDT

-1087 ELNEMINTD
+1087 ELNEMINND
-1096 LSDSDSLKEVM
+1096 LTNSDVLKEVM
-1107 LADGNADDT
+1107 VSDGNADDT

-1129 RLVKDEVERFAD
+1129 RLVKDEVKRFAD
-1141 SHGIEITEEYGVLAW
+1141 SHGIEITEEYGVLTW

-1190 GEEYD
+1190 GDEYD
-1195 FAEIAESDV
+1195 FEEIAESDV
-1204 VDTIETLLEE
+1204 VDVIGTLLEE
-1214 REVEFRKHCAGG
+1214 REAEFRKHCAGG

-1231 LQKVSNEVATK
+1231 LQKVSNEVASK
-1242 LSGREIEAVRN
+1242 LSGRKIEAIRN
-1253 KLIDLRTIATVD
+1253 KLIDLRTISTIDEGSVD
-1265 RGDVDELI
+1265 KLI
-1273 SRTNSEVITKLQKR
+1273 LRTNVEVIIKLQKR
-1287 LQSNSDYLAKRVT
+1287 LQSNSDYLSKHVT
-1300 LLLDKNVYQITSE
+1300 LLPGKNVHQIANE
-1313 FVDYVNREIHD
+1313 FVDYINNEIYD
-1324 DSDAEIFDIIDRNL
+1324 DSDAEILEIIDRNV
-1338 DEFLRFNRTAIIES
+1338 DRFLKFYRTEIIEGKV
-1352 RVYDIEQEI
+1352 RNVKRELVDDLGFEIEIFVE
-1361 MGDLEID
+1361 
-1368 TYSLV
+1368 
-1373 KDKFKERDID
+1373 
-1383 VNVHTYNLGYLLY
+1383 
-1396 DKVNRQINRLVWDAI
+1396 DKVREWNVDADARKLGNLLGLKEERQINRLVWDAI
-1411 DMLVSEASVKDLIDL
+1411 DMLVSEASVKDLVSL

-1439 GGDLYNTVLYGLS
+1439 GGDLYNTILYGLS

-1458 VETGEVTDTQREEH
+1458 VETGEITDAQREEH

-1498 SDYNQGKIISWV
+1498 SDYNQDKIISWV

-1557 ADDLTLFQEVMNHP
+1557 ADDLTLFQEIMNHP
-1571 QSTEDMLS
+1571 QSVENMLS
-1579 DYLGIFMDTLAK
+1579 DYIGIFMDTLTK

-1597 IKSYADKYGIVV
+1597 IKFYADKYGIVV

-1619 KDAVKTDVESKQGL
+1619 KEAVKADVQSKQGL

-1644 LEYDELDDMSV
+1644 LQYDELDNMSV

-1683 ELLKEKAIRMFMD
+1683 GLLKEKAIRMFMD
-1696 KVQTYLAGEE
+1696 KTQAYLAGEE
-1706 LTWLH
+1706 LTLLH
-1711 EHVGA
+1711 ERAEG
-1716 GSSESIFNTEE
+1716 GSPESFFNIEE

-1760 EEIVYGKQVGK
+1760 EEIVYGNQVGK

-1783 DAERAIIRWT
+1783 DAERAVIRWT
-1793 TDNETTINEAYVQ
+1793 NDNEDKLKDLYVQ
-1806 LVQERLKNLLDGQVV
+1806 AVQEKLKNDLGTV
-1821 DAKTILNLTKELY
+1821 DAGTILSLTKELS
-1834 FALSPLGLFE
+1834 FAISPINFFT
-1844 MLGKDEEMEDVAFA
+1844 MLCKKEELEKVALA
-1858 IKHHLTGHKPTDKE
+1858 IKHHVSGDKPTDEEIAKC
-1872 VDKFLEKIKEHLDYH
+1872 LEDIREQLEYHDYH
-1887 NYHDIVAELTSA
+1887 NVIAELA
-1899 VGITEYDY
+1899 KNVGIVDYDY
-1907 EALVPQIKSM
+1907 EALVPQIKSLI
-1917 VRSDI
+1917 RSDLTP
-1922 SRTNP
+1922 TNLS
-1927 VIAVIL
+1927 IGTAL
-1933 GRYGAN
+1933 SLYGAN
-1939 YDYHAQLVIEDSI
+1939 LKYYGPAIIEELI
-1952 DELVRRTTHDGKALK
+1952 DRLATTSTKDGKLLK
-1967 NMIGG
+1967 EMIGG

-1986 SKKVM
+1986 SKKVT

-1996 KDEIVAE
+1996 KDEIVAK
-2003 VVEAYPVYGK
+2003 VVETYPVYGK
-2013 YLGENVAIYVT
+2013 YLGENVAIYVA
-2024 EGIAQDVIV
+2024 EGIAKDVIV

-2048 MEMVAYKLTTEGIN
+2048 MEMIAYKLTTEGID
-2062 RHFAKALKTALG
+2062 RHYAKALKTALG

-2088 FAEFADGIL
+2088 FAKFADDIL
-2097 STKELEWIQRKV
+2097 SARELEWIQRKV
-2109 GSLKDVNIFGG
+2109 GSLKDVNIFDG
-2120 NVSEE
+2120 NVSAE
-2125 QELMRTYADKELSK
+2125 QELMRTYAGKELSK
-2139 LDNGALLSAVEDLM
+2139 LDNGALLTAVEDLM
-2153 SAKEDSQLVKRYAQA
+2153 SAKEDSQLVKRYAQT

-2261 VVKDV
+2261 VIKDV
-2266 FANSVLKIVQNQT
+2266 FANSVLKIVQNQVQ
-2279 RFNGAVI
+2279 FNGAVI
-2286 YKGLLVKMFGDD
+2286 YKDLLVKMFGDD

-2363 YIDMTVRDAFNSAE
+2363 YIDSAVRDAFYSAE

-2388 FRDKTKYINLKPSD
+2388 FRDKTKYVNLKPND

-2411 TVKDPFD
+2411 TLKDPFD

-2426 EGPKIKYLVRLFDP
+2426 EGSKIKYLVRLFDP

-2538 PYNVVSVYYP
+2538 PYNVVSAYYP

-2601 VAKEAEK
+2601 VAKETEK

>member
-1 MFFMP
+1 MVFMP

-28 TDESAIASIFKVCPP
+28 TDESAIASIFKVRPP
-43 KTGAV
+43 KGGVV

-79 NLAFFKRYKDSIPT
+79 NLAFFRRYKDSIPT

-119 PSQDFNSLDK
+119 PSQDFNLLDK
-129 KSIQAVALGLIGKID
+129 KSIQAVALGLIDKLTP
-144 AQEVSKQIAEQK
+144 QEVVEQIQSQK
-156 PISERSLLK
+156 PISDRSLLK

-173 GMNEQFEFN
+173 GMSEQFEFN
-182 VHGLDVTLAIKLA
+182 VHGLDVTLAVKLA
-195 SISFSKRGINS
+195 SISFAKRGINS

-219 ESLGTKASGAK
+219 DSLGTKASGAK

-239 IKKLPKNMDNTFKFE
+239 IKKLPKNMDSTFKFE
-254 NDWEETSFGEL
+254 NDWDETSFGEL
-265 KNARQYLEVQSE
+265 KNARQYLEAQSE
-277 FKRMLKRNMWKVKSA
+277 FKQMLKRNMWKVKRD
-292 FVKSAEAIEIPVED
+292 FVKLAEAIEIPVED

-333 GIRTASFDQES
+333 GIKTSSFDQES

-396 PTVVKQMNRATLEFK
+396 PSVVKQMNRATLEFK

-425 EEIEPLDQA
+425 EEIESLDQA
-434 WELLGIY
+434 WELLGVY
-441 RSFNQIKDKAI
+441 KSFNQIKDKAI

-477 ILDALKQ
+477 ISDALKQ

-490 NETLRVEGSFSG
+490 DETLRVEGSFSG

-538 TKDNVDEQAKIW
+538 TKDNVEEQAKLW

-555 RDDIVALIKKKQL
+555 RDDILALIKKKQL
-568 ADSPVE
+568 ADTPVE

-607 LKIIIENKLK
+607 LKTIIENKLK
-617 DNQATDVETLA
+617 DNQVANVETLA
-628 TDNAKYTG
+628 NDNAKYAG

-669 QVHADKITSFLDD
+669 QVHADKITAFLDD

-696 AQEKLL
+696 AQAKLL

-747 DFNKDYYLSALEEFN
+747 DFNKDYYLSALKEFN
-762 NSFEDIT
+762 NSFEDVT

-809 MFTRYLND
+809 TFTRYLND

-858 IKNDIVNARDDAMYK
+858 IKNDIVNDRDEAMHK

-891 DRLKLGVL
+891 DHLKLGVL
-899 VLLKRYYF
+899 TVLKRYYF
-907 DNISEMVAE
+907 ENISEMFEEELNSA
-916 KLDSP
+916 D
-921 EVKVTP
+921 VKVVP
-927 DDARRFDDYLHNKI
+927 DDARRFEDYLYNKMLA
-941 VVDLKEAITDGLANL
+941 DLSEAIADGLANL

-982 DARILAEIEE
+982 DAHIIAELKE
-992 DLEGFI
+992 DLDGFI
-998 ENNHGVTDDY
+998 ENNHGVTDEY
-1008 RTQYYQRAMGLVDT
+1008 RAQYYQRAIQLVDT

-1053 LKHELKRGNVRP
+1053 LKHELKEGNVRP

-1087 ELNEMINTD
+1087 ELNEMINSD
-1096 LSDSDSLKEVM
+1096 LANSDVLKEVM
-1107 LADGNADDT
+1107 VADGNANDT

-1129 RLVKDEVERFAD
+1129 RLVKDEVKRFAD
-1141 SHGIEITEEYGVLAW
+1141 SHGIEITEEYGVLTW
-1156 VKDLIEA
+1156 VKDTIET

-1177 YTALTLVW
+1177 FTALTLVW

-1190 GEEYD
+1190 GDEYD

-1204 VDTIETLLEE
+1204 VDVIETLLEE
-1214 REVEFRKHCAGG
+1214 REVEFKKHCAGG
-1226 ADKDR
+1226 SDKDR
-1231 LQKVSNEVATK
+1231 LQKLSNEVATK
-1242 LSGREIEAVRN
+1242 LGGRKIEAVRN
-1253 KLIDLRTIATVD
+1253 KLIDFSNISMID
-1265 RGDVDELI
+1265 RGNVDELI
-1273 SRTNSEVITKLQKR
+1273 SRTNSEVITELQKQ
-1287 LQSNSDYLAKRVT
+1287 LQNNSDYLSKRVT
-1300 LLLDKNVYQITSE
+1300 LLLDKNVYQITNE
-1313 FVDYVNREIHD
+1313 FVDRINNEIYNG
-1324 DSDAEIFDIIDRNL
+1324 SDVEILDIIDRNF
-1338 DEFLRFNRTAIIES
+1338 DEFLRFNRTAIIEDK
-1352 RVYDIEQEI
+1352 RFDIEEEI
-1361 MGDLEID
+1361 MNDLNSEID
-1368 TYSLV
+1368 MLV
-1373 KDKFKERDID
+1373 KQKFEEW
-1383 VNVHTYNLGYLLY
+1383 NVDADARHFATLLSLKT
-1396 DKVNRQINRLVWDAI
+1396 DRQINRLVGDAL
-1411 DMLVSEASVKDLIDL
+1411 DMLVSEASVKDLIDF
-1426 TDEQLAQYVIDYF
+1426 TDEQLAQYVVDYF
-1439 GGDLYNTVLYGLS
+1439 GGDLHNTILYGLS

-1458 VETGEVTDTQREEH
+1458 VESSEITDAKQKEH
-1472 SKVLYNRVDEYDFS
+1472 LEALCNRVDEYDFS
-1486 ADVKKIADRLGK
+1486 ADIRKIANRVGTT
-1498 SDYNQGKIISWV
+1498 DYNQDEIIAWV
-1510 KESLK
+1510 KEALK
-1515 IQIKQ
+1515 IKIKQ
-1520 GRANSLIDYDL
+1520 GLADSLIEYDL

-1551 VMFNGF
+1551 LLFSDF
-1557 ADDLTLFQEVMNHP
+1557 ADELRLFEENMNHS
-1571 QSTEDMLS
+1571 QSVEKMLS
-1579 DYLGIFMDTLAK
+1579 DYIAFFMDTLAK
-1591 AHSTPL
+1591 EHSTPI
-1597 IKSYADKYGIVV
+1597 IKYYANRYGIVV
-1609 YDEEKVLAWL
+1609 YDEEKVLAWV
-1619 KDAVKTDVESKQGL
+1619 KDAVKADVQSKQGV

-1644 LEYDELDDMSV
+1644 LRRDEWDEDSESEV
-1655 DDLTDAMEL
+1655 IDAMDL
-1664 IMTDRK
+1664 IMINRK
-1670 EEFKKVCADSVTT
+1670 EEFKKACADSVTT

-1706 LTWLH
+1706 LTLLY
-1711 EHVGA
+1711 ERA
-1716 GSSESIFNTEE
+1716 GGGNPEAFFNTKE

-1760 EEIVYGKQVGK
+1760 EEIVYGNQVGK

-1783 DAERAIIRWT
+1783 DAERAIVRWIN
-1793 TDNETTINEAYVQ
+1793 DNEDKLKDLYVQ
-1806 LVQERLKNLLDGQVV
+1806 AVQEKLKNDLGTV
-1821 DAKTILNLTKELY
+1821 DAGTILSLTKELS
-1834 FALSPLGLFE
+1834 FAIRPMNFFA
-1844 MLGKDEEMEDVAFA
+1844 MLCKKEEIEKVALA
-1858 IKHHLTGHKPTDKE
+1858 IKHHLSGDKPTDEEIAKC
-1872 VDKFLEKIKEHLDYH
+1872 LEDIREQLEYHDYH
-1887 NYHDIVAELTSA
+1887 NIIAELA
-1899 VGITEYDY
+1899 KQVGIVEYDY
-1907 EALVPQIKSM
+1907 EALVPQIKSLI
-1917 VRSDI
+1917 RSDLTP
-1922 SRTNP
+1922 TNLS
-1927 VIAVIL
+1927 IGTAL
-1933 GRYGAN
+1933 SLYGAN
-1939 YDYHAQLVIEDSI
+1939 LKYYGPAIIEELIDRLV
-1952 DELVRRTTHDGKALK
+1952 TTSTKDGKLLK

-1986 SKKVM
+1986 SKKVT

-1996 KDEIVAE
+1996 KDEIVAK
-2003 VVEAYPVYGK
+2003 VVETYPVYGK

-2024 EGIAQDVIV
+2024 EDIAKDVIV

-2153 SAKEDSQLVKRYAQA
+2153 SAKEDSQLVKRYAQT

-2224 GATAYQAFVGTY
+2224 GETAYQAFVGTY

-2241 KSYVNELKDKLAVD
+2241 KNYVNELKDKLAVD

-2261 VVKDV
+2261 VIKDV

-2286 YKGLLVKMFGDD
+2286 YKDLLVKMFGDD

-2331 GDAIVSYLDNNED
+2331 GDAIVSYLDNNEG

-2363 YIDMTVRDAFNSAE
+2363 YIDSAVRDAFYSAE

-2388 FRDKTKYINLKPSD
+2388 FRDKTKYVNLKSSD

-2411 TVKDPFD
+2411 TLKDPFD

-2426 EGPKIKYLVRLFDP
+2426 EGSKIKYLVRLFDP

-2538 PYNVVSVYYP
+2538 PYNVVSAYYP

-2591 AVVFLRANAN
+2591 AVVFLRANAD

-2608 FVVEKD
+2608 FIVEKD

>member
-28 TDESAIASIFKVCPP
+28 TDESAIASIFKVRPP
-43 KTGAV
+43 KTGSV

-79 NLAFFKRYKDSIPT
+79 NLAFFKQYKDSIPT

-156 PISERSLLK
+156 PISEYALLK

-173 GMNEQFEFN
+173 GMSEQFEFN
-182 VHGLDVTLAIKLA
+182 VHGLDVSLAIKLSA
-195 SISFSKRGINS
+195 ISFTKSGIRS

-219 ESLGTKASGAK
+219 ESLGAKASGAK

-239 IKKLPKNMDNTFKFE
+239 IKKLPKNMDSTFKFE

-265 KNARQYLEVQSE
+265 KNARQYLEFQSE

-396 PTVVKQMNRATLEFK
+396 PAVVKQMNRATLEFN

-425 EEIEPLDQA
+425 EEIESLDQA
-434 WELLGIY
+434 WELLGVY
-441 RSFNQIKDKAI
+441 KSFNQIKDKAI
-452 MDRARTAIE
+452 MNRARTAIE

-477 ILDALKQ
+477 ISDALKQ

-490 NETLRVEGSFSG
+490 DETLRVEGSFSG

-538 TKDNVDEQAKIW
+538 TKDNVEEQAKIW

-555 RDDIVALIKKKQL
+555 RDDILALIKKKQL
-568 ADSPVE
+568 ADTPVE
-574 YLFTKIKSNIDARLG
+574 YLFTKIKSKIDARLG

-607 LKIIIENKLK
+607 LKMIIENKLK
-617 DNQATDVETLA
+617 DNQVANVETLA
-628 TDNAKYTG
+628 NDNAKYTS

-669 QVHADKITSFLDD
+669 QVHADKITAFLDD
-682 NLKGKGVDVATRKK
+682 NLKGKDVATRKK

-735 EVLKELSYQCPA
+735 EVLTELSYQCPA
-747 DFNKDYYLSALEEFN
+747 DFNKDYYVSALEEFN
-762 NSFEDIT
+762 NSFEDVA

-787 AEAYDFG
+787 TEAYDFG

-809 MFTRYLND
+809 TFTRYLND

-858 IKNDIVNARDDAMYK
+858 IKNDIVNDRDDAMYK

-982 DARILAEIEE
+982 DARILADIEE

-1008 RTQYYQRAMGLVDT
+1008 RTQYYQRAIELVDT

-1129 RLVKDEVERFAD
+1129 RLVKDEVKHFAD
-1141 SHGIEITEEYGVLAW
+1141 SHGIEITEEYGVLTW
-1156 VKDLIEA
+1156 VKDSIEA

-1190 GEEYD
+1190 GDEYD

-1204 VDTIETLLEE
+1204 VDVIETLLEE
-1214 REVEFRKHCAGG
+1214 REVEFRKQCAGG

-1242 LSGREIEAVRN
+1242 LSGRKIEAVRN
-1253 KLIDLRTIATVD
+1253 KLIDLHTIAMVD

-1273 SRTNSEVITKLQKR
+1273 SRTNSEVIAKLQKR
-1287 LQSNSDYLAKRVT
+1287 LQSNSDYLSKRVT
-1300 LLLDKNVYQITSE
+1300 LLLDKNVYQITNE
-1313 FVDYVNREIHD
+1313 FVDYVNREIRD
-1324 DSDAEIFDIIDRNL
+1324 DSDAEIFDIINRNF
-1338 DEFLRFNRTAIIES
+1338 DEFLRFNRTAIIEG
-1352 RVYDIEQEI
+1352 RVYAIERE
-1361 MGDLEID
+1361 MVDDLYFEID
-1368 TYSLV
+1368 MLV
-1373 KDKFKERDID
+1373 KDKIKEWNADAD
-1383 VNVHTYNLGYLLY
+1383 AEKLGNLLSL
-1396 DKVNRQINRLVWDAI
+1396 KAKRQMNRLIWDAI
-1411 DMLVSEASVKDLIDL
+1411 DMLVSEASAKDLVTL
-1426 TDEQLAQYVIDYF
+1426 TDEELVQYVIDYF
-1439 GGDLYNTVLYGLS
+1439 GGDLRNTILYGLI

-1458 VETGEVTDTQREEH
+1458 VDSSEITDAKREEH
-1472 SKVLYNRVDEYDFS
+1472 LKALCNRVDEYDFS
-1486 ADVKKIADRLGK
+1486 ADVKIMVNRVGK
-1498 SDYNQGKIISWV
+1498 TDYNQDKIVAWV
-1510 KESLK
+1510 KEALK
-1515 IQIKQ
+1515 IRIKQ
-1520 GRANSLIDYDL
+1520 GFADDLVDYDL
-1531 TLYDG
+1531 TLYNG

-1551 VMFNGF
+1551 LLFSDF
-1557 ADDLTLFQEVMNHP
+1557 ADELTLFDEIMNHP
-1571 QSTEDMLS
+1571 QSVEKMLS
-1579 DYLGIFMDTLAK
+1579 DYIALFMDTLAK
-1591 AHSTPL
+1591 THSTPL
-1597 IKSYADKYGIVV
+1597 PFIKYYADKYGIAV

-1619 KDAVKTDVESKQGL
+1619 KDTVKADVQSKQGL
-1633 TYDRIKEHALT
+1633 TYNRIKEHALT
-1644 LEYDELDDMSV
+1644 LKYDEWDENSEDESIN
-1655 DDLTDAMEL
+1655 AMEQV
-1664 IMTDRK
+1664 MTNRK

-1683 ELLKEKAIRMFMD
+1683 ELLKEKAIRKFMD

-1706 LTWLH
+1706 LTLLY
-1711 EHVGA
+1711 ERAEG
-1716 GSSESIFNTEE
+1716 GNPESFFNTKE

-1737 ALSKKYITEKLN
+1737 ALSKKYITEKLS

-1760 EEIVYGKQVGK
+1760 EEIVYGNQVGN

-1783 DAERAIIRWT
+1783 DAERAVIRWT
-1793 TDNETTINEAYVQ
+1793 NDNEDKLKDLYVQ
-1806 LVQERLKNLLDGQVV
+1806 AVQEKLKNDLGTV
-1821 DAKTILNLTKELY
+1821 DAGTILSLTKELSFAIRPINY
-1834 FALSPLGLFE
+1834 FTMLCKKEELEKVAL
-1844 MLGKDEEMEDVAFA
+1844 A
-1858 IKHHLTGHKPTDKE
+1858 IKHHVSGDKPTDEEIAKC
-1872 VDKFLEKIKEHLDYH
+1872 LEDIREQLEYHDYH
-1887 NYHDIVAELTSA
+1887 NIIAELA
-1899 VGITEYDY
+1899 KNVGIVDYDY
-1907 EALVPQIKSM
+1907 EALVPQIKSLI
-1917 VRSDI
+1917 RSGLTP
-1922 SRTNP
+1922 TNLS
-1927 VIAVIL
+1927 IGTAL
-1933 GRYGAN
+1933 SLYGAN
-1939 YDYHAQLVIEDSI
+1939 LKYYGPAIIEELIDRLV
-1952 DELVRRTTHDGKALK
+1952 TTSTKDGKLLK
-1967 NMIGG
+1967 EMIGG
-1972 GDADYVNNYDYVAL
+1972 GDADYVNNYDYLAL
-1986 SKKVM
+1986 SKKVT

-1996 KDEIVAE
+1996 KGEIVAK
-2003 VVEAYPVYGK
+2003 VVETYPVYGK

-2048 MEMVAYKLTTEGIN
+2048 MEMVAYKLTTEGID
-2062 RHFAKALKTALG
+2062 RHYAKALKTALG

-2088 FAEFADGIL
+2088 FAKSADSIL
-2097 STKELEWIQRKV
+2097 SARELEWIQRKV
-2109 GSLKDVNIFGG
+2109 GSLKDVHILDS
-2120 NVSEE
+2120 NVNEE

-2139 LDNGALLSAVEDLM
+2139 LDNGALLTAVEDLM
-2153 SAKEDSQLVKRYAQA
+2153 SAKEDSQLVKRYAQT

-2261 VVKDV
+2261 VIKDV

-2286 YKGLLVKMFGDD
+2286 YKGLLVKMFGED

-2456 GNANEFKKRL
+2456 GSANEFKKRL

-2538 PYNVVSVYYP
+2538 PYNVVSAYYP

>member
-1 MFFMP
+1 MVFMP
-6 IYYGEVSHKGD
+6 IYFGEVSHKGD
-17 NAGSLRTVNGV
+17 NAGSLRTVNEV
-28 TDESAIASIFKVCPP
+28 TDESAIASIFKVRPP
-43 KTGAV
+43 KGGAV

-79 NLAFFKRYKDSIPT
+79 NLAFFRRYKDSIPT

-119 PSQDFNSLDK
+119 PSQDFNLLDK

-156 PISERSLLK
+156 PISDRSLLK

-173 GMNEQFEFN
+173 GMSEQFEFN
-182 VHGLDVTLAIKLA
+182 VHGLDVTLAVKLA
-195 SISFSKRGINS
+195 SISFAKRGINS

-219 ESLGTKASGAK
+219 DSLGTKASGAK

-239 IKKLPKNMDNTFKFE
+239 IKKLPKNMDSTFKFE
-254 NDWEETSFGEL
+254 NDWDETSFGEL
-265 KNARQYLEVQSE
+265 KNARQFLEVQSE
-277 FKRMLKRNMWKVKSA
+277 FKQMLKRNMWKVKRD
-292 FVKSAEAIEIPVED
+292 FVQSAEAIEIPAGD

-333 GIRTASFDQES
+333 GIKTSSFDQES

-382 ANANYADRLISELS
+382 ANANYADRLIAELS
-396 PTVVKQMNRATLEFK
+396 PAVVKQMNRATLEFK

-425 EEIEPLDQA
+425 EEIESLDQA
-434 WELLGIY
+434 WELLGVY

-490 NETLRVEGSFSG
+490 NETLQVEGSFLG

-514 LSTTLTDDVT
+514 LSTTLTDDVL
-524 DFIKAHSNEDAVGL
+524 DFIKAHLSEDEVGL
-538 TKDNVDEQAKIW
+538 TKDNVEEQAKLW
-550 MVTYK
+550 MVAYK

-568 ADSPVE
+568 TDTPVE
-574 YLFTKIKSNIDARLG
+574 YLFMKIKSNIDARLG
-589 ANLAD
+589 TNLAN

-599 EDVTATER
+599 ESVTATER
-607 LKIIIENKLK
+607 LKTIIENKLK
-617 DNQATDVETLA
+617 DNQVVNVETLA
-628 TDNAKYTG
+628 NDNAKYAG

-641 VLAFIDSINRSYASD
+641 VLAFIDSINGSYASD

-669 QVHADKITSFLDD
+669 QVHADKLTAFLDD
-682 NLKGKGVDVATRKK
+682 NLKGKDVDGATRKK

-747 DFNKDYYLSALEEFN
+747 DFSKDYYASALKEFN
-762 NSFEDIT
+762 NSFEDVT

-787 AEAYDFG
+787 AEEYDFG

-809 MFTRYLND
+809 TFTRYLND

-832 AVLNQLKPVLLGEVQ
+832 AVLNHLKPVLLGEVQ

-858 IKNDIVNARDDAMYK
+858 IKNDIVNDRDDAMRK
-873 VIKNRMESYCE
+873 VISNRMESYCE

-891 DRLKLGVL
+891 DRLKIGVT

-907 DNISEMVAE
+907 ENISEMFEEELNSV
-916 KLDSP
+916 
-921 EVKVTP
+921 EVKVAP
-927 DDARRFDDYLHNKI
+927 DDARRFEDYLYNKMLA
-941 VVDLKEAITDGLANL
+941 DLSEAIADGLANL
-956 SNNLSA
+956 ASKISA
-962 LALAKTTVEE
+962 VALAKTTVEE

-982 DARILAEIEE
+982 DAHIIAGLKE
-992 DLEGFI
+992 DLDGFI
-998 ENNHGVTDDY
+998 ENNHGVTDEY
-1008 RTQYYQRAMGLVDT
+1008 RTQYYQRAMELVDT
-1022 YDYHYVIA
+1022 FDYHYVIE
-1030 NLARR
+1030 NLAKR
-1035 VNVTDYD
+1035 VNATDYD
-1042 EQSVTSWIKRM
+1042 EQSVTSWIKYS
-1053 LKHELKRGNVRP
+1053 LKRRLKSGNVKP

-1087 ELNEMINTD
+1087 ELIEMLNSE
-1096 LSDSDSLKEVM
+1096 LEDSDVLKAVM
-1107 LADGNADDT
+1107 ESNDSAEDT

-1129 RLVKDEVERFAD
+1129 RMVKDEVERFAN
-1141 SHGIEITEEYGVLAW
+1141 SHGIEIVEEDAVLTW
-1156 VKDLIEA
+1156 VKDTIEA

-1169 SEVYRNLE
+1169 SEIYRNLE
-1177 YTALTLVW
+1177 FTALTLVW

-1204 VDTIETLLEE
+1204 VDVIGTLLEE
-1214 REVEFRKHCAGG
+1214 REVEFRKQCTGG

-1231 LQKVSNEVATK
+1231 LQKLSNEVATK
-1242 LSGREIEAVRN
+1242 LGGRKIEAVRN
-1253 KLIDLRTIATVD
+1253 KLIDFSAISLID
-1265 RGDVDELI
+1265 RGNVDELI

-1287 LQSNSDYLAKRVT
+1287 LQSNSDYLSKRVT
-1300 LLLDKNVYQITSE
+1300 LLLDKNVYQITNE
-1313 FVDYVNREIHD
+1313 FVDYVNREIRD
-1324 DSDAEIFDIIDRNL
+1324 DSDVEIFDIIDRNV
-1338 DEFLRFNRTAIIES
+1338 DEFLKFNRTAIIEDK
-1352 RVYDIEQEI
+1352 RFDIEDEI
-1361 MGDLEID
+1361 MDDLSSEID
-1368 TYSLV
+1368 MFVKQKFEEWNVDADARHFATLLSL
-1373 KDKFKERDID
+1373 KTD
-1383 VNVHTYNLGYLLY
+1383 
-1396 DKVNRQINRLVWDAI
+1396 RQINRLVGDAL

-1426 TDEQLAQYVIDYF
+1426 TDEQLAQYVVDYF
-1439 GGDLYNTVLYGLS
+1439 GGDLHNTILYGLS

-1458 VETGEVTDTQREEH
+1458 VESSEITDAKQKEH
-1472 SKVLYNRVDEYDFS
+1472 LEALCNRVDEYDFS
-1486 ADVKKIADRLGK
+1486 ADIRKIANRVGTT
-1498 SDYNQGKIISWV
+1498 DYNQDKIIAWA
-1510 KESLK
+1510 KEALK
-1515 IQIKQ
+1515 IRIKQ
-1520 GRANSLIDYDL
+1520 GLADSLIEYDL

-1551 VMFNGF
+1551 LLFSDF
-1557 ADDLTLFQEVMNHP
+1557 ADELRLFEENMNHS
-1571 QSTEDMLS
+1571 QSVEKMLS
-1579 DYLGIFMDTLAK
+1579 DYIALFMDTLAK
-1591 AHSTPL
+1591 EHSTPI
-1597 IKSYADKYGIVV
+1597 IKYYADRYGIVV
-1609 YDEEKVLAWL
+1609 YDEEKVLAWV
-1619 KDAVKTDVESKQGL
+1619 KDAVKADVQSKQGV

-1644 LEYDELDDMSV
+1644 LRRDEWDEDSESEV
-1655 DDLTDAMEL
+1655 IDAMDL
-1664 IMTDRK
+1664 IMINRK

-1683 ELLKEKAIRMFMD
+1683 GLLKEKAIRMFMD
-1696 KVQTYLAGEE
+1696 KVQAYLAGEE
-1706 LTWLH
+1706 LTLLY
-1711 EHVGA
+1711 ERA
-1716 GSSESIFNTEE
+1716 GGGNPESFFNTKE

-1760 EEIVYGKQVGK
+1760 EEIVYGNQVGK

-1783 DAERAIIRWT
+1783 DAERAVIRWT
-1793 TDNETTINEAYVQ
+1793 NDNEDKLKDLYVQ
-1806 LVQERLKNLLDGQVV
+1806 AVQEKLKNDLGTV
-1821 DAKTILNLTKELY
+1821 DAGTILSLTKELS
-1834 FALSPLGLFE
+1834 FAISPINFFT
-1844 MLGKDEEMEDVAFA
+1844 MLCKKEELEKVALA
-1858 IKHHLTGHKPTDKE
+1858 IKHHLSGDKPTDEEIAKC
-1872 VDKFLEKIKEHLDYH
+1872 LEDIREQLEYHDYH
-1887 NYHDIVAELTSA
+1887 NIIAELA
-1899 VGITEYDY
+1899 KQVGIVEYDY
-1907 EALVPQIKSM
+1907 EALVPQIKSLI
-1917 VRSDI
+1917 RSDLTP
-1922 SRTNP
+1922 TNLS
-1927 VIAVIL
+1927 VGTAL
-1933 GRYGAN
+1933 SLYGAN
-1939 YDYHAQLVIEDSI
+1939 LKYYGPAIIEELIDRLV
-1952 DELVRRTTHDGKALK
+1952 TTSTKDGKLLK

-1986 SKKVM
+1986 SKKVT

-1996 KDEIVAE
+1996 KDEIVAK
-2003 VVEAYPVYGK
+2003 VVETYPVYGK

-2033 RLDYVK
+2033 RSDYVK

-2062 RHFAKALKTALG
+2062 RHYAKALKTALG

-2139 LDNGALLSAVEDLM
+2139 LDNGALLSTVEDLM
-2153 SAKEDSQLVKRYAQA
+2153 SAQEDSQLVKSYAQT
-2168 QAEKDAE
+2168 QVEKDAE

-2210 PLDEVEGAVNELGL
+2210 PSDEVEGAVNELGL

-2261 VVKDV
+2261 VIKDV
-2266 FANSVLKIVQNQT
+2266 FTNSVLKIVQNQT

-2286 YKGLLVKMFGDD
+2286 YKGLLIKMFGDD

-2308 NIDEKDY
+2308 NIDQKDY

-2363 YIDMTVRDAFNSAE
+2363 YIDMAVRDAFYSAE

-2426 EGPKIKYLVRLFDP
+2426 EGSKIKYLVRLFDP
-2440 VISDAT
+2440 VITDAT
-2446 INVEEVSSSG
+2446 INVEEVSSSA

-2471 VGFKEVFLKQVE
+2471 VGFKEAFLKQVE

-2591 AVVFLRANAN
+2591 AVVFLRANAD

-2608 FVVEKD
+2608 FIVEKD

>member
-1 MFFMP
+1 MVFMP

-28 TDESAIASIFKVCPP
+28 TDESAIASIFKVRPP
-43 KTGAV
+43 KSGAV

-79 NLAFFKRYKDSIPT
+79 NLAFFRRYKDSIPT

-106 YRSQLTEYARNLQ
+106 YRSQLVEYARNLQ
-119 PSQDFNSLDK
+119 PSQDFNLLDK
-129 KSIQAVALGLIGKID
+129 QSIQAVALGLIDKLTP
-144 AQEVSKQIAEQK
+144 QEVVEQIQSQK
-156 PISERSLLK
+156 PISEYSLLR

-173 GMNEQFEFN
+173 GMSEQFEFN
-182 VHGLDVTLAIKLA
+182 VHGLDVALGIKLL
-195 SISFSKRGINS
+195 SISFNSHGIKN

-219 ESLGTKASGAK
+219 DSLGTKASGAK

-239 IKKLPKNMDNTFKFE
+239 IKKLPKNMDSTFKFE
-254 NDWEETSFGEL
+254 NDWDETSFGEL
-265 KNARQYLEVQSE
+265 KNARQFLEFQSE
-277 FKRMLKRNMWKVKSA
+277 FKQMLKRNMWKVKRD
-292 FVKSAEAIEIPVED
+292 FVKLAEAIEIPVGD
-306 EEVLTKYNFARA
+306 EEALTKYNFARA

-333 GIRTASFDQES
+333 GIKTSSFDQES

-359 LANNDVFA
+359 LTNNDVFA

-382 ANANYADRLISELS
+382 ANANYADRLIAELS
-396 PTVVKQMNRATLEFK
+396 PAVVKQMNRATLEFK

-425 EEIEPLDQA
+425 EEIESLDQA
-434 WELLGIY
+434 WELLGVY
-441 RSFNQIKDKAI
+441 KSFNQIKDKAI

-477 ILDALKQ
+477 ILDALKK

-490 NETLRVEGSFSG
+490 NETLQVEGSFSG

-514 LSTTLTDDVT
+514 LSTTLADDVL
-524 DFIKAHSNEDAVGL
+524 DFIKAHSSEDEVGL
-538 TKDNVDEQAKIW
+538 TKDNVEEQAKLW
-550 MVTYK
+550 MVAYK

-568 ADSPVE
+568 TDTPVE
-574 YLFTKIKSNIDARLG
+574 YLFMKIKSNIDARLG
-589 ANLAD
+589 TNLAN

-599 EDVTATER
+599 ESVTATER
-607 LKIIIENKLK
+607 LKTIIENKLK
-617 DNQATDVETLA
+617 GNQVANVETLA
-628 TDNAKYTG
+628 NDNTKYAG

-641 VLAFIDSINRSYASD
+641 VLAFIDSINGSYASD

-669 QVHADKITSFLDD
+669 QVHADKLTAFLDD
-682 NLKGKGVDVATRKK
+682 NLKGKSVDVATQKK

-747 DFNKDYYLSALEEFN
+747 DFSKDYYASALKEFN
-762 NSFEDIT
+762 NSFEDVT

-787 AEAYDFG
+787 AEEYDFG

-809 MFTRYLND
+809 TFTRYLND

-832 AVLNQLKPVLLGEVQ
+832 AVLNHLKPVLLGEVQ

-858 IKNDIVNARDDAMYK
+858 IKNDIVNDRDDAMRK
-873 VIKNRMESYCE
+873 VIENRMESYCE
-884 ENRTKVF
+884 EQRTKVF
-891 DRLKLGVL
+891 DRLKIGVT

-907 DNISEMVAE
+907 ENISEMFEEELNSA
-916 KLDSP
+916 
-921 EVKVTP
+921 EVKVAP
-927 DDARRFDDYLHNKI
+927 DDVRRFEDYLYNKMLA
-941 VVDLKEAITDGLANL
+941 DLSEAIADGLANL
-956 SNNLSA
+956 ASKISA
-962 LALAKTTVEE
+962 VALAKTTVEE

-982 DARILAEIEE
+982 DAHIIAGLKE
-992 DLEGFI
+992 DLDGFI
-998 ENNHGVTDDY
+998 ENNHGVTDEY
-1008 RTQYYQRAMGLVDT
+1008 RTQYYQRAIQLVDAF
-1022 YDYHYVIA
+1022 DYHYVIE
-1030 NLARR
+1030 NLAKR
-1035 VNVTDYD
+1035 VNATDYD
-1042 EQSVTSWIKRM
+1042 EQSVTSWIKYS
-1053 LKHELKRGNVRP
+1053 LKRRLKSGNVKP

-1087 ELNEMINTD
+1087 ELIEMLNSE
-1096 LSDSDSLKEVM
+1096 LEDSDVLKAVM
-1107 LADGNADDT
+1107 ESNSSAEDT

-1129 RLVKDEVERFAD
+1129 RMVKDEVERFAD
-1141 SHGIEITEEYGVLAW
+1141 SHGIEIVEEDAVLAW
-1156 VKDLIEA
+1156 VKDTIET

-1169 SEVYRNLE
+1169 SELYRSLE
-1177 YTALTLVW
+1177 FTALTLVW

-1204 VDTIETLLEE
+1204 VDQIENLLEE
-1214 REVEFRKHCAGG
+1214 REVEFRKQCTGG
-1226 ADKDR
+1226 SDKDR
-1231 LQKVSNEVATK
+1231 LQKLSNEVATK
-1242 LSGREIEAVRN
+1242 LSGRKIEAVRN
-1253 KLIDLRTIATVD
+1253 KLTDLNTISMID
-1265 RGDVDELI
+1265 RGNVDELI
-1273 SRTNSEVITKLQKR
+1273 SRTNSEVITKLQKQ
-1287 LQSNSDYLAKRVT
+1287 LQNNSDYLAKRVT
-1300 LLLDKNVYQITSE
+1300 LLLEKNINQIINE
-1313 FVDYVNREIHD
+1313 FVDRINNEIYNG
-1324 DSDAEIFDIIDRNL
+1324 SNVEILDIIDRNF
-1338 DEFLRFNRTAIIES
+1338 DEFLKFYRTAIIEDK
-1352 RVYDIEQEI
+1352 RFDIEDEI
-1361 MGDLEID
+1361 MDDFSFEID
-1368 TYSLV
+1368 MLV
-1373 KDKFKERDID
+1373 KQKFEEW
-1383 VNVHTYNLGYLLY
+1383 NVDADAGHFATLLSLKT
-1396 DKVNRQINRLVWDAI
+1396 DRQINRLVGDAL

-1426 TDEQLAQYVIDYF
+1426 TDEQLAQYVVDYF
-1439 GGDLYNTVLYGLS
+1439 GGNLYNTVLSGLS

-1458 VETGEVTDTQREEH
+1458 VESSEITDAKQKEH
-1472 SKVLYNRVDEYDFS
+1472 LEALCNRVDEYDFS
-1486 ADVKKIADRLGK
+1486 ADIRKIANRVGTT
-1498 SDYNQGKIISWV
+1498 DYNQDKIIAWV
-1510 KESLK
+1510 KEALK
-1515 IQIKQ
+1515 IRIKR
-1520 GRANSLIDYDL
+1520 GIADSLIEYDL

-1536 EIPQGLEALLDEEIE
+1536 EIPQGLEALLDEEIGLL
-1551 VMFNGF
+1551 FSDF
-1557 ADDLTLFQEVMNHP
+1557 ADELRLFEEVMNHS
-1571 QSTEDMLS
+1571 QSVEKMLS
-1579 DYLGIFMDTLAK
+1579 DYIALFMDTLAK
-1591 AHSTPL
+1591 EHSTPI
-1597 IKSYADKYGIVV
+1597 IKYYADRYGIVV
-1609 YDEEKVLAWL
+1609 YDEEKVLAWV
-1619 KDAVKTDVESKQGL
+1619 KDAVKADVQSKQGV

-1644 LEYDELDDMSV
+1644 LRRDEWDEDSETEV
-1655 DDLTDAMEL
+1655 IDAMDL
-1664 IMTDRK
+1664 IMINRK

-1706 LTWLH
+1706 LTLLY
-1711 EHVGA
+1711 ERA
-1716 GSSESIFNTEE
+1716 GGGSLESFFNTKE

-1737 ALSKKYITEKLN
+1737 ALSKKYITEKFN

-1754 ELTKAL
+1754 ELAKAL
-1760 EEIVYGKQVGK
+1760 EEIVYGKEMGK

-1783 DAERAIIRWT
+1783 DAERAIVRWIN
-1793 TDNETTINEAYVQ
+1793 DNEDKLKDLYVQ
-1806 LVQERLKNLLDGQVV
+1806 AVQEKLKNDLGTV
-1821 DAKTILNLTKELY
+1821 DAGTILSLTKELS
-1834 FALSPLGLFE
+1834 FAIRPMNFFA
-1844 MLGKDEEMEDVAFA
+1844 MLCKKEEIEKVALA
-1858 IKHHLTGHKPTDKE
+1858 IKHHLSGDKPTDEEIAKC
-1872 VDKFLEKIKEHLDYH
+1872 LEDIREQLEYHDYH
-1887 NYHDIVAELTSA
+1887 NIIAELA
-1899 VGITEYDY
+1899 KQVGIVEYDY
-1907 EALVPQIKSM
+1907 EALVPQIKSLI
-1917 VRSDI
+1917 RSDLTP
-1922 SRTNP
+1922 TNLS
-1927 VIAVIL
+1927 IGTAL
-1933 GRYGAN
+1933 SLYGAN
-1939 YDYHAQLVIEDSI
+1939 LKYYGPAIIEELIDRLV
-1952 DELVRRTTHDGKALK
+1952 TTSTKDGKLLK

-1986 SKKVM
+1986 SKKVT

-1996 KDEIVAE
+1996 KDEIVAK
-2003 VVEAYPVYGK
+2003 VVETYPVYGK

-2033 RLDYVK
+2033 RSDYVK
-2039 EAVKSYRGD
+2039 EAIKSYRGD

-2062 RHFAKALKTALG
+2062 RHYAKALKTALG

-2139 LDNGALLSAVEDLM
+2139 LDNGALLSTVEDLM
-2153 SAKEDSQLVKRYAQA
+2153 SAQEDSQLVKRYAQT
-2168 QAEKDAE
+2168 QVEKDAE

-2261 VVKDV
+2261 VIKDV
-2266 FANSVLKIVQNQT
+2266 FTNSVLKIVQNQT

-2286 YKGLLVKMFGDD
+2286 YKGLLIKMFGDD

-2308 NIDEKDY
+2308 NIDQKDY

-2363 YIDMTVRDAFNSAE
+2363 YIDMAVRDAFYSAE

-2426 EGPKIKYLVRLFDP
+2426 EGSKIKYLVRLFDP
-2440 VISDAT
+2440 VITDAT
-2446 INVEEVSSSG
+2446 INVEEVSSSA

-2471 VGFKEVFLKQVE
+2471 VGFKEAFLKQVE

-2591 AVVFLRANAN
+2591 AVVFLRANAD

-2608 FVVEKD
+2608 FIVEKD

>member
-1 MFFMP
+1 MVFMP

-28 TDESAIASIFKVCPP
+28 TDESAIASIFKVRPP
-43 KTGAV
+43 KGGAV

-79 NLAFFKRYKDSIPT
+79 NLAFFRRYKDSIPT

-106 YRSQLTEYARNLQ
+106 YRSQLVEWARNLQ
-119 PSQDFNSLDK
+119 PSQDFNLLDK
-129 KSIQAVALGLIGKID
+129 QSIQAVALGLIDKMTP
-144 AQEVSKQIAEQK
+144 QEVVEQIQSQK
-156 PISERSLLK
+156 PISDRSLLK

-173 GMNEQFEFN
+173 GMSEQFEFN
-182 VHGLDVTLAIKLA
+182 VHGLDVTLAVKLA
-195 SISFSKRGINS
+195 SISFAKRGINS

-219 ESLGTKASGAK
+219 DSLGTKASGAK

-239 IKKLPKNMDNTFKFE
+239 IKKLPKNMDSTFKFE
-254 NDWEETSFGEL
+254 NDWDETSFGEL
-265 KNARQYLEVQSE
+265 KNARQFLEVQSE
-277 FKRMLKRNMWKVKSA
+277 FKQMLKRNMWKVKRD
-292 FVKSAEAIEIPVED
+292 FVQSAEAIEIPAGD

-333 GIRTASFDQES
+333 GIKTSSFDQES

-382 ANANYADRLISELS
+382 ANANYADRLIAELS
-396 PTVVKQMNRATLEFK
+396 PAVVKQMNRATLEFK

-425 EEIEPLDQA
+425 EEIESLDQA
-434 WELLGIY
+434 WELLGVY

-468 GDENLSKAD
+468 SDENLSKAD
-477 ILDALKQ
+477 ILDALKK

-490 NETLRVEGSFSG
+490 NETLQVEGSFSG

-514 LSTTLTDDVT
+514 LSATLTDDVL
-524 DFIKAHSNEDAVGL
+524 DFIKAHSSEDEVAL
-538 TKDNVDEQAKIW
+538 TKDNVEEQAKLW
-550 MVTYK
+550 MVAYK

-568 ADSPVE
+568 TDTPVE
-574 YLFTKIKSNIDARLG
+574 YLFMKIKSNIDARLG
-589 ANLAD
+589 TNLAN

-599 EDVTATER
+599 ESVTATER
-607 LKIIIENKLK
+607 LKTIIENKLK
-617 DNQATDVETLA
+617 DKQVANVETLA
-628 TDNAKYTG
+628 NDNAKYAG

-641 VLAFIDSINRSYASD
+641 VLAFIDSINGSYASD

-669 QVHADKITSFLDD
+669 QVHADKLTAFLDD

-747 DFNKDYYLSALEEFN
+747 DFSKDYYASALKEFN
-762 NSFEDIT
+762 NSFEDVT

-787 AEAYDFG
+787 AEEYDFG

-809 MFTRYLND
+809 TFTRYLND

-832 AVLNQLKPVLLGEVQ
+832 AVLNHLKPVLLGEVQ

-858 IKNDIVNARDDAMYK
+858 IKNDIVNKRDDAMYK
-873 VIKNRMESYCE
+873 VIENRMESYCE
-884 ENRTKVF
+884 EQRTKVF
-891 DRLKLGVL
+891 DRLKIGVTN
-899 VLLKRYYF
+899 VLKRYYF
-907 DNISEMVAE
+907 ENISEMFEEELNSA
-916 KLDSP
+916 
-921 EVKVTP
+921 EVKVAP
-927 DDARRFDDYLHNKI
+927 DDARRFEDYLYNKMLA
-941 VVDLKEAITDGLANL
+941 DLSEAIADGLANL
-956 SNNLSA
+956 ASKISA
-962 LALAKTTVEE
+962 VALVKTTVEE

-982 DARILAEIEE
+982 DAHIIAGLKE
-992 DLEGFI
+992 DLDGFI
-998 ENNHGVTDDY
+998 ENNHGVTDEY
-1008 RTQYYQRAMGLVDT
+1008 RTQYYQRAIQLVDT
-1022 YDYHYVIA
+1022 FDYHYVIE
-1030 NLARR
+1030 NLAKR
-1035 VNVTDYD
+1035 VNATDYD
-1042 EQSVTSWIKRM
+1042 EQSVTSWIKYS
-1053 LKHELKRGNVRP
+1053 LKRRLKSGNVKP

-1087 ELNEMINTD
+1087 ELIEMLNSE
-1096 LSDSDSLKEVM
+1096 LEDSDVLKAVM
-1107 LADGNADDT
+1107 ESNGSAEDT

-1129 RLVKDEVERFAD
+1129 RLVKDEVKRFAD
-1141 SHGIEITEEYGVLAW
+1141 SHGIEITEEGAVSTW
-1156 VKDLIEA
+1156 VKDSIEA

-1190 GEEYD
+1190 GDAYD

-1204 VDTIETLLEE
+1204 VDVIETLLEE
-1214 REVEFRKHCAGG
+1214 REVEFKKHCAGG

-1242 LSGREIEAVRN
+1242 LGGRKIEAVRN
-1253 KLIDLRTIATVD
+1253 KLIDFSNISMID
-1265 RGDVDELI
+1265 RGEVNELI

-1287 LQSNSDYLAKRVT
+1287 LQSNSDYLSKRVT
-1300 LLLDKNVYQITSE
+1300 LLLDKNVYQITDE
-1313 FVDYVNREIHD
+1313 FVDYINNEIYNG
-1324 DSDAEIFDIIDRNL
+1324 SNVEILDIIDRNI
-1338 DEFLRFNRTAIIES
+1338 DEFLRFNRTAIIEDK
-1352 RVYDIEQEI
+1352 RFDIEDEI
-1361 MGDLEID
+1361 MDDLSSEID
-1368 TYSLV
+1368 MLV
-1373 KDKFKERDID
+1373 KQKFKEW
-1383 VNVHTYNLGYLLY
+1383 NVDADARHFATLLSLKT
-1396 DKVNRQINRLVWDAI
+1396 DRQINRLVGDAL

-1426 TDEQLAQYVIDYF
+1426 TDEQLAQYVVDYF
-1439 GGDLYNTVLYGLS
+1439 GGDLHNTILYGLS

-1458 VETGEVTDTQREEH
+1458 VESSEITDAKQKEH
-1472 SKVLYNRVDEYDFS
+1472 LEALLNRVDEYDFS
-1486 ADVKKIADRLGK
+1486 ADIRKIANRVGTT
-1498 SDYNQGKIISWV
+1498 DYNQDEIIAWV
-1510 KESLK
+1510 KEALK
-1515 IQIKQ
+1515 IKIKQ
-1520 GRANSLIDYDL
+1520 GIADSLIEYDL

-1536 EIPQGLEALLDEEIE
+1536 EIPQGLEALLDEEIGLL
-1551 VMFNGF
+1551 FSDF
-1557 ADDLTLFQEVMNHP
+1557 ADELRLFEEVMNHS
-1571 QSTEDMLS
+1571 QSVEKTLS
-1579 DYLGIFMDTLAK
+1579 DYIAFFMDTLAK
-1591 AHSTPL
+1591 EHSTPI
-1597 IKSYADKYGIVV
+1597 IKYYANRYGIVV
-1609 YDEEKVLAWL
+1609 YDEEKVLTWV
-1619 KDAVKTDVESKQGL
+1619 KDAVKADVESKQGV

-1644 LEYDELDDMSV
+1644 LRRDEWDGDSETEV
-1655 DDLTDAMEL
+1655 IDAMDL
-1664 IMTDRK
+1664 IMINRK
-1670 EEFKKVCADSVTT
+1670 EEFKKACADSVTT

-1706 LTWLH
+1706 LTLLH
-1711 EHVGA
+1711 ERA
-1716 GSSESIFNTEE
+1716 GGGSLELFFNTKE

-1749 GLDGE
+1749 GIDGE
-1754 ELTKAL
+1754 ELAKAL
-1760 EEIVYGKQVGK
+1760 EEIVYGKEMGK

-1783 DAERAIIRWT
+1783 DAERAIVRWIN
-1793 TDNETTINEAYVQ
+1793 DNEDKLKDLYVQ
-1806 LVQERLKNLLDGQVV
+1806 AVQEKLKNDLGTV
-1821 DAKTILNLTKELY
+1821 DAGTILSLTKELS
-1834 FALSPLGLFE
+1834 FAIRPMNFFAMLCKKEEIEKVALAIKYHLSGD
-1844 MLGKDEEMEDVAFA
+1844 KSTDEEIAKCLED
-1858 IKHHLTGHKPTDKE
+1858 IRE
-1872 VDKFLEKIKEHLDYH
+1872 QLEYHDYH
-1887 NYHDIVAELTSA
+1887 NIIAELA
-1899 VGITEYDY
+1899 KQVGIVEYDY
-1907 EALVPQIKSM
+1907 EALVPQIKSLI
-1917 VRSDI
+1917 RSDLTP
-1922 SRTNP
+1922 TNLS
-1927 VIAVIL
+1927 IGTAL
-1933 GRYGAN
+1933 SLYGAN
-1939 YDYHAQLVIEDSI
+1939 LKYYGPAIIEELIDRLV
-1952 DELVRRTTHDGKALK
+1952 TTSTKDGKLLK

-1986 SKKVM
+1986 SKKVT

-1996 KDEIVAE
+1996 KDEIVAK
-2003 VVEAYPVYGK
+2003 VVETYPVYGK

-2033 RLDYVK
+2033 RSDYVK

-2062 RHFAKALKTALG
+2062 RHYAKALKTALG

-2088 FAEFADGIL
+2088 FAKFADSIL
-2097 STKELEWIQRKV
+2097 SARELEWIQRKV

-2153 SAKEDSQLVKRYAQA
+2153 SAQEDSQLVMRYAQT
-2168 QAEKDAE
+2168 QVEKDAE
-2175 TAVRKRLDS
+2175 TAVRKRLNS

-2224 GATAYQAFVGTY
+2224 GETAYQAFVGTY

-2261 VVKDV
+2261 VIKDV
-2266 FANSVLKIVQNQT
+2266 FANSVLKIVQNQV

-2286 YKGLLVKMFGDD
+2286 YKDLLVKMFGDD

-2308 NIDEKDY
+2308 NIDQKDY

-2331 GDAIVSYLDNNED
+2331 GDAIVSYLDNSED

-2363 YIDMTVRDAFNSAE
+2363 YIDSAVRDAFYSAE

-2388 FRDKTKYINLKPSD
+2388 FRDKTKYVNLKPND

-2411 TVKDPFD
+2411 TLKDPFD

-2426 EGPKIKYLVRLFDP
+2426 NGSKIKYLVRLFDP

-2456 GNANEFKKRL
+2456 GSANEFKKRL

-2471 VGFKEVFLKQVE
+2471 VGFKEAFLKQVE

-2548 AYAKAQE
+2548 AYTKAQE

>member
-1 MFFMP
+1 MVFMP

-28 TDESAIASIFKVCPP
+28 TDESAIASIFKVRPP
-43 KTGAV
+43 KSGAV

-79 NLAFFKRYKDSIPT
+79 NLAFFRRYKDSIPT

-106 YRSQLTEYARNLQ
+106 YRSQLVEYARNLQ
-119 PSQDFNSLDK
+119 PSQDFNLLDK
-129 KSIQAVALGLIGKID
+129 QSIQAVALGLIDKLTP
-144 AQEVSKQIAEQK
+144 QEVVEQIQSQK
-156 PISERSLLK
+156 PISEYSLLR

-173 GMNEQFEFN
+173 GMSEQFEFN
-182 VHGLDVTLAIKLA
+182 VHGLDVALGIKLL
-195 SISFSKRGINS
+195 SISFNSHGIKN

-219 ESLGTKASGAK
+219 DSLGTKASGAK

-239 IKKLPKNMDNTFKFE
+239 IKKLPKNMDSTFKFE
-254 NDWEETSFGEL
+254 NDWDETSFGEL
-265 KNARQYLEVQSE
+265 KNARQFLEFQSE
-277 FKRMLKRNMWKVKSA
+277 FKQMLKRNMWKVKRD
-292 FVKSAEAIEIPVED
+292 FVKLAEAIEIPVGD
-306 EEVLTKYNFARA
+306 EEALTKYNFARA

-333 GIRTASFDQES
+333 GIKTSSFDQES

-382 ANANYADRLISELS
+382 ANANYADRLIAELS
-396 PTVVKQMNRATLEFK
+396 PAVVKQMNRATLEFK

-425 EEIEPLDQA
+425 EEIESLDQA
-434 WELLGIY
+434 WELLGVY
-441 RSFNQIKDKAI
+441 KSFNQIKDKAI

-477 ILDALKQ
+477 ILDALKK

-490 NETLRVEGSFSG
+490 NETLQVEGSFSG

-514 LSTTLTDDVT
+514 LSTTLADDVL
-524 DFIKAHSNEDAVGL
+524 DFIKAHSSEDEVGL
-538 TKDNVDEQAKIW
+538 TKDNVEEQAKLW
-550 MVTYK
+550 MVAYK

-568 ADSPVE
+568 TDTPVE
-574 YLFTKIKSNIDARLG
+574 YLFMKIKSNIDARLG
-589 ANLAD
+589 TNLAN

-599 EDVTATER
+599 ESVTATER
-607 LKIIIENKLK
+607 LKTIIENKLK
-617 DNQATDVETLA
+617 GNQVANVETLA
-628 TDNAKYTG
+628 NDNTKYAG

-641 VLAFIDSINRSYASD
+641 VLAFIDSINGSYASD

-669 QVHADKITSFLDD
+669 QVHADKLTAFLDD
-682 NLKGKGVDVATRKK
+682 NLKGKSVDVATQKK

-747 DFNKDYYLSALEEFN
+747 DFSKDYYASALKEFN
-762 NSFEDIT
+762 NSFEDVT

-787 AEAYDFG
+787 AEEYDFG

-809 MFTRYLND
+809 TFTRYLND

-832 AVLNQLKPVLLGEVQ
+832 AVLNHLKPVLLGEVQ

-858 IKNDIVNARDDAMYK
+858 IKNDIVNDRDDAMRK
-873 VIKNRMESYCE
+873 VIENRMESYCE
-884 ENRTKVF
+884 EQRTKVF
-891 DRLKLGVL
+891 DRLKIGVT

-907 DNISEMVAE
+907 ENISEMFEEELNSA
-916 KLDSP
+916 
-921 EVKVTP
+921 EVKVAP
-927 DDARRFDDYLHNKI
+927 DDVRRFEDYLYNKMLA
-941 VVDLKEAITDGLANL
+941 DLSEAIADGLANL
-956 SNNLSA
+956 ASKISA
-962 LALAKTTVEE
+962 VALAKTTVEE

-982 DARILAEIEE
+982 DAHIIAGLKE
-992 DLEGFI
+992 DLDGFI
-998 ENNHGVTDDY
+998 ENNHGVTDEY
-1008 RTQYYQRAMGLVDT
+1008 RTQYYQRAIQLVDAF
-1022 YDYHYVIA
+1022 DYHYVIE
-1030 NLARR
+1030 NLAKR
-1035 VNVTDYD
+1035 VNATDYD
-1042 EQSVTSWIKRM
+1042 EQSVTSWIKYS
-1053 LKHELKRGNVRP
+1053 LKRRLKSGNVKP

-1087 ELNEMINTD
+1087 ELIEMLNSE
-1096 LSDSDSLKEVM
+1096 LEDSDVLKAVM
-1107 LADGNADDT
+1107 ESNSSAEDT

-1129 RLVKDEVERFAD
+1129 RMVKDEVERFAD
-1141 SHGIEITEEYGVLAW
+1141 SHGIEIVEEDAVLAW
-1156 VKDLIEA
+1156 VKDTIET

-1169 SEVYRNLE
+1169 SELYRSLE
-1177 YTALTLVW
+1177 FTALTLVW

-1204 VDTIETLLEE
+1204 VDQIENLLEE
-1214 REVEFRKHCAGG
+1214 REVEFRKQCTGG
-1226 ADKDR
+1226 SDKDR
-1231 LQKVSNEVATK
+1231 LQKLSNEVATK
-1242 LSGREIEAVRN
+1242 LSGRKIEAVRN
-1253 KLIDLRTIATVD
+1253 KLTDLNTISMID
-1265 RGDVDELI
+1265 RGNVDELI
-1273 SRTNSEVITKLQKR
+1273 SRTNSEVITKLQKQ
-1287 LQSNSDYLAKRVT
+1287 LQNNSDYLAKRVT
-1300 LLLDKNVYQITSE
+1300 LLLEKNINQIINE
-1313 FVDYVNREIHD
+1313 FVDRINNEIYNG
-1324 DSDAEIFDIIDRNL
+1324 SNVEILDIIDRNF
-1338 DEFLRFNRTAIIES
+1338 DEFLKFYRTAIIEDK
-1352 RVYDIEQEI
+1352 RFDIEDEI
-1361 MGDLEID
+1361 MDDFSFEID
-1368 TYSLV
+1368 MLV
-1373 KDKFKERDID
+1373 KQKFEEW
-1383 VNVHTYNLGYLLY
+1383 NVDADAGHFATLLSLKT
-1396 DKVNRQINRLVWDAI
+1396 DRQINRLVGDAL

-1426 TDEQLAQYVIDYF
+1426 TDEQLAQYVVDYF
-1439 GGDLYNTVLYGLS
+1439 GGNLYNTVLSGLS

-1458 VETGEVTDTQREEH
+1458 VESSEITDAKQKEH
-1472 SKVLYNRVDEYDFS
+1472 LEALCNRVDEYDFS
-1486 ADVKKIADRLGK
+1486 ADIRKIANRVGTT
-1498 SDYNQGKIISWV
+1498 DYNQDKIIAWV
-1510 KESLK
+1510 KEALK
-1515 IQIKQ
+1515 IRIKQ
-1520 GRANSLIDYDL
+1520 GIADSLIEYDL

-1536 EIPQGLEALLDEEIE
+1536 EIPQGLEALLDEEIGLL
-1551 VMFNGF
+1551 FSDF
-1557 ADDLTLFQEVMNHP
+1557 ADELRLFEEVMNHS
-1571 QSTEDMLS
+1571 QSVEKMLS
-1579 DYLGIFMDTLAK
+1579 DYIALFMDTLAK
-1591 AHSTPL
+1591 EHSTPI
-1597 IKSYADKYGIVV
+1597 IKYYANRYGIVV
-1609 YDEEKVLAWL
+1609 YDEEKVLAWV
-1619 KDAVKTDVESKQGL
+1619 KDAVKADVQSKRGV

-1644 LEYDELDDMSV
+1644 LRRDEWDEDSETEV
-1655 DDLTDAMEL
+1655 IDAMDL
-1664 IMTDRK
+1664 IMINRK
-1670 EEFKKVCADSVTT
+1670 EEFKKACADSVTT

-1706 LTWLH
+1706 LTLLY
-1711 EHVGA
+1711 ERA
-1716 GSSESIFNTEE
+1716 GGGSLESFFNTKE

-1754 ELTKAL
+1754 ELAKAL
-1760 EEIVYGKQVGK
+1760 EEIVYGSKQIGK

-1783 DAERAIIRWT
+1783 DAERAIVRWIN
-1793 TDNETTINEAYVQ
+1793 DNEDKLKDLYVQ
-1806 LVQERLKNLLDGQVV
+1806 AVQEKLKNDLGTV
-1821 DAKTILNLTKELY
+1821 DAGTILSLTKELS
-1834 FALSPLGLFE
+1834 FAIRPMNFFA
-1844 MLGKDEEMEDVAFA
+1844 MLCKKEEIEKVALA
-1858 IKHHLTGHKPTDKE
+1858 IKHHLSGDKPTDEEIAKC
-1872 VDKFLEKIKEHLDYH
+1872 LEDIREQLEYHDYH
-1887 NYHDIVAELTSA
+1887 NIIAELA
-1899 VGITEYDY
+1899 KQVGIVEYDY
-1907 EALVPQIKSM
+1907 EALVPQIKSLI
-1917 VRSDI
+1917 RSDLTP
-1922 SRTNP
+1922 TNLS
-1927 VIAVIL
+1927 IGTAL
-1933 GRYGAN
+1933 SLYGAN
-1939 YDYHAQLVIEDSI
+1939 LKYYGPAIIEELIDRLV
-1952 DELVRRTTHDGKALK
+1952 TTSTKDGKLLK
-1967 NMIGG
+1967 EMIGG

-1986 SKKVM
+1986 SKKVT

-1996 KDEIVAE
+1996 KDEIVAK
-2003 VVEAYPVYGK
+2003 VVETYPAYGK

-2033 RLDYVK
+2033 RSDYVK
-2039 EAVKSYRGD
+2039 EAIKSYRGD

-2062 RHFAKALKTALG
+2062 RHYAKALKTALG

-2139 LDNGALLSAVEDLM
+2139 LDNGALLSTVEDLM
-2153 SAKEDSQLVKRYAQA
+2153 SAQEDSQLVKSYAQT
-2168 QAEKDAE
+2168 QVEKDAE

-2224 GATAYQAFVGTY
+2224 GTTAYQAFVGTY

-2261 VVKDV
+2261 VIKDV
-2266 FANSVLKIVQNQT
+2266 FTNSVLKIVQNQT

-2286 YKGLLVKMFGDD
+2286 YKGLLIKMFGDD

-2308 NIDEKDY
+2308 NIDQKDY

-2363 YIDMTVRDAFNSAE
+2363 YIDMAVRDAFYSAE

-2426 EGPKIKYLVRLFDP
+2426 EGSKIKYLVRLFDP
-2440 VISDAT
+2440 VITDAT
-2446 INVEEVSSSG
+2446 INVEEVSSSA

-2471 VGFKEVFLKQVE
+2471 VGFKEAFLKQVE

-2591 AVVFLRANAN
+2591 AVVFLRANAD